1 MANQINYKI
10 NFETNTQ
17 SLDTVKKALQEIQT
31 ITTTQF
37 EKMGSSLQGKDA
49 VKELMSIK
57 STAKEVEN
65 ALRNAFNADLGTY
78 NITKL
83 RDSIDHIGLDKVY
96 NKLGQIKTIGPQ
108 AFQGLSTSLLT
119 TNLQMKQSS
128 KLLDNMARSF
138 KNTVQWGI
146 SSSIWNNMTNS
157 LDKAWDYTK
166 KLDSS
171 LNDIRV
177 VSSQTADQMERFA
190 QYANRAAKDLGT
202 STLDYT
208 KAALI
213 YYQQGLEGNAV
224 TERTNA
230 TLKLANT
237 TGEAASQVS
246 DYMTAI
252 WNNFKDG
259 SHTIEY
265 YADVLAKLGAETASS
280 SDEIAAGLEKFSSVA
295 ETVGLS
301 YEYATS
307 ALTTITATTRQS
319 ADVVGTA
326 LKTLFSRIQDLE
338 LGKTLEDGTT
348 IGTYSEALEKVG
360 INIKNQNGEL
370 KNMDDILDE
379 MGAKWSTLSKDQQVA
394 LAQSVAG
401 VRQYNQLMALMNNW
415 SDMEVNIERATNAA
429 GTLNKQQDIYMESTS
444 AHLEQLGS
452 AAERVMDAF
461 IDNEGMNDLIDD
473 ATSLVTL
480 FANFV
485 ESLGGGA
492 NMLKMFGSIGTQV
505 FSSQIATGISNI
517 ITNFKVAKNNAAALI
532 NDIEYLKAQKFS
544 NSALSDRVYQAGL
557 AAANKFA
564 DNKSSMTKEEMAKAT
579 SLVQEVIEVNKLAD
593 EWERAKTQA
602 IEYARMVST
611 QEGFGVSNNT
621 EDSYSVSEEEILI
634 LKDDLEEAND
644 LEEAIEATFKKIDTI
659 ARKFG
664 TKVGDTAGKAVQ
676 DTDTQLRTLA
686 EDLYKYV
693 EGFTDQVGEVN
704 LKAAGELKNRVEGL
718 TRKEKWIGNIENK
731 KTGQEEAKIT
741 VNTFEQLE
749 KIQKIKMNLFK
760 DYEEVKGKIN
770 TYIKEEW
777 DAETGQEKTKQLADA
792 VESAN
797 KKVDEFNE
805 KLDFKD
811 RVQGIVDLTAAF
823 GQLSMG
829 INTLSNLKDI
839 LDNEDLSTAE
849 KTTQIIMALSTSIPM
864 IVNGLQLIGKSVKI
878 IPSVVAA
885 MLGLTASEVSA
896 AKAAGMLGA
905 KIWSALL
912 PVLPI
917 ILGITAAAAVLVG
930 VIYSIV
936 KAYNEDA
943 DAAKEA
949 KEQAEAAAEAATQ
962 ATEEYEKLANAFE
975 KYDKGIKQ
983 LKDLTAGTE
992 EYNEALKSA
1001 NEAAM
1006 ELIEADNSLAKYAT
1020 KKNGIITF
1028 EKEDGTEFTQDELL
1042 AVSKTK
1048 MNSAKAASSLAQA
1061 NANRAQQKLDYT
1073 NFLRDV
1079 DLDIDE
1085 QALKNALATT
1095 AISLGT
1101 LGLGMPAA
1109 LGSGKQSMQNTLST
1123 DDLSVIIDQLIA
1135 DGGEEVFALG
1145 KVEESLNKLSGLTDE
1160 EKRTLLEHSDKLKDL
1175 TTATID
1181 LNATNK
1187 LLLQQSL
1194 ENSLENNKDYAGLT
1208 DEQKAAV
1215 SARYGEGLT
1224 EDVEERLRKEAEKKW
1239 NKDKWFGS
1247 GNEDEVHQAYADAR
1261 GWTLSQDKVGDK
1273 AAYLDKE
1280 GNAQTVEDDD
1290 ARAYLINQEVQKNLK
1305 DYDKNNLDSIINATK
1320 SIDTKSFDSKYGT
1333 NLEAGILSTISSGGN
1348 LKDATDTLFAGISP
1362 SEIAKLENFSG
1373 EDWKEA
1379 LGLTD
1384 AEMETL
1390 GLGSGQ
1396 TFAEKFKQAA
1406 EENYKWD
1413 PEAAIK
1419 NAINTMDTSPEDLG
1433 LDEKEFSG
1441 YAKHLMDMAN
1451 ETDNLADS
1459 MTEEAEAAVVV
1470 TRGIMRMN
1478 QGIDKLAKGQEEWID
1493 ILKTS
1498 SRTSQEYYDALT
1510 DMQDALADI
1519 LDTEEDFISETF
1531 VQDHLEDIQKAADGD
1546 ADAIDRLHKALAVD
1560 MVAHIAVDNGLDE
1573 AQVQNLIN
1581 QVQGLQIPDIEVGA
1595 KLDSS
1600 QFSNDEKAFLDQML
1614 EIVENAKMTA
1624 DEANEFFG
1632 QMGFDA
1638 NFETHPETITR
1649 QVPVTIT
1656 ESEIT
1661 SVFPL
1666 KMRSSSYQKGT
1677 QPITETIEVPSLSSD
1692 SKNSYKGIKSI
1703 TRRATGSFN
1712 NYSSA
1717 NKGGKSAGGG
1727 SSKETKYNTSNDKA
1741 DIYQEVNTQLQSTND
1756 ELKKIQSQTEKL
1768 TGLELI
1774 QNINAQI
1781 QNLNKNLDLTNKKLR
1796 IAQGEQQGFI
1806 SQLQSYGVGL
1816 NADGSI
1822 NQQSYVEA
1830 FYREQSRYTSATTED
1845 EAAKKRWE
1853 DFKQL
1858 ITDYNN
1864 SVKNID
1870 SLKQDIQ
1877 DSLDKITDLKIQA
1890 FNMEIEVTLDLDD
1903 ARKQWEEFKKDV
1915 IDKIEDDDI
1924 LGNAQHNLN
1933 SLNRFYDEQGLG
1945 KIQEETKYL
1954 TELLNELKT
1963 MDATGSADYYD
1974 DNRKQALEDL
1984 QKYYEQTMS
1993 DLTDIEDIID
2003 EIEKSLGETL
2013 DDISDQMQEQLDAY
2027 EQLSDT
2033 LDHDMKL
2040 IQLVFGEDSYSKLE
2054 DYYAK
2059 KEQNFNSRLDFQKQQ
2074 VEFWEQQMTVLEE
2087 GSEEWEKA
2095 RDNWMSAVNDWQ
2107 SSIESAIEN
2116 LQDKYLNAINAIFD
2130 NLNNQLTN
2138 GKGLAYIN
2146 EEWELINKNADRY
2159 LDTINSQYGIQT
2171 LQQKYLDAIDKTSS
2185 LAGQQKLTKLMNE
2198 QVEALKAQDKL
2209 SQADLDR
2216 ADLKYQI
2223 AVKRLQLE
2231 EAQQNK
2237 STMRLRRDSQGN
2249 YSYQYTADEDETS
2262 KLESELSNLYNQL
2275 YNFDKEQYISNLDEM
2290 YAIWEEY
2297 QQKMTEAMQINDP
2310 EQREARKLLITQ
2322 QYEELINGIVRDN
2335 EKIKQELH
2343 ESTFLELADLYD
2355 EDYAKYATLAEAEQE
2370 ILMDQMIPQWNDG
2383 IQEMIDKFAGE
2394 GGFIPTCEDA
2404 LNQLAE
2410 TTEQYETD
2418 LAELQEAA
2426 AVSFEEVA
2434 KSIDP
2439 VLEKTGQL
2447 VKDNDAL
2454 FSSYQ
2459 KQVDAI
2465 NNVLNALRNL
2475 TAQYDGARKAA
2486 LNAAEASY
2494 KYWEEQQRQAQAAA
2508 AKNTAS
2514 GASTSSS
2521 SSSSSSNSSSSSSS
2535 GQYSNYRLGGQSYT
2549 IRKGDTLW
2557 GIAKSRYGNGGL
2569 WSEIWNNNRGNLRS
2583 GNPNL
2588 IYPGEVI
2595 RLDTGG
2601 YTGEWN
2607 SADGKLAMLH
2617 QKELVLNAQDTEN
2630 ILSAVSMM
2638 RNMLSNI
2645 GSQGLGQIQSS
2656 GNALEQNVHIEASFP
2671 NVSSTYE
2678 IEAALNNLVNAA
2690 TQHIHKNK

>member
-1 MANQINYKI
+1 MATKGEIAKLKVSVDVDVNKA
-10 NFETNTQ
+10 
-17 SLDTVKKALQEIQT
+17 SLAELQKSLKDIQNSAKKADFQE
-31 ITTTQF
+31 
-37 EKMGSSLQGKDA
+37 
-49 VKELMSIK
+49 ELTSGLKQAAIEAQKVSDILTK
-57 STAKEVEN
+57 SWN
-65 ALRNAFNADLGTY
+65 
-78 NITKL
+78 TKL
-83 RDSIDHIGLDKVY
+83 NQMDLTKLNKNIKESYGSVDNLKKAMMQGGEVGAAAY
-96 NKLGQIKTIGPQ
+96 NRIAQ
-108 AFQGLSTSLLT
+108 SVLT
-119 TNLQMKQSS
+119 TNVQLKQSNI
-128 KLLDNMARSF
+128 LLDKMAITMG
-138 KNTVQWGI
+138 NTIRFGI
-146 SSSIWNNMTNS
+146 SSAVFNRITDSIS
-157 LDKAWDYTK
+157 EAYSYVK

-171 LNDIRV
+171 LNHIRI
-177 VSSQTADQMERFA
+177 VSNASADEMERFA
-190 QYANRAAKDLGT
+190 VQANKAAKALGT

-208 KAALI
+208 NASLI
-213 YYQQGLEGNAV
+213 YYQQGITDFEEIK
-224 TERTNA
+224 ERTDA

-237 TGEAASQVS
+237 TGETASSVS

-252 WNNFKDG
+252 WNNFDDG
-259 SHTIEY
+259 SKSLEY

-307 ALTTITATTRQS
+307 ALTTITAATRQS

-338 LGKTLEDGTT
+338 LGDTLDDGTT
-348 IGTYSEALEKVG
+348 LGSYSEALEKVG
-360 INIKNQNGEL
+360 INIKTQSGDL
-370 KNMDDILDE
+370 KDMDDILDE

-415 SDMEVNIERATNAA
+415 SDMELNIERANDAT
-429 GTLNKQQDIYMESTS
+429 GTLNQQQAIYAESME
-444 AHLEQLGS
+444 AHLQRLSTEAEKTYSLLFDEDALKSFANLATKLLATLNSYITGLGGGLNALGTIAFKTMGVFSNQIGGLVQQKLENQRAQKTNESNEQVKQNFANELGAGS
-452 AAERVMDAF
+452 DKGLVANEEALNKQIEYYNQIKTLKGSLNEEDIQDLNNSLSKIGQLKERIAFLENYKDIAENINKGDSSK
-461 IDNEGMNDLIDD
+461 EGLSKSISQQKKYINDLINSTNEAKKAFEDYNKVMAEEGNVWPTD
-473 ATSLVTL
+473 EYRDSVTSFFNE
-480 FANFV
+480 FANYQK
-485 ESLGGGA
+485 E
-492 NMLKMFGSIGTQV
+492 GT
-505 FSSQIATGISNI
+505 IA
-517 ITNFKVAKNNAAALI
+517 AE
-532 NDIEYLKAQKFS
+532 DAQKVMKKI
-544 NSALSDRVYQAGL
+544 AEGQTLSQNDLDILLKGYNQDLETSRDKLYQLQGAYQACVDTENGMNVQLNTQL
-557 AAANKFA
+557 A
-564 DNKSSMTKEEMAKAT
+564 
-579 SLVQEVIEVNKLAD
+579 Q
-593 EWERAKTQA
+593 
-602 IEYARMVST
+602 
-611 QEGFGVSNNT
+611 
-621 EDSYSVSEEEILI
+621 
-634 LKDDLEEAND
+634 
-644 LEEAIEATFKKIDTI
+644 EEAIIKKKIQQKKEQEEIAAATRGLSLILSTITSINGISDTL
-659 ARKFG
+659 KN
-664 TKVGDTAGKAVQ
+664 
-676 DTDTQLRTLA
+676 
-686 EDLYKYV
+686 EDLDRWEKFKSITSV
-693 EGFTDQVGEVN
+693 VLVQGISIAKNWKDIGSLFSVG
-704 LKAAGELKNRVEGL
+704 
-718 TRKEKWIGNIENK
+718 
-731 KTGQEEAKIT
+731 AKIGT
-741 VNTFEQLE
+741 EAISGLAV
-749 KIQKIKMNLFK
+749 KIG
-760 DYEEVKGKIN
+760 V
-770 TYIKEEW
+770 
-777 DAETGQEKTKQLADA
+777 
-792 VESAN
+792 VESAE
-797 KKVDEFNE
+797 V
-805 KLDFKD
+805 
-811 RVQGIVDLTAAF
+811 AA
-823 GQLSMG
+823 GMSAGAMW
-829 INTLSNLKDI
+829 T
-839 LDNEDLSTAE
+839 
-849 KTTQIIMALSTSIPM
+849 
-864 IVNGLQLIGKSVKI
+864 
-878 IPSVVAA
+878 A
-885 MLGLTASEVSA
+885 MLGPIALIV
-896 AKAAGMLGA
+896 AG
-905 KIWSALL
+905 I
-912 PVLPI
+912 
-917 ILGITAAAAVLVG
+917 AAVGVG
-930 VIYSIV
+930 IYALV
-936 KAYNEDA
+936 KAYNADA
-943 DAAKEA
+943 DAAKQA
-949 KEQAEAAAEAATQ
+949 AEQAEVLTNRYQELQTTAEELKQTISDYSNAIEQ
-962 ATEEYEKLANAFE
+962 MKSLDKQTEEYTTTLEQANKKAKELIETYKL
-975 KYDKGIKQ
+975 YDKYHIENGVITFDEGTLENIQEQANSAASKAESEMYAAKIASNQASLKSQTTDTSREIGSVVGTGTYSDYGNEYTRKLTNDELTETAQALNTLKTSLGDEYDIIASNKDKLKETLLTLNGVPNSVKENIDAILKNKESLLDLASSMDEVAKSNMFYSEQIMNNLIENKYGDKINKIATVVGEDGKATVDESRAKQIQAILAQQENATTKALNKELSNIDVSNIKRNSQ
-983 LKDLTAGTE
+983 LKDIDDD
-992 EYNEALKSA
+992 K
-1001 NEAAM
+1001 
-1006 ELIEADNSLAKYAT
+1006 DLAKTYA
-1020 KKNGIITF
+1020 
-1028 EKEDGTEFTQDELL
+1028 KEVLGYEDTSKMTYKGGWNKGTLKDETGQTVIDE
-1042 AVSKTK
+1042 VSDDVMRQEIARVRAEAEIKDNYAGK
-1048 MNSAKAASSLAQA
+1048 IDESSLLSSVE
-1061 NANRAQQKLDYT
+1061 NIMKGGQKLGEQYGTDFT
-1073 NFLRDV
+1073 DALLNSITAQDGKV
-1079 DLDIDE
+1079 DL
-1085 QALKNALATT
+1085 
-1095 AISLGT
+1095 
-1101 LGLGMPAA
+1101 
-1109 LGSGKQSMQNTLST
+1109 SGVFA
-1123 DDLSVIIDQLIA
+1123 DLSPSEYLNLSDLASDPKRLQ
-1135 DGGEEVFALG
+1135 EVM
-1145 KVEESLNKLSGLTDE
+1145 GLTDE
-1160 EKRTLLEHSDKLKDL
+1160 DLVVLGENWAEKIQEGLVGYEWNMDDAITNAIKKDSKDL
-1175 TTATID
+1175 EKNNID
-1181 LNATNK
+1181 T
-1187 LLLQQSL
+1187 
-1194 ENSLENNKDYAGLT
+1194 EEIEDYAKQLMVVAKASDGL
-1208 DEQKAAV
+1208 DDSLSEQADTALDVAKTVMIMNDGIENLAENWEEWDDILKKSSSTSEEYAEAIGGIRKAM
-1215 SARYGEGLT
+1215 SQILG
-1224 EDVEERLRKEAEKKW
+1224 VEESA
-1239 NKDKWFGS
+1239 F
-1247 GNEDEVHQAYADAR
+1247 
-1261 GWTLSQDKVGDK
+1261 
-1273 AAYLDKE
+1273 
-1280 GNAQTVEDDD
+1280 
-1290 ARAYLINQEVQKNLK
+1290 
-1305 DYDKNNLDSIINATK
+1305 
-1320 SIDTKSFDSKYGT
+1320 T
-1333 NLEAGILSTISSGGN
+1333 NDFLE
-1348 LKDATDTLFAGISP
+1348 
-1362 SEIAKLENFSG
+1362 
-1373 EDWKEA
+1373 
-1379 LGLTD
+1379 
-1384 AEMETL
+1384 
-1390 GLGSGQ
+1390 
-1396 TFAEKFKQAA
+1396 
-1406 EENYKWD
+1406 
-1413 PEAAIK
+1413 
-1419 NAINTMDTSPEDLG
+1419 
-1433 LDEKEFSG
+1433 
-1441 YAKHLMDMAN
+1441 KHLDQI
-1451 ETDNLADS
+1451 
-1459 MTEEAEAAVVV
+1459 AEAAKGDEDAIESLRNSLQDEIIGSVLLDS
-1470 TRGIMRMN
+1470 GFAEEKIADIKN
-1478 QGIDKLAKGQEEWID
+1478 QFSD
-1493 ILKTS
+1493 
-1498 SRTSQEYYDALT
+1498 
-1510 DMQDALADI
+1510 LADQFGQ
-1519 LDTEEDFISETF
+1519 LDLGITLHGDDELVQDLQKVMDAAQMTEQESNEYLQSIGMEPTYEQTEMLETKTIPTYEVTPSISMKKRNLGIFGTHKVPTMSFKVTQSSTEELTGKTT
-1531 VQDHLEDIQKAADGD
+1531 LG
-1546 ADAIDRLHKALAVD
+1546 AVTT
-1560 MVAHIAVDNGLDE
+1560 NGKTPKIKTLKK
-1573 AQVQNLIN
+1573 
-1581 QVQGLQIPDIEVGA
+1581 VG
-1595 KLDSS
+1595 
-1600 QFSNDEKAFLDQML
+1600 
-1614 EIVENAKMTA
+1614 
-1624 DEANEFFG
+1624 G
-1632 QMGFDA
+1632 
-1638 NFETHPETITR
+1638 
-1649 QVPVTIT
+1649 
-1656 ESEIT
+1656 
-1661 SVFPL
+1661 
-1666 KMRSSSYQKGT
+1666 
-1677 QPITETIEVPSLSSD
+1677 
-1692 SKNSYKGIKSI
+1692 
-1703 TRRATGSFN
+1703 TGSARLN

-1717 NKGGKSAGGG
+1717 NKGGKSADG

-1741 DIYQEVNTQLQSTND
+1741 DIYQEVNTQLESTND

-1796 IAQGEQQGFI
+1796 IAQEEQQGFI
-1806 SQLQSYGVGL
+1806 SQLQNYGVGL

-1845 EAAKKRWE
+1845 EAAKERWE
-1853 DFKQL
+1853 NFKQL

-1915 IDKIEDDDI
+1915 IDKIEDNDI
-1924 LGNAQHNLN
+1924 LGNAQYNLN

-1974 DNRKQALEDL
+1974 DDRKQALEDL

-2074 VEFWEQQMTVLEE
+2074 VEFWEQQMTVLEK

-2116 LQDKYLNAINAIFD
+2116 LQDKYLNAINAIFN

-2171 LQQKYLDAIDKTSS
+2171 LQQKYLDAIDETSS

-2521 SSSSSSNSSSSSSS
+2521 SSSSSNNSSSSSSS
-2535 GQYSNYRLGGQSYT
+2535 SQYSNYRLGGQSYT

-2557 GIAKSRYGNGGL
+2557 GIAKSKYGNGGL

-2656 GNALEQNVHIEASFP
+2656 GSTLEQNVHIEASFP

>member
-1 MANQINYKI
+1 MAMESQYKI
-10 NFETNTQ
+10 KIKASTDTASFNEVKK
-17 SLDTVKKALQEIQT
+17 SLDEALKNLSVKIDSKETGAEL
-31 ITTTQF
+31 
-37 EKMGSSLQGKDA
+37 K
-49 VKELMSIK
+49 KELTQAQEQVMLFK
-57 STAKEVEN
+57 TAFEG
-65 ALRNAFNADLGTY
+65 AFDSKLGVI
-78 NITKL
+78 NLTKL
-83 RDSIDHIGLDKVY
+83 NSKLKESSVDIGQVARGYQEMGQQGIQQFRQLTSTILSVNRNLDKT
-96 NKLGQIKTIGPQ
+96 KTI
-108 AFQGLSTSLLT
+108 FDK
-119 TNLQMKQSS
+119 MKET
-128 KLLDNMARSF
+128 MR
-138 KNTVQWGI
+138 NTINWGI
-146 SSSIWNNMTNS
+146 SSSIMNS
-157 LDKAWDYTK
+157 FTGAVKKSYGYVRDLDK
-166 KLDSS
+166 S
-171 LNDIRV
+171 LNNIRV
-177 VSSQTADQMERFA
+177 VSNESADSMERFA
-190 QYANRAAKDLGT
+190 IEASKSAKFLGS

-208 KAALI
+208 DAALI
-213 YYQQGLEGNAV
+213 YYQQGLSGEDV

-237 TGEAASQVS
+237 TGESASQVS

-252 WNNFKDG
+252 WNNFDDG
-259 SHTIEY
+259 SKSLEY
-265 YADVLAKLGAETASS
+265 YADVLARLGADTASS
-280 SDEIAAGLEKFSSVA
+280 SDEIAEGLEKFSSVA
-295 ETVGLS
+295 KTVGLS

-338 LGKTLEDGTT
+338 LGDTLEDGTT
-348 IGTYSEALEKVG
+348 LGTYSEALEKVG
-360 INIKNQNGEL
+360 INIKDQNGEL
-370 KNMDDILDE
+370 KKMDDILNE
-379 MGAKWSTLSKDQQVA
+379 MGNKWNTLSKDQQVS

-415 SDMEVNIERATNAA
+415 NTGNDSDASMVNNLERAKNAA
-429 GTLNKQQDIYMESTS
+429 GSLNKQQSLYLESVDAQLNKLQTSWEAVYKELFDVDTIKSFASVLSDIAGLTKNIIGSLGGGKGVFMTILPIITQITSKDLTKNLSGVIANIQRATENANKLKAEMAISEAYKNVGLKDETSKKMIGMKEQVLGYGDLPSDEQNNWLDNILDTTVALQKEKEEWENVLDEIHKVQKTFTENADGIVVFDDTKENLQILQDLLNDTSETYDKDIKGMQEDLKKLNDISDQVDKGSLGLQQTFDEISGGLDVGEQYSSMVLPANALPFVSDEALNNLKNAKEEYISLRDEIVDILEKFPEMDKTEQAVLGGNLTQSFQRLIEASKKAKAEVQKNTKTMASNVKKEMDGASKNIDKKIEENENTFGKLIKSLDLSKAINSTIKLAS
-444 AHLEQLGS
+444 GVGQIAS
-452 AAERVMDAF
+452 AAANITKIPNIWEDQNLDTGDKILQTISA
-461 IDNEGMNDLIDD
+461 ISI
-473 ATSLVTL
+473 SLVTL
-480 FANFV
+480 R
-485 ESLGGGA
+485 
-492 NMLKMFGSIGTQV
+492 
-505 FSSQIATGISNI
+505 SSFKGISETIGGSGSLLKDYSNWI
-517 ITNFKVAKNNAAALI
+517 SGVVAQKKAMSAADKVAQLTSQKDILIAEARNAELAKEAATRGVNVSQLGAETVATATNNATKTVETKITQAQTAATEAQTVAQIKNNIAKMADPTKLLIVAAVALVAAITAVTVALI
-532 NDIEYLKAQKFS
+532 KNSREQQK
-544 NSALSDRVYQAGL
+544 
-557 AAANKFA
+557 
-564 DNKSSMTKEEMAKAT
+564 
-579 SLVQEVIEVNKLAD
+579 
-593 EWERAKTQA
+593 
-602 IEYARMVST
+602 
-611 QEGFGVSNNT
+611 
-621 EDSYSVSEEEILI
+621 
-634 LKDDLEEAND
+634 AND
-644 LEEAIEATFKKIDTI
+644 LEEARSKLAEDSKVAEKAREESEAIRKLAEGYDEIYKQYQKGSASKQDLASKTTDLIDSYGDEDLKVLALAEDYETLNEKIKENQLLKNQQTIEAAQEEQKSIQSTMRADIRKNRKESEID
-659 ARKFG
+659 K
-664 TKVGDTAGKAVQ
+664 DTAGVSGWSI
-676 DTDTQLRTLA
+676 
-686 EDLYKYV
+686 DLK
-693 EGFTDQVGEVN
+693 GSNGVN
-704 LKAAGELKNRVEGL
+704 
-718 TRKEKWIGNIENK
+718 
-731 KTGQEEAKIT
+731 
-741 VNTFEQLE
+741 
-749 KIQKIKMNLFK
+749 
-760 DYEEVKGKIN
+760 
-770 TYIKEEW
+770 
-777 DAETGQEKTKQLADA
+777 
-792 VESAN
+792 
-797 KKVDEFNE
+797 
-805 KLDFKD
+805 
-811 RVQGIVDLTAAF
+811 
-823 GQLSMG
+823 
-829 INTLSNLKDI
+829 
-839 LDNEDLSTAE
+839 
-849 KTTQIIMALSTSIPM
+849 
-864 IVNGLQLIGKSVKI
+864 
-878 IPSVVAA
+878 
-885 MLGLTASEVSA
+885 
-896 AKAAGMLGA
+896 
-905 KIWSALL
+905 
-912 PVLPI
+912 
-917 ILGITAAAAVLVG
+917 
-930 VIYSIV
+930 
-936 KAYNEDA
+936 
-943 DAAKEA
+943 
-949 KEQAEAAAEAATQ
+949 
-962 ATEEYEKLANAFE
+962 
-975 KYDKGIKQ
+975 
-983 LKDLTAGTE
+983 
-992 EYNEALKSA
+992 
-1001 NEAAM
+1001 
-1006 ELIEADNSLAKYAT
+1006 
-1020 KKNGIITF
+1020 
-1028 EKEDGTEFTQDELL
+1028 
-1042 AVSKTK
+1042 SK
-1048 MNSAKAASSLAQA
+1048 
-1061 NANRAQQKLDYT
+1061 
-1073 NFLRDV
+1073 
-1079 DLDIDE
+1079 
-1085 QALKNALATT
+1085 
-1095 AISLGT
+1095 
-1101 LGLGMPAA
+1101 
-1109 LGSGKQSMQNTLST
+1109 
-1123 DDLSVIIDQLIA
+1123 
-1135 DGGEEVFALG
+1135 
-1145 KVEESLNKLSGLTDE
+1145 SLNKLIENLEGLGINVGKGTGHISLDDFIKVATE
-1160 EKRTLLEHSDKLKDL
+1160 NEDKLRQVLEASETD
-1175 TTATID
+1175 A
-1181 LNATNK
+1181 A
-1187 LLLQQSL
+1187 QQLISIL
-1194 ENSLENNKDYAGLT
+1194 
-1208 DEQKAAV
+1208 
-1215 SARYGEGLT
+1215 
-1224 EDVEERLRKEAEKKW
+1224 
-1239 NKDKWFGS
+1239 
-1247 GNEDEVHQAYADAR
+1247 EDESDYLEKNRTSREGMQTAQKENI
-1261 GWTLSQDKVGDK
+1261 GIKKVKDIAK
-1273 AAYLDKE
+1273 NRTDNE
-1280 GNAQTVEDDD
+1280 EFSVE
-1290 ARAYLINQEVQKNLK
+1290 
-1305 DYDKNNLDSIINATK
+1305 DYDKAVADMVSQALKEGLYESSEEGKEDAKKWAETYLNNISEEFK
-1320 SIDTKSFDSKYGT
+1320 SAGNRSTLSK
-1333 NLEAGILSTISSGGN
+1333 NISKTLQEQ
-1348 LKDATDTLFAGISP
+1348 LKDATTITPETKLSEEQLNSDDYQEFSQAFTTNKVEEQVKSLTTALQTLSEEQLSAIAGV
-1362 SEIAKLENFSG
+1362 ENYSDQLLVLWG
-1373 EDWKEA
+1373 N
-1379 LGLTD
+1379 
-1384 AEMETL
+1384 
-1390 GLGSGQ
+1390 LGS
-1396 TFAEKFKQAA
+1396 
-1406 EENYKWD
+1406 
-1413 PEAAIK
+1413 
-1419 NAINTMDTSPEDLG
+1419 
-1433 LDEKEFSG
+1433 
-1441 YAKHLMDMAN
+1441 
-1451 ETDNLADS
+1451 
-1459 MTEEAEAAVVV
+1459 AEAAVQAMAEAVNNMDNN
-1470 TRGIMRMN
+1470 GISLN
-1478 QGIDKLAKGQEEWID
+1478 QTTKKTIEQYDKNEAGVKGYIKYLQKEN
-1493 ILKTS
+1493 K
-1498 SRTSQEYYDALT
+1498 
-1510 DMQDALADI
+1510 ALADN
-1519 LDTEEDFISETF
+1519 EELAETVAVRQIELGEALKDCVGKWDDWQNALEECDEGTADYYSTLGEMAEAFSDVFGVDLETDFIE
-1531 VQDHLEDIQKAADGD
+1531 DNLKDLEALINGDVDAFQRLQEAAAHHYVANMTIYSNDQEE
-1546 ADAIDRLHKALAVD
+1546 IDRIKNELNSF
-1560 MVAHIAVDNGLDE
+1560 IDE
-1573 AQVQNLIN
+1573 YSGMEVGTVITMDDTNLISTLN
-1581 QVQGLQIPDIEVGA
+1581 NAL
-1595 KLDSS
+1595 
-1600 QFSNDEKAFLDQML
+1600 KAG
-1614 EIVENAKMTA
+1614 E
-1624 DEANEFFG
+1624 
-1632 QMGFDA
+1632 
-1638 NFETHPETITR
+1638 
-1649 QVPVTIT
+1649 
-1656 ESEIT
+1656 
-1661 SVFPL
+1661 
-1666 KMRSSSYQKGT
+1666 
-1677 QPITETIEVPSLSSD
+1677 ITETQMNKILSGIGYKGKVTYVDAPGPTTTSEISANILGKDIRLGKVKTTSTVKVPQIESLTATENSASTFTNSTVRSATQGSNSRSGSGKGKETEYNSSD
-1692 SKNSYKGIKSI
+1692 DI
-1703 TRRATGSFN
+1703 
-1712 NYSSA
+1712 
-1717 NKGGKSAGGG
+1717 
-1727 SSKETKYNTSNDKA
+1727 A

-1756 ELKKIQSQTEKL
+1756 ELKKIQSQTDKL

-1806 SQLQSYGVGL
+1806 SQLQNYGVGL

-1822 NQQSYVEA
+1822 NQQSYIEA

-1924 LGNAQHNLN
+1924 LGNTNYNLE
-1933 SLNRFYDEQGLG
+1933 SLGRYYDEQGLG

-2013 DDISDQMQEQLDAY
+2013 DDISDQMQDQLKAY

-2074 VEFWEQQMTVLEE
+2074 VEFWEQQMTVLEK

-2171 LQQKYLDAIDKTSS
+2171 LQQKYLDAIDETSS

-2426 AVSFEEVA
+2426 AVSFKEVA

-2535 GQYSNYRLGGQSYT
+2535 SQYSNYRLGGQSYT

>member
-17 SLDTVKKALQEIQT
+17 SLDTVKKALQEIQK

-37 EKMGSSLQGKDA
+37 EKMGSPLQGKDA

-65 ALRNAFNADLGTY
+65 ALRNTFNADLGTY

-83 RDSIDHIGLDKVY
+83 RESIDHIGLDKIY

-119 TNLQMKQSS
+119 TNLQMKQSN
-128 KLLDNMARSF
+128 KLLDSMARSF

-171 LNDIRV
+171 LNAIRV

-230 TLKLANT
+230 TLKLANV
-237 TGEAASQVS
+237 TGEAANQVS

-252 WNNFKDG
+252 WNNFEDG

-370 KNMDDILDE
+370 KKMDDILDE

-544 NSALSDRVYQAGL
+544 NSALSDQVYQAGL

-664 TKVGDTAGKAVQ
+664 TKVGDTAGKVVQ

-693 EGFTDQVGEVN
+693 ESFTDQVGEVN

-943 DAAKEA
+943 DAAKKA
-949 KEQAEAAAEAATQ
+949 AEQAKNAAEAATQ
-962 ATEEYEKLANAFE
+962 ATEEYEKLASLFE

-1095 AISLGT
+1095 AITLGT
-1101 LGLGMPAA
+1101 LGLGTPAA
-1109 LGSGKQSMQNTLST
+1109 LNSGKQSMQNTLST

-1135 DGGEEVFALG
+1135 DGGEEVFVLG

-1215 SARYGEGLT
+1215 SSRYGEGLT
-1224 EDVEERLRKEAEKKW
+1224 EDVEERLRKEAEKNW
-1239 NKDKWFGS
+1239 NKDKWFGG

-1273 AAYLDKE
+1273 AVYLDKE

-1305 DYDKNNLDSIINATK
+1305 DYDKNSLDSIINATK
-1320 SIDTKSFDSKYGT
+1320 SIDTKSFNSKYGT
-1333 NLEAGILSTISSGGN
+1333 NLEAGILSTISSGGK
-1348 LKDATDTLFAGISP
+1348 LDTDALFAGISP

-1373 EDWKEA
+1373 EKWKEA

-1396 TFAEKFKQAA
+1396 VFAENFKKAA

-1413 PEAAIK
+1413 PEAAVK
-1419 NAINTMDTSPEDLG
+1419 NAINTMETSPEDLG

-1519 LDTEEDFISETF
+1519 LDTEKDYISETF

-1573 AQVQNLIN
+1573 TQVQNLIN

-1717 NKGGKSAGGG
+1717 NKGGQSAGGG

-1806 SQLQSYGVGL
+1806 NQLQSYGVGL

-1845 EAAKKRWE
+1845 EAAKERWE
-1853 DFKQL
+1853 NFKQL

-1903 ARKQWEEFKKDV
+1903 ARKQWEEFKRDV
-1915 IDKIEDDDI
+1915 IDKIEDDNI
-1924 LGNAQHNLN
+1924 LGNAQYNLN

-1963 MDATGSADYYD
+1963 MDATGSANYYD
-1974 DNRKQALEDL
+1974 DNRKKALEDL

-2027 EQLSDT
+2027 EQLSDA

-2040 IQLVFGEDSYSKLE
+2040 IQLVFGEESYSKLE

-2535 GQYSNYRLGGQSYT
+2535 SQYSNYRLGGQSYT

-2557 GIAKSRYGNGGL
+2557 GIAKSKYGNGGL

>member
-1 MANQINYKI
+1 MAMESQYKI
-10 NFETNTQ
+10 KIKASTDTASFNEVKK
-17 SLDTVKKALQEIQT
+17 SLDEALKNLSVKIDSKETGAEL
-31 ITTTQF
+31 
-37 EKMGSSLQGKDA
+37 K
-49 VKELMSIK
+49 KELTQAQEQVMLFK
-57 STAKEVEN
+57 TAFEG
-65 ALRNAFNADLGTY
+65 AFDSKLGVI
-78 NITKL
+78 NLTKL
-83 RDSIDHIGLDKVY
+83 NSKLKESSVDIGQVARGYQEMGQQGIQQFRQLTSTILSVNRNLDKT
-96 NKLGQIKTIGPQ
+96 KTI
-108 AFQGLSTSLLT
+108 FDK
-119 TNLQMKQSS
+119 MKET
-128 KLLDNMARSF
+128 MR
-138 KNTVQWGI
+138 NTINWGI
-146 SSSIWNNMTNS
+146 SSSIMNS
-157 LDKAWDYTK
+157 FTGAVKKSYGYVRDLDK
-166 KLDSS
+166 S
-171 LNDIRV
+171 LNNIRI
-177 VSSQTADQMERFA
+177 VSNESADSMERFA
-190 QYANRAAKDLGT
+190 IEASKSAKFLGS

-208 KAALI
+208 DAALI
-213 YYQQGLEGNAV
+213 YYQQGLSGEDV

-237 TGEAASQVS
+237 TGESASQIS

-252 WNNFKDG
+252 WNNFDDG
-259 SHTIEY
+259 SKSLEY
-265 YADVLAKLGAETASS
+265 YADVLARLGADTASS

-338 LGKTLEDGTT
+338 LGDTLEDGTT
-348 IGTYSEALEKVG
+348 LGTYSEALEKVG
-360 INIKNQNGEL
+360 INIKDQNGEL
-370 KNMDDILDE
+370 KKMDDILNE
-379 MGAKWSTLSKDQQVA
+379 MGNKWNTLSKDQQVS

-415 SDMEVNIERATNAA
+415 NTGNDSDASMVNNLERAKNAA
-429 GTLNKQQDIYMESTS
+429 GSLNKQQSLYLESVDAQLNKLQTSWEAVYKELFDVDTIKSFASALSDIAGLTKNIIGSLGGGKGVFMTILPTITQITSKDLTKNLSGVIANIQRATENANKLKAEMAISEVYKNVGLKDETLNKMIGMKQQVLGYGDLPSDEQNNWLDNILDTTAALQKEKEEWENVLDEIHKVQKIFTENADGIAVFDDTKENLQILQNLLNDTSQTYDKDIKGMQEDLKNLNDISDQVDKGSLSLQETFDKITGEYGLDVGEQYSSMFFSTDALPFVS
-444 AHLEQLGS
+444 DEALNNLKNAKEEYISLRDEIADILEKFPEMSKTEQAALGGNLTQSFQRLIEASKKAKAEVQKNTKTMASNVKKEIDGASKNIDKKIEENENTFGKLIKSLDLSKAINSTIKLASGVGQIAS
-452 AAERVMDAF
+452 AAANITNIPNIWEDQNLDTGDKILQTISA
-461 IDNEGMNDLIDD
+461 ISI
-473 ATSLVTL
+473 SLVTL
-480 FANFV
+480 R
-485 ESLGGGA
+485 
-492 NMLKMFGSIGTQV
+492 
-505 FSSQIATGISNI
+505 SSFKGISETIGGSGSLLKDYFNWI
-517 ITNFKVAKNNAAALI
+517 SGVVAQKKAMSAADKVAQLTSQKDILIAEARNAELAKEAATRGVNVSQLGAETVATATNNATKTVETKITQAQTAATEAQTVAQIKNNIAKMADPTKLLIVAAVALVAAITAVTVALI
-532 NDIEYLKAQKFS
+532 KNSREQQK
-544 NSALSDRVYQAGL
+544 
-557 AAANKFA
+557 
-564 DNKSSMTKEEMAKAT
+564 
-579 SLVQEVIEVNKLAD
+579 
-593 EWERAKTQA
+593 
-602 IEYARMVST
+602 
-611 QEGFGVSNNT
+611 
-621 EDSYSVSEEEILI
+621 
-634 LKDDLEEAND
+634 AND
-644 LEEAIEATFKKIDTI
+644 LEEARSKLAEDSKIAEKAREESEAIRQLAEEYDEIYKQYQKGSASKQDLASKTIDLIDSYGDEDLKVLALAEDYETLNEKIKENQLLKNQQTIETAKEEQKSIQSTMRADIRKNRKESEID
-659 ARKFG
+659 K
-664 TKVGDTAGKAVQ
+664 DTAGVSGWSI
-676 DTDTQLRTLA
+676 
-686 EDLYKYV
+686 DLK
-693 EGFTDQVGEVN
+693 GSNGVN
-704 LKAAGELKNRVEGL
+704 
-718 TRKEKWIGNIENK
+718 
-731 KTGQEEAKIT
+731 
-741 VNTFEQLE
+741 
-749 KIQKIKMNLFK
+749 
-760 DYEEVKGKIN
+760 
-770 TYIKEEW
+770 
-777 DAETGQEKTKQLADA
+777 
-792 VESAN
+792 
-797 KKVDEFNE
+797 
-805 KLDFKD
+805 
-811 RVQGIVDLTAAF
+811 
-823 GQLSMG
+823 
-829 INTLSNLKDI
+829 
-839 LDNEDLSTAE
+839 
-849 KTTQIIMALSTSIPM
+849 
-864 IVNGLQLIGKSVKI
+864 
-878 IPSVVAA
+878 
-885 MLGLTASEVSA
+885 
-896 AKAAGMLGA
+896 
-905 KIWSALL
+905 
-912 PVLPI
+912 
-917 ILGITAAAAVLVG
+917 
-930 VIYSIV
+930 
-936 KAYNEDA
+936 
-943 DAAKEA
+943 
-949 KEQAEAAAEAATQ
+949 
-962 ATEEYEKLANAFE
+962 
-975 KYDKGIKQ
+975 
-983 LKDLTAGTE
+983 
-992 EYNEALKSA
+992 
-1001 NEAAM
+1001 
-1006 ELIEADNSLAKYAT
+1006 
-1020 KKNGIITF
+1020 
-1028 EKEDGTEFTQDELL
+1028 
-1042 AVSKTK
+1042 SK
-1048 MNSAKAASSLAQA
+1048 
-1061 NANRAQQKLDYT
+1061 
-1073 NFLRDV
+1073 
-1079 DLDIDE
+1079 
-1085 QALKNALATT
+1085 
-1095 AISLGT
+1095 
-1101 LGLGMPAA
+1101 
-1109 LGSGKQSMQNTLST
+1109 
-1123 DDLSVIIDQLIA
+1123 
-1135 DGGEEVFALG
+1135 
-1145 KVEESLNKLSGLTDE
+1145 SLNKLIE
-1160 EKRTLLEHSDKLKDL
+1160 NLEDLGINVGKGTGHISLDDFIKVATENEDKLRQVLEASETD
-1175 TTATID
+1175 A
-1181 LNATNK
+1181 A
-1187 LLLQQSL
+1187 QQLISIL
-1194 ENSLENNKDYAGLT
+1194 
-1208 DEQKAAV
+1208 
-1215 SARYGEGLT
+1215 
-1224 EDVEERLRKEAEKKW
+1224 
-1239 NKDKWFGS
+1239 
-1247 GNEDEVHQAYADAR
+1247 EDESDYLEKNRTSREGMQIAQKENI
-1261 GWTLSQDKVGDK
+1261 GIKKVKDITK
-1273 AAYLDKE
+1273 NRTDNE
-1280 GNAQTVEDDD
+1280 EFSVE
-1290 ARAYLINQEVQKNLK
+1290 
-1305 DYDKNNLDSIINATK
+1305 DYDKAVADMVSQALKEGLYESSEEGKEDAKKWAETYLNNISEEFK
-1320 SIDTKSFDSKYGT
+1320 SAGNRSTLSK
-1333 NLEAGILSTISSGGN
+1333 NISKTLQEQ
-1348 LKDATDTLFAGISP
+1348 LKDATVITP
-1362 SEIAKLENFSG
+1362 EAKLSEEQLNSDDYQEFSQAFTTNKVEEQVKSLTTALQTLSEEQLSAIAGVENYSDQLLVLWG
-1373 EDWKEA
+1373 N
-1379 LGLTD
+1379 
-1384 AEMETL
+1384 
-1390 GLGSGQ
+1390 LGS
-1396 TFAEKFKQAA
+1396 
-1406 EENYKWD
+1406 
-1413 PEAAIK
+1413 
-1419 NAINTMDTSPEDLG
+1419 
-1433 LDEKEFSG
+1433 
-1441 YAKHLMDMAN
+1441 
-1451 ETDNLADS
+1451 
-1459 MTEEAEAAVVV
+1459 AEAAVQAMAEAVNNMDNN
-1470 TRGIMRMN
+1470 GISLN
-1478 QGIDKLAKGQEEWID
+1478 QTTKKTIEQYDKNEAGVKGYIKYLQKEN
-1493 ILKTS
+1493 K
-1498 SRTSQEYYDALT
+1498 ALT
-1510 DMQDALADI
+1510 DNEELAEAVAVRQIELGEALKECVGKWDDWQDALEECDKGTADYYSTLGEMAEAFSDVFGVDLETDFI
-1519 LDTEEDFISETF
+1519 EDNMKDLEALINGDVDAFQRLQEAAAHHYVANMTIYSNDQEEIDRIKNELNSFIDEYSGMEVGTVITMDDTNLIDTLNNALKAGKITEEQMNKYLAGIGYKGKVTY
-1531 VQDHLEDIQKAADGD
+1531 ID
-1546 ADAIDRLHKALAVD
+1546 AP
-1560 MVAHIAVDNGLDE
+1560 G
-1573 AQVQNLIN
+1573 
-1581 QVQGLQIPDIEVGA
+1581 P
-1595 KLDSS
+1595 
-1600 QFSNDEKAFLDQML
+1600 
-1614 EIVENAKMTA
+1614 T
-1624 DEANEFFG
+1624 
-1632 QMGFDA
+1632 
-1638 NFETHPETITR
+1638 TT
-1649 QVPVTIT
+1649 
-1656 ESEIT
+1656 SEISANILGKDVRLGKVKTT
-1661 SVFPL
+1661 STVKVPQIESLTATEDSASTFTNSTV
-1666 KMRSSSYQKGT
+1666 RSATQGSNSRSGKGK
-1677 QPITETIEVPSLSSD
+1677 EIEYNSSD
-1692 SKNSYKGIKSI
+1692 DI
-1703 TRRATGSFN
+1703 
-1712 NYSSA
+1712 
-1717 NKGGKSAGGG
+1717 
-1727 SSKETKYNTSNDKA
+1727 A
-1741 DIYQEVNTQLQSTND
+1741 DIYQEVNTQLESTND
-1756 ELKKIQSQTEKL
+1756 ELKKIQSQTDKL

-1806 SQLQSYGVGL
+1806 SQLQGYGVWL

-1853 DFKQL
+1853 NFKQL

-1915 IDKIEDDDI
+1915 IDKIEDNDI
-1924 LGNAQHNLN
+1924 LGNAQYNLN

-1974 DNRKQALEDL
+1974 DNRKKALEDL

-2171 LQQKYLDAIDKTSS
+2171 LQQKYLDAIDETSS

-2223 AVKRLQLE
+2223 AVKRMQLE

-2394 GGFIPTCEDA
+2394 GGFIPTCQDA

-2569 WSEIWNNNRGNLRS
+2569 WSEIWNNNRRNLRS

>member
-119 TNLQMKQSS
+119 TNLQMKQSN
-128 KLLDNMARSF
+128 KLLDSMARSF

-171 LNDIRV
+171 LNAIRV

-230 TLKLANT
+230 TLKLANV
-237 TGEAASQVS
+237 TGEAANQVS

-252 WNNFKDG
+252 WNNFEDG

-370 KNMDDILDE
+370 KKMDDILDE

-461 IDNEGMNDLIDD
+461 IDNKGMNDLIDD

-532 NDIEYLKAQKFS
+532 NDIEYLKTQKFS
-544 NSALSDRVYQAGL
+544 NSALSDQVYQAGL
-557 AAANKFA
+557 AAANKFT

-602 IEYARMVST
+602 IEYAQMIST
-611 QEGFGVSNNT
+611 QEGFGISNNT

-664 TKVGDTAGKAVQ
+664 TKVGDTAGKVVQ

-896 AKAAGMLGA
+896 AKAADMLGA

-943 DAAKEA
+943 DAAKKA
-949 KEQAEAAAEAATQ
+949 AEQAKNAAEAATQ
-962 ATEEYEKLANAFE
+962 ATEEYEKLASLFE

-1042 AVSKTK
+1042 AASKTK
-1048 MNSAKAASSLAQA
+1048 MNSAKAASSLAQS

-1109 LGSGKQSMQNTLST
+1109 LGAGKQSMQNTLST

-1175 TTATID
+1175 TAATID

-1194 ENSLENNKDYAGLT
+1194 EDSLENNKEYAGLT
-1208 DEQKAAV
+1208 DNQKAAV

-1239 NKDKWFGS
+1239 NKDKWFGG

-1261 GWTLSQDKVGDK
+1261 GWTLSQDKTGDK
-1273 AAYLDKE
+1273 AVYLDKE

-1305 DYDKNNLDSIINATK
+1305 DYDKNSLDSIINATK
-1320 SIDTKSFDSKYGT
+1320 NINTKSFDSKYGT

-1451 ETDNLADS
+1451 ETDDLADS
-1459 MTEEAEAAVVV
+1459 MTEEAEAATVV

-1573 AQVQNLIN
+1573 TQVQNLIN
-1581 QVQGLQIPDIEVGA
+1581 QVQGLQIPDIKVGA

-1600 QFSNDEKAFLDQML
+1600 QFSDDEKAFLDQML

-1638 NFETHPETITR
+1638 NFETHEEKITR

-1677 QPITETIEVPSLSSD
+1677 QPITETIQVPSLSSD

-1703 TRRATGSFN
+1703 TKRATGSFN

-1717 NKGGKSAGGG
+1717 NKGGQSAGGG

-1845 EAAKKRWE
+1845 EAAKERWE
-1853 DFKQL
+1853 NFKQL

-1903 ARKQWEEFKKDV
+1903 ARKQWEEFKRDV

-1924 LGNAQHNLN
+1924 LGNAQYNLN

-2013 DDISDQMQEQLDAY
+2013 DDISNQMQEQLDAY

-2216 ADLKYQI
+2216 ANLKYQI

-2275 YNFDKEQYISNLDEM
+2275 YNFDKEQYISNLNEM

-2370 ILMDQMIPQWNDG
+2370 ILMDQMIPQWNNG

-2439 VLEKTGQL
+2439 VLEKTDQL

>member
-17 SLDTVKKALQEIQT
+17 SLDTVKKALQEIQK

-37 EKMGSSLQGKDA
+37 EKMGSPLQGKDA

-65 ALRNAFNADLGTY
+65 ALRNAFNVDLGTY

-83 RDSIDHIGLDKVY
+83 RESLNHIGLDKVY

-119 TNLQMKQSS
+119 TNLQMKQSN
-128 KLLDNMARSF
+128 KLLNDMAISF
-138 KNTVQWGI
+138 KNTVKWGI
-146 SSSIWNNMTNS
+146 SSSIWNNMTTS
-157 LDKAWDYTK
+157 LGKAWDYTK
-166 KLDSS
+166 RLDSS
-171 LNDIRV
+171 LNDIRI
-177 VSSQTADQMERFA
+177 VSYQTADQMERFA

-213 YYQQGLEGNAV
+213 YYQQGLDGNAV

-237 TGEAASQVS
+237 TGEAANQVS

-252 WNNFKDG
+252 WNNFEDG

-280 SDEIAAGLEKFSSVA
+280 SDEIAAGLEKFASVA

-307 ALTTITATTRQS
+307 ALTTITAATRQS

-338 LGKTLEDGTT
+338 LGNTLDDGTT
-348 IGTYSEALEKVG
+348 LGKYSEALEKVG
-360 INIKNQNGEL
+360 INIKTQSGDL
-370 KNMDDILDE
+370 KDMDDILDE
-379 MGAKWSTLSKDQQVA
+379 MGAKWSTLNKDQQVA
-394 LAQSVAG
+394 LAQAVAG

-415 SDMEVNIERATNAA
+415 SDMETNVERATNAA
-429 GTLNKQQDIYMESTS
+429 GTLNKQQDVYMESTK
-444 AHLEQLGS
+444 AHLEQLGT

-532 NDIEYLKAQKFS
+532 NDIEYLKTQKFS
-544 NSALSDRVYQAGL
+544 NSALSDPVYQAGL

-579 SLVQEVIEVNKLAD
+579 NLVQEVIEVNKLAD

-611 QEGFGVSNNT
+611 QEGFGVSSNSEGNF
-621 EDSYSVSEEEILI
+621 VSEEEILF
-634 LKDDLEEAND
+634 LKDDLKEAND

-792 VESAN
+792 VENAD

-896 AKAAGMLGA
+896 AKAAGTLGTA
-905 KIWSALL
+905 IWSALL

-917 ILGITAAAAVLVG
+917 ILGITAAVAVLVG

-943 DAAKEA
+943 DAAKKA
-949 KEQAEAAAEAATQ
+949 AEQAKNAAEAATQ
-962 ATEEYEKLANAFE
+962 ATEEYEKLASIFE

-1042 AVSKTK
+1042 AASKTK
-1048 MNSAKAASSLAQA
+1048 MNSAKAASSLAQS

-1085 QALKNALATT
+1085 QALKNAIATGV
-1095 AISLGT
+1095 ISVGT
-1101 LGLGMPAA
+1101 LGAGTPAA
-1109 LGSGKQSMQNTLST
+1109 LNAGKQSMQNTLST
-1123 DDLSVIIDQLIA
+1123 DDLGVIIDQLIA

-1160 EKRTLLEHSDKLKDL
+1160 EKRILLEHSDKLKDL

-1194 ENSLENNKDYAGLT
+1194 EDSLENNKEYAGLT
-1208 DEQKAAV
+1208 DNQKAAV

-1224 EDVEERLRKEAEKKW
+1224 EDVEKELRKKAEEKW
-1239 NKDKWFGS
+1239 NQDAWFGG
-1247 GNEDEVHQAYADAR
+1247 GNEDEVHQAYAKSR
-1261 GWTLSQDKVGDK
+1261 GWTLSQDKTGDK
-1273 AAYLDKE
+1273 AVYLDKE

-1305 DYDKNNLDSIINATK
+1305 DYDKNSLDSIIKATK
-1320 SIDTKSFDSKYGT
+1320 NINTNQFDSEYGA
-1333 NLEAGILSTISSGGN
+1333 NLEAGILSTISSGGK
-1348 LKDATDTLFAGISP
+1348 LDTDALFAGISP

-1373 EDWKEA
+1373 EKWKEA

-1396 TFAEKFKQAA
+1396 VFAENFKKAA

-1413 PEAAIK
+1413 PEAAVK
-1419 NAINTMDTSPEDLG
+1419 NAINTMETSPEDLG

-1493 ILKTS
+1493 ILKNS

-1519 LDTEEDFISETF
+1519 LDTEEDYISETF
-1531 VQDHLEDIQKAADGD
+1531 VRDHLEDIQKAADGD
-1546 ADAIDRLHKALAVD
+1546 AEAIDRLHKALAVD

-1573 AQVQNLIN
+1573 GQVQNLIN

-1638 NFETHPETITR
+1638 NFETHPEKITR

-1677 QPITETIEVPSLSSD
+1677 QPITETIEVPSLSSNT
-1692 SKNSYKGIKSI
+1692 KNSYKGIKSI

-1712 NYSSA
+1712 NYSPVNS
-1717 NKGGKSAGGG
+1717 GGKSAGGGG

-1756 ELKKIQSQTEKL
+1756 ELKKIQSQTDKL

-1806 SQLQSYGVGL
+1806 SQLQNYGVGL
-1816 NADGSI
+1816 NTDGSI

-1870 SLKQDIQ
+1870 SLKQNIQ

-1924 LGNAQHNLN
+1924 LGNAQYNLD

-1954 TELLNELKT
+1954 TKLLNELKT
-1963 MDATGSADYYD
+1963 MDATGSADSYD
-1974 DNRKQALEDL
+1974 ENRKKALEDL

-2013 DDISDQMQEQLDAY
+2013 DDISDQMQDQLKAY

-2107 SSIESAIEN
+2107 SNIESAIEN

-2171 LQQKYLDAIDKTSS
+2171 LQQKYLDAIDKTSNV
-2185 LAGQQKLTKLMNE
+2185 AGQKKLTKLMNE

-2275 YNFDKEQYISNLDEM
+2275 YNFDKDQYTANLEEM

-2310 EQREARKLLITQ
+2310 EKREARKLLITQ

-2355 EDYAKYATLAEAEQE
+2355 EDFAKYATLAEAEQE
-2370 ILMDQMIPQWNDG
+2370 ILMNQMIPQWNSG

-2394 GGFIPTCEDA
+2394 GGFGPTCEEA
-2404 LNQLAE
+2404 LNKLAE

-2418 LAELQEAA
+2418 LAKLQEAA
-2426 AVSFEEVA
+2426 AVSFEEIA

-2447 VKDNDAL
+2447 VKDNDSL
-2454 FSSYQ
+2454 FNSYQ

-2465 NNVLNALRNL
+2465 NNVLSALRNL
-2475 TAQYDGARKAA
+2475 TAQYEGARRAA
-2486 LNAAEASY
+2486 SDAAEASY

-2508 AKNTAS
+2508 AKND
-2514 GASTSSS
+2514 SSKVD
-2521 SSSSSSNSSSSSSS
+2521 SNSSSGSSS
-2535 GQYSNYRLGGQSYT
+2535 GGSGSGGGGQYAGYRLGGQSYT
-2549 IRKGDTLW
+2549 IRRGDTLW
-2557 GIAKSRYGNGGL
+2557 GIAKARYGNGGL

-2601 YTGEWN
+2601 YTGEWGN
-2607 SADGKLAMLH
+2607 SDGKLALLH

-2630 ILSAVSMM
+2630 ILGAISMM
-2638 RNMLSNI
+2638 RNMLSGI
-2645 GSQGLGQIQSS
+2645 GAQGIGLNQLGNS

-2678 IEAALNNLVNAA
+2678 IESALTNLVNAA
-2690 TQHIHKNK
+2690 TQHVHKNK

>member
-1 MANQINYKI
+1 MAMESQYKI
-10 NFETNTQ
+10 KIKASTDTASFNEVKK
-17 SLDTVKKALQEIQT
+17 SLDEALKNLSVKIDSKETGAEL
-31 ITTTQF
+31 
-37 EKMGSSLQGKDA
+37 K
-49 VKELMSIK
+49 KELTQAQEQVMLFK
-57 STAKEVEN
+57 TAFEG
-65 ALRNAFNADLGTY
+65 AFDSKLGVI
-78 NITKL
+78 NLTKL
-83 RDSIDHIGLDKVY
+83 NSKLKESSVDIGQVARGYQEMGQQGIQQFRQLTSTILSVNRNLDKT
-96 NKLGQIKTIGPQ
+96 KTI
-108 AFQGLSTSLLT
+108 FDK
-119 TNLQMKQSS
+119 MKET
-128 KLLDNMARSF
+128 MR
-138 KNTVQWGI
+138 NTINWGI
-146 SSSIWNNMTNS
+146 SSSIMNS
-157 LDKAWDYTK
+157 FTGAVKKSYGYVRDLDK
-166 KLDSS
+166 S
-171 LNDIRV
+171 LNNIRV
-177 VSSQTADQMERFA
+177 VSNESADSMERFA
-190 QYANRAAKDLGT
+190 IEASKSAKFLGS

-208 KAALI
+208 DAALI
-213 YYQQGLEGNAV
+213 YYQQGLSGEDV

-237 TGEAASQVS
+237 TGESASQVS

-252 WNNFKDG
+252 WNNFDDG
-259 SHTIEY
+259 SKSLEY
-265 YADVLAKLGAETASS
+265 YADVLARLGADTASS

-295 ETVGLS
+295 NTVGLS

-338 LGKTLEDGTT
+338 LGDTLEDGTT
-348 IGTYSEALEKVG
+348 LGTYSEALEKVG
-360 INIKNQNGEL
+360 INIKDQNGEL
-370 KNMDDILDE
+370 KKMDDILNE
-379 MGAKWSTLSKDQQVA
+379 MGNKWNTLSNDQQVS

-415 SDMEVNIERATNAA
+415 NTGNDSDASMVNNLERAKNAV
-429 GTLNKQQDIYMESTS
+429 GSLNKQQSLYLESVDAQLNKLQTSWEAVYKELFDVDTIKSFASALSDIAGLTKNIIGSLGGGKGVFMTILPTITQITSKDLTKNLSGVIANIQRATENANKLKAEMAISEVYKNVGLKDETLNKMIGMKQQVLGYGDLPSDEQNNWLDNILDTTAALQKEKEEWENVLDEIHKVQKIFTENADGIAVFDDTKENLQILQNLLNDTSQTYDKDIKGMQEDLKNLNDISDQEDKGSLSLQETFDKITGEYGLDVGEQYSSMFFSTDALPFVS
-444 AHLEQLGS
+444 DEALNNLKNAKEEYISLRDEIADILEKFPEMSKTEQAALGGNLTQSFQRLIEASKKAKAEVQKNTKTMASNVKKEIDGASKNIDKKIEENENTFGKLIKSLDLSKAINSTIKLASGVGQIAS
-452 AAERVMDAF
+452 AAANITNIPNIWEDQNLDTGDKILQTISA
-461 IDNEGMNDLIDD
+461 ISI
-473 ATSLVTL
+473 SLVTL
-480 FANFV
+480 R
-485 ESLGGGA
+485 
-492 NMLKMFGSIGTQV
+492 
-505 FSSQIATGISNI
+505 SSFKGISETIGGSGSLLKDYSNWI
-517 ITNFKVAKNNAAALI
+517 SGVVAQKKAMSAADKVAQLTSQKDILIAEARNAELAKEAATRGVNVSQLGAETVATATNNATKTVETKITQAQTAATEAQTVAQIKNNIAKMADPTKLLIVAAVALVAAITAVTVALI
-532 NDIEYLKAQKFS
+532 KNSREQQK
-544 NSALSDRVYQAGL
+544 
-557 AAANKFA
+557 
-564 DNKSSMTKEEMAKAT
+564 
-579 SLVQEVIEVNKLAD
+579 
-593 EWERAKTQA
+593 
-602 IEYARMVST
+602 
-611 QEGFGVSNNT
+611 
-621 EDSYSVSEEEILI
+621 
-634 LKDDLEEAND
+634 AND
-644 LEEAIEATFKKIDTI
+644 LEEARSKLAEDSKIAEKAREESEAIRQLAEGYDEIYKQYQKGSASKQDLASKTIDLIDSYGDEDLKVLALAEDYETLNEKIKENQLLKNQQTIETAKEEQKSIQSTMRADIRKNRKESEID
-659 ARKFG
+659 K
-664 TKVGDTAGKAVQ
+664 DTAGVSGWSI
-676 DTDTQLRTLA
+676 
-686 EDLYKYV
+686 DLK
-693 EGFTDQVGEVN
+693 GSNGVN
-704 LKAAGELKNRVEGL
+704 
-718 TRKEKWIGNIENK
+718 
-731 KTGQEEAKIT
+731 
-741 VNTFEQLE
+741 
-749 KIQKIKMNLFK
+749 
-760 DYEEVKGKIN
+760 
-770 TYIKEEW
+770 
-777 DAETGQEKTKQLADA
+777 
-792 VESAN
+792 
-797 KKVDEFNE
+797 
-805 KLDFKD
+805 
-811 RVQGIVDLTAAF
+811 
-823 GQLSMG
+823 
-829 INTLSNLKDI
+829 
-839 LDNEDLSTAE
+839 
-849 KTTQIIMALSTSIPM
+849 
-864 IVNGLQLIGKSVKI
+864 
-878 IPSVVAA
+878 
-885 MLGLTASEVSA
+885 
-896 AKAAGMLGA
+896 
-905 KIWSALL
+905 
-912 PVLPI
+912 
-917 ILGITAAAAVLVG
+917 
-930 VIYSIV
+930 
-936 KAYNEDA
+936 
-943 DAAKEA
+943 
-949 KEQAEAAAEAATQ
+949 
-962 ATEEYEKLANAFE
+962 
-975 KYDKGIKQ
+975 
-983 LKDLTAGTE
+983 
-992 EYNEALKSA
+992 
-1001 NEAAM
+1001 
-1006 ELIEADNSLAKYAT
+1006 
-1020 KKNGIITF
+1020 
-1028 EKEDGTEFTQDELL
+1028 
-1042 AVSKTK
+1042 SK
-1048 MNSAKAASSLAQA
+1048 
-1061 NANRAQQKLDYT
+1061 
-1073 NFLRDV
+1073 
-1079 DLDIDE
+1079 
-1085 QALKNALATT
+1085 
-1095 AISLGT
+1095 
-1101 LGLGMPAA
+1101 
-1109 LGSGKQSMQNTLST
+1109 
-1123 DDLSVIIDQLIA
+1123 
-1135 DGGEEVFALG
+1135 
-1145 KVEESLNKLSGLTDE
+1145 SLNKLIENLEGLGINVGKGTGHISLDDFIKVATE
-1160 EKRTLLEHSDKLKDL
+1160 NEDKLRQILEASETDAAQQLISILEDESDYLEKNRTSREGMQIAQKENIGIKKVKDITKNRTDNEEFSVEDYDKAVADMVSQALKEGLYESSEEGKEDAKKWAETYLNNISEEFKSAGNRSTLSKNISKTLQEQLKNVTTITPETKLSEEQLNSDDYQEFSQAFTTNKVEEQVKSL
-1175 TTATID
+1175 TTALQALSEEQLSAIAGVENYSD
-1181 LNATNK
+1181 Q
-1187 LLLQQSL
+1187 LLVL
-1194 ENSLENNKDYAGLT
+1194 
-1208 DEQKAAV
+1208 
-1215 SARYGEGLT
+1215 
-1224 EDVEERLRKEAEKKW
+1224 W
-1239 NKDKWFGS
+1239 
-1247 GNEDEVHQAYADAR
+1247 
-1261 GWTLSQDKVGDK
+1261 
-1273 AAYLDKE
+1273 
-1280 GNAQTVEDDD
+1280 
-1290 ARAYLINQEVQKNLK
+1290 
-1305 DYDKNNLDSIINATK
+1305 
-1320 SIDTKSFDSKYGT
+1320 
-1333 NLEAGILSTISSGGN
+1333 GN
-1348 LKDATDTLFAGISP
+1348 L
-1362 SEIAKLENFSG
+1362 
-1373 EDWKEA
+1373 
-1379 LGLTD
+1379 
-1384 AEMETL
+1384 
-1390 GLGSGQ
+1390 GS
-1396 TFAEKFKQAA
+1396 
-1406 EENYKWD
+1406 
-1413 PEAAIK
+1413 
-1419 NAINTMDTSPEDLG
+1419 
-1433 LDEKEFSG
+1433 
-1441 YAKHLMDMAN
+1441 
-1451 ETDNLADS
+1451 
-1459 MTEEAEAAVVV
+1459 AEAAVQAMAEAVNNMDNN
-1470 TRGIMRMN
+1470 GISLN
-1478 QGIDKLAKGQEEWID
+1478 QTTKKTIEQYDKNEAGVKGYIKYLQKEN
-1493 ILKTS
+1493 K
-1498 SRTSQEYYDALT
+1498 
-1510 DMQDALADI
+1510 ALADNEELAEAVAVRQI
-1519 LDTEEDFISETF
+1519 ELGEALKDCVGKWDDWQNALEECDEGTADYYSTLGEMAEAFSDVFGVDLETDFIEDNLKDLEALINGDVDAFQRLQEAAAHHYVANMTIYSNDQEEIDRIKNELNSFIDEYSGMEVGTVITMDDTNLIDTLNNALKAGKITEEQMNKYLAGIGYKGKVTY
-1531 VQDHLEDIQKAADGD
+1531 ID
-1546 ADAIDRLHKALAVD
+1546 AP
-1560 MVAHIAVDNGLDE
+1560 G
-1573 AQVQNLIN
+1573 
-1581 QVQGLQIPDIEVGA
+1581 P
-1595 KLDSS
+1595 
-1600 QFSNDEKAFLDQML
+1600 
-1614 EIVENAKMTA
+1614 T
-1624 DEANEFFG
+1624 
-1632 QMGFDA
+1632 
-1638 NFETHPETITR
+1638 TT
-1649 QVPVTIT
+1649 
-1656 ESEIT
+1656 SEISANILGKDIRLGKVKTT
-1661 SVFPL
+1661 STVKVPQIESLTATENSASTFTNSTV
-1666 KMRSSSYQKGT
+1666 RSATQGSNSRSGSGKGKE
-1677 QPITETIEVPSLSSD
+1677 TEYNSSD
-1692 SKNSYKGIKSI
+1692 DI
-1703 TRRATGSFN
+1703 
-1712 NYSSA
+1712 
-1717 NKGGKSAGGG
+1717 
-1727 SSKETKYNTSNDKA
+1727 A

-1756 ELKKIQSQTEKL
+1756 ELKKIQSQTDKL

-1806 SQLQSYGVGL
+1806 SQLQNYGVGL

-1822 NQQSYVEA
+1822 NQQSYIEA

-1924 LGNAQHNLN
+1924 LGNANYNLE
-1933 SLNRFYDEQGLG
+1933 SLGRYYDEQGLG

-2074 VEFWEQQMTVLEE
+2074 VEFWEQQMAVLEE
-2087 GSEEWEKA
+2087 SSEEWEKA

-2159 LDTINSQYGIQT
+2159 LDTINSQYGIQA

-2355 EDYAKYATLAEAEQE
+2355 EDYAKYATLTEAEQE
-2370 ILMDQMIPQWNDG
+2370 ILMDQMIPQWNNG

-2394 GGFIPTCEDA
+2394 GGFIPTCQDA

-2521 SSSSSSNSSSSSSS
+2521 SSSSSSSS

>member
-17 SLDTVKKALQEIQT
+17 SLDTVKKALQEIQK

-37 EKMGSSLQGKDA
+37 EKMGSPLQGKDA

-65 ALRNAFNADLGTY
+65 ALRNAFNVDLGTY

-83 RDSIDHIGLDKVY
+83 RESLNHIGLDKVY

-119 TNLQMKQSS
+119 TNLQMKQSN
-128 KLLDNMARSF
+128 KLLNDMAISF
-138 KNTVQWGI
+138 KNTVKWGI
-146 SSSIWNNMTNS
+146 SSSIWNNMTTS
-157 LDKAWDYTK
+157 LGKAWDYTK
-166 KLDSS
+166 RLDSS

-177 VSSQTADQMERFA
+177 VSYQTADQMERFA

-213 YYQQGLEGNAV
+213 YYQQGLDGNAV

-252 WNNFKDG
+252 WNNFEDG
-259 SHTIEY
+259 SHTVEY

-280 SDEIAAGLEKFSSVA
+280 SDEIAAGLEKFASVA

-307 ALTTITATTRQS
+307 ALTTITAATRQS

-338 LGKTLEDGTT
+338 LGNTLEDGTT
-348 IGTYSEALEKVG
+348 LGKYSEALEKVG
-360 INIKNQNGEL
+360 INIKTQSGDL
-370 KNMDDILDE
+370 KDMDDILDE
-379 MGAKWSTLSKDQQVA
+379 MGAKWSTLNKDQQVA
-394 LAQSVAG
+394 LAQAVAG

-415 SDMEVNIERATNAA
+415 SDMETNVERATNAA
-429 GTLNKQQDIYMESTS
+429 GTLNKQQDVYMESTK
-444 AHLEQLGS
+444 AHLEQLGT

-461 IDNEGMNDLIDD
+461 IDNKGMNDLIDD
-473 ATSLVTL
+473 ATSLTTL

-532 NDIEYLKAQKFS
+532 NDIEYLKTQKFS
-544 NSALSDRVYQAGL
+544 NSALSDPVYQAGL

-579 SLVQEVIEVNKLAD
+579 DLVQEVIEVNKLAD

-611 QEGFGVSNNT
+611 QEGFGVSNNS
-621 EDSYSVSEEEILI
+621 EGNFVSEEEILF
-634 LKDDLEEAND
+634 LKDDLKEAND

-676 DTDTQLRTLA
+676 DTDAQLRTLA

-777 DAETGQEKTKQLADA
+777 DTETGQEKTKQLADA
-792 VESAN
+792 VENAG

-811 RVQGIVDLTAAF
+811 RIQGIVNLTAAF

-839 LDNEDLSTAE
+839 LDDEDLSTAE

-864 IVNGLQLIGKSVKI
+864 IVNGLQLIGKSVKV
-878 IPSVVAA
+878 IPGVIAG

-896 AKAAGMLGA
+896 AKAAGTLGTA
-905 KIWSALL
+905 IWSALL

-917 ILGITAAAAVLVG
+917 ILGITAAVAVLVG

-943 DAAKEA
+943 DAAKKA
-949 KEQAEAAAEAATQ
+949 AEQAKNAAEAATQ
-962 ATEEYEKLANAFE
+962 ATEEYEKLASIFE

-1042 AVSKTK
+1042 AASKTK
-1048 MNSAKAASSLAQA
+1048 MNSAKAASSLAQS

-1085 QALKNALATT
+1085 QALKNAIATGI
-1095 AISLGT
+1095 ISVGT
-1101 LGLGMPAA
+1101 LGAGAPAA
-1109 LGSGKQSMQNTLST
+1109 LNAGKQSMQNTLST

-1194 ENSLENNKDYAGLT
+1194 EDSLENNREYAGLT
-1208 DEQKAAV
+1208 DNQKAAV

-1224 EDVEERLRKEAEKKW
+1224 EDVEKELRKKAEEKW
-1239 NKDKWFGS
+1239 NQDAWFGG
-1247 GNEDEVHQAYADAR
+1247 GNEDEVHQAYAKSR
-1261 GWTLSQDKVGDK
+1261 GWTLSQDKTGDK
-1273 AAYLDKE
+1273 AVYLDKE

-1305 DYDKNNLDSIINATK
+1305 DYDKNSLDSIIKATK
-1320 SIDTKSFDSKYGT
+1320 NINTNQFDSEYGA
-1333 NLEAGILSTISSGGN
+1333 NLEAGILSTISSGGK
-1348 LKDATDTLFAGISP
+1348 LDTDALFAGISP

-1373 EDWKEA
+1373 EKWKEA

-1396 TFAEKFKQAA
+1396 VFAENFKKAA

-1413 PEAAIK
+1413 PEAAVK
-1419 NAINTMDTSPEDLG
+1419 NAINTMETSPEDLG

-1493 ILKTS
+1493 ILKNS

-1519 LDTEEDFISETF
+1519 LDTEEDYISETF
-1531 VQDHLEDIQKAADGD
+1531 VRDHLEDIQKAADGD
-1546 ADAIDRLHKALAVD
+1546 AEAIDRLHKALAVD

-1573 AQVQNLIN
+1573 GQVQNLIN

-1638 NFETHPETITR
+1638 NFETHPEKITR

-1692 SKNSYKGIKSI
+1692 TKNSYKGIKSI

-1712 NYSSA
+1712 NYSPVNS
-1717 NKGGKSAGGG
+1717 GGKSAGGGG

-1756 ELKKIQSQTEKL
+1756 ELKKIQSQTDKL

-1774 QNINAQI
+1774 QNINEQI

-1806 SQLQSYGVGL
+1806 SQLQGYGVGL

-1870 SLKQDIQ
+1870 SLKQNIQ

-1924 LGNAQHNLN
+1924 LGNAQYNLD
-1933 SLNRFYDEQGLG
+1933 SLNRFYNEQGLG

-1954 TELLNELKT
+1954 TKLLNELKT
-1963 MDATGSADYYD
+1963 MDATGSADSYD
-1974 DNRKQALEDL
+1974 ENRKKALEDL

-2013 DDISDQMQEQLDAY
+2013 DDISDQMQDQLKAY
-2027 EQLSDT
+2027 EQLSNT

-2074 VEFWEQQMTVLEE
+2074 VEFWEQQMAVLEE
-2087 GSEEWEKA
+2087 GSKEWEKA

-2107 SSIESAIEN
+2107 SNIESAIEN

-2185 LAGQQKLTKLMNE
+2185 LAGQKKLTKLMNE

-2275 YNFDKEQYISNLDEM
+2275 YNFDKDQYTANLEEM

-2355 EDYAKYATLAEAEQE
+2355 EDYGKYASLAEAEQE
-2370 ILMDQMIPQWNDG
+2370 ILMDQMIPQWNTG

-2394 GGFIPTCEDA
+2394 GGFGPTCEEA
-2404 LNQLAE
+2404 LNKLAE

-2418 LAELQEAA
+2418 LGKLQEAA
-2426 AVSFEEVA
+2426 AVSFEEIA

-2447 VKDNDAL
+2447 VKDNDTL

-2475 TAQYDGARKAA
+2475 TAQYEGARKAA
-2486 LNAAEASY
+2486 SDAAEASY

-2508 AKNTAS
+2508 AKNDSAKVDQQAKNGGGS
-2514 GASTSSS
+2514 G
-2521 SSSSSSNSSSSSSS
+2521 SSS
-2535 GQYSNYRLGGQSYT
+2535 GGSSGGQYSGYRLGGRSYT
-2549 IRKGDTLW
+2549 IRRGDTLW
-2557 GIAKSRYGNGGL
+2557 GIARSQYGNAGL

-2638 RNMLSNI
+2638 RSMLSNI
-2645 GSQGLGQIQSS
+2645 GSQSLGQIQNSES
-2656 GNALEQNVHIEASFP
+2656 AFEQNVHIEASFP
-2671 NVSSTYE
+2671 NVSSTHE

-2690 TQHIHKNK
+2690 TQHIHNNKR

>member
-1 MANQINYKI
+1 MATKSEIARLKVSVDVDVNKA
-10 NFETNTQ
+10 
-17 SLDTVKKALQEIQT
+17 SLAELQKSLKDIQNSAKKADFQE
-31 ITTTQF
+31 
-37 EKMGSSLQGKDA
+37 
-49 VKELMSIK
+49 ELTSGLKQAAIEAQKVSDILTK
-57 STAKEVEN
+57 SWN
-65 ALRNAFNADLGTY
+65 
-78 NITKL
+78 TKL
-83 RDSIDHIGLDKVY
+83 NQMDLTKLNKNIKESYGSVDNLKKAMMQGGEVGAAAY
-96 NKLGQIKTIGPQ
+96 NKIAQ
-108 AFQGLSTSLLT
+108 SVLT
-119 TNLQMKQSS
+119 TNVQLKQSNI
-128 KLLDNMARSF
+128 LLDKMAITMS
-138 KNTVQWGI
+138 NTIRFGI
-146 SSSIWNNMTNS
+146 SSAVFNKITDSIS
-157 LDKAWDYTK
+157 EAYSYVKR
-166 KLDSS
+166 LDSS
-171 LNDIRV
+171 LNNIRI
-177 VSSQTADQMERFA
+177 VSNASADEMERFA
-190 QYANRAAKDLGT
+190 VQANKAAKALGT

-208 KAALI
+208 NASLI
-213 YYQQGLEGNAV
+213 YYQQGITEFEEIQ
-224 TERTNA
+224 ERTNA

-237 TGEAASQVS
+237 TGETASSVS

-252 WNNFKDG
+252 WNNFDDG
-259 SHTIEY
+259 SKSLEY

-280 SDEIAAGLEKFSSVA
+280 SDEIAAGLEKFASVS

-307 ALTTITATTRQS
+307 ALTTITAATRQS

-338 LGKTLEDGTT
+338 LGDTLDDGTT
-348 IGTYSEALEKVG
+348 LGSYSEALEKVG
-360 INIKNQNGEL
+360 INIKTQTGDL
-370 KNMDDILDE
+370 KDMDDILDE
-379 MGAKWSTLSKDQQVA
+379 MGAKWNTLGKDQQVA
-394 LAQSVAG
+394 LAQAVAG

-415 SDMEVNIERATNAA
+415 SDMESNIERANSAT
-429 GTLNKQQDIYMESTS
+429 GTLNQQQAIYAESME
-444 AHLEQLGS
+444 AHLQRLSTEAEKTYSLLFDEDALKSFANLATKLLATLNSYITGLGGGLNALGTIAFKTMGIFSNQIGGLVQQKLENQRAQKTNESNEQVKQDFANELGAGS
-452 AAERVMDAF
+452 KEGLVANEAALNKQIEYYNQIKTLKGSLNEEDAQELNNSLSKIGQLKERVAF
-461 IDNEGMNDLIDD
+461 LENYKNIAKDINKGDTSKEGLSKSISQQKKYINDLINSTDKAKKAFED
-473 ATSLVTL
+473 YNKVMTEEGNVWPTNEYRDSVTSFFDE
-480 FANFV
+480 FANYQK
-485 ESLGGGA
+485 E
-492 NMLKMFGSIGTQV
+492 GT
-505 FSSQIATGISNI
+505 
-517 ITNFKVAKNNAAALI
+517 VAAE
-532 NDIEYLKAQKFS
+532 DAQKVM
-544 NSALSDRVYQAGL
+544 NKITEGQTLSQDDLNILLKGYNQDLEASRDKLYQLQGVYQACVDTENGMNVQLNTQL
-557 AAANKFA
+557 A
-564 DNKSSMTKEEMAKAT
+564 
-579 SLVQEVIEVNKLAD
+579 Q
-593 EWERAKTQA
+593 
-602 IEYARMVST
+602 
-611 QEGFGVSNNT
+611 
-621 EDSYSVSEEEILI
+621 
-634 LKDDLEEAND
+634 
-644 LEEAIEATFKKIDTI
+644 EEAIIKKKIQQKKEQEEIAAATRGLSLVLSTMTSIGGISDTI
-659 ARKFG
+659 NNEDLDSWEKFKSIASVIVVQG
-664 TKVGDTAGKAVQ
+664 FSIAKNWKDIGALFSVGGKAATSAISGLAVQ
-676 DTDTQLRTLA
+676 LG
-686 EDLYKYV
+686 V
-693 EGFTDQVGEVN
+693 
-704 LKAAGELKNRVEGL
+704 
-718 TRKEKWIGNIENK
+718 
-731 KTGQEEAKIT
+731 
-741 VNTFEQLE
+741 
-749 KIQKIKMNLFK
+749 
-760 DYEEVKGKIN
+760 
-770 TYIKEEW
+770 
-777 DAETGQEKTKQLADA
+777 
-792 VESAN
+792 VESAE
-797 KKVDEFNE
+797 V
-805 KLDFKD
+805 
-811 RVQGIVDLTAAF
+811 AA
-823 GQLSMG
+823 GMSAGAMW
-829 INTLSNLKDI
+829 T
-839 LDNEDLSTAE
+839 
-849 KTTQIIMALSTSIPM
+849 
-864 IVNGLQLIGKSVKI
+864 
-878 IPSVVAA
+878 A
-885 MLGLTASEVSA
+885 MLGPIALIV
-896 AKAAGMLGA
+896 AG
-905 KIWSALL
+905 I
-912 PVLPI
+912 
-917 ILGITAAAAVLVG
+917 AAVG
-930 VIYSIV
+930 GGIYALV
-936 KAYNEDA
+936 KAYNADA

-949 KEQAEAAAEAATQ
+949 AEQATKTAEIASQATQ
-962 ATEEYEKLANAFE
+962 EYENLANAFE
-975 KYDKGIKQ
+975 KYDQGIKQ
-983 LKDLTAGTE
+983 LKELTIGTE
-992 EYNEALKSA
+992 EYRDALKSA
-1001 NEAAM
+1001 NDAAM

-1028 EKEDGTEFTQDELL
+1028 EKEDGTTFTQDELL
-1042 AVSKTK
+1042 ASSKTR

-1061 NANRAQQKLDYT
+1061 NANRAQQKSDYT
-1073 NFLRDV
+1073 NFLRDI

-1085 QALKNALATT
+1085 QALKNAVIVT
-1095 AISLGT
+1095 AASVGS
-1101 LGLGMPAA
+1101 LGLGVPAA
-1109 LGSGKQSMQNTLST
+1109 WNAGMKSMQNTLST

-1160 EKRTLLEHSDKLKDL
+1160 QKKTLLEHSDELKKL

-1194 ENSLENNKDYAGLT
+1194 ENSLENNKEYAGLT
-1208 DEQKAAV
+1208 DDQKAAV

-1224 EDVEERLRKEAEKKW
+1224 EDVEKELRKKAEEKW
-1239 NKDKWFGS
+1239 NQDAWFGG
-1247 GNEDEVHQAYADAR
+1247 GNEDEVHQAYAKSR
-1261 GWTLSQDKVGDK
+1261 GWTLSQDKTGDK
-1273 AAYLDKE
+1273 AVYLDKE

-1305 DYDKNNLDSIINATK
+1305 DYDKNSLDSIIKATK
-1320 SIDTKSFDSKYGT
+1320 NINTNQFDSKYGT
-1333 NLEAGILSTISSGGN
+1333 NLEAGILSTISSGGK
-1348 LKDATDTLFAGISP
+1348 LDTDALFAGISP
-1362 SEIAKLENFSG
+1362 SEIAKLEDFSG
-1373 EDWKEA
+1373 EKWKEA

-1384 AEMETL
+1384 TEMETL

-1396 TFAEKFKQAA
+1396 VFAENFKKAA

-1413 PEAAIK
+1413 PEAAVK
-1419 NAINTMDTSPEDLG
+1419 NAINTMETSPEDLG

-1493 ILKTS
+1493 ILKNS

-1519 LDTEEDFISETF
+1519 LDTEEDYISETF
-1531 VQDHLEDIQKAADGD
+1531 VRDHLEDIQKAADGD
-1546 ADAIDRLHKALAVD
+1546 AEAIDRLHKALAVD

-1573 AQVQNLIN
+1573 GQVQNLIN

-1600 QFSNDEKAFLDQML
+1600 QFKRDEEAFLDQML

-1638 NFETHPETITR
+1638 NFETHPEKITR

-1666 KMRSSSYQKGT
+1666 KMRSSSYQQGT

-1692 SKNSYKGIKSI
+1692 TKNSYKGIKSI
-1703 TRRATGSFN
+1703 TKRATGSFN

-1717 NKGGKSAGGG
+1717 NKGGKSSGGG
-1727 SSKETKYNTSNDKA
+1727 SSKETKYNTSNDKT

-1756 ELKKIQSQTEKL
+1756 ELKKIQSQTDKL

-1781 QNLNKNLDLTNKKLR
+1781 QTLNKNLDLTNKKLR

-1806 SQLQSYGVGL
+1806 SQLQGYGVGL
-1816 NADGSI
+1816 NTDGSI
-1822 NQQSYVEA
+1822 NQQSYIEA
-1830 FYREQSRYTSATTED
+1830 FYREQSRYTRATTED

-1858 ITDYNN
+1858 ITDYNS

-1870 SLKQDIQ
+1870 SLKQEIQ
-1877 DSLDKITDLKIQA
+1877 DNLDKITDLKIQA
-1890 FNMEIEVTLDLDD
+1890 FNMEIEVTLNLDD

-1915 IDKIEDDDI
+1915 IDKIKDDDI
-1924 LGNAQHNLN
+1924 LGNAQYNLN

-1954 TELLNELKT
+1954 TKLLNELKT
-1963 MDATGSADYYD
+1963 MDATGSAGSYD
-1974 DNRKQALEDL
+1974 DDRKRALEDL

-1993 DLTDIEDIID
+1993 DLTDVKNIID
-2003 EIEKSLGETL
+2003 DIEKSLGETL
-2013 DDISDQMQEQLDAY
+2013 DDISDQMQDQLKAY
-2027 EQLSDT
+2027 EQLSDI
-2033 LDHDMKL
+2033 LDHDMKV

-2074 VEFWEQQMTVLEE
+2074 VEFWEQQMTVLEK

-2107 SSIESAIEN
+2107 SNIESAIDN

-2130 NLNNQLTN
+2130 GLNNQLTN

-2171 LQQKYLDAIDKTSS
+2171 LQQKYLDAIDETSS

-2262 KLESELSNLYNQL
+2262 KLENELSNLYNQL
-2275 YNFDKEQYISNLDEM
+2275 YNFDKDQYTSNLNEM

-2310 EQREARKLLITQ
+2310 EKREARKLLITQ
-2322 QYEELINGIVRDN
+2322 QYEELINGIVKDN

-2343 ESTFLELADLYD
+2343 ESTFLELADLYN
-2355 EDYAKYATLAEAEQE
+2355 EDYSKYASLAEAEQE
-2370 ILMDQMIPQWNDG
+2370 ILMDQMIPQWNTG
-2383 IQEMIDKFAGE
+2383 IQKMIDKFAGE
-2394 GGFIPTCEDA
+2394 GGFGPTCEGA
-2404 LNQLAE
+2404 LNKLAE

-2418 LAELQEAA
+2418 LEKLQEAA
-2426 AVSFEEVA
+2426 AVSFKEIA

-2447 VKDNDAL
+2447 VKDNDTL
-2454 FSSYQ
+2454 FDSYQ
-2459 KQVDAI
+2459 KQVGAI

-2475 TAQYDGARKAA
+2475 TAQYDGARQAA
-2486 LNAAEASY
+2486 SNAAEASY

-2508 AKNTAS
+2508 AKNDSAKVDQQTQNNS
-2514 GASTSSS
+2514 G
-2521 SSSSSSNSSSSSSS
+2521 SSSSS
-2535 GQYSNYRLGGQSYT
+2535 GGSFEDQNAGYRLGGQSYT
-2549 IRKGDTLW
+2549 IRRGDTLW
-2557 GIAKSRYGNGGL
+2557 GIAKSQYGNAGL
-2569 WSEIWNNNRGNLRS
+2569 WREIWNNNKGNLRS
-2583 GNPNL
+2583 GNPNR

-2595 RLDTGG
+2595 KLDTGG

-2630 ILSAVSMM
+2630 ILKAVSMM

-2645 GSQGLGQIQSS
+2645 GPQGLGQLQSS

-2671 NVSSTYE
+2671 NVSSTHE
-2678 IEAALNNLVNAA
+2678 IETALNNLVNAA

>member
-17 SLDTVKKALQEIQT
+17 SLDTVKKALQEIQK

-37 EKMGSSLQGKDA
+37 EKMGSPLQGKDA

-65 ALRNAFNADLGTY
+65 ALRNTFNADLGTY

-83 RDSIDHIGLDKVY
+83 RESIDHIGLDKVY

-119 TNLQMKQSS
+119 TNLQMKQSN
-128 KLLDNMARSF
+128 KLLDSMARSF

-171 LNDIRV
+171 LNAIRV

-224 TERTNA
+224 TERTNT
-230 TLKLANT
+230 TLKLANV
-237 TGEAASQVS
+237 TGEAANQVS

-252 WNNFKDG
+252 WNNFEDG

-370 KNMDDILDE
+370 KKMDDILDE
-379 MGAKWSTLSKDQQVA
+379 MGNKWSTLSKDQQVA

-473 ATSLVTL
+473 TTSLVTL

-544 NSALSDRVYQAGL
+544 NSALSDQVYQAGL

-896 AKAAGMLGA
+896 AKAAGMLGK

-1042 AVSKTK
+1042 AASKTK

-1109 LGSGKQSMQNTLST
+1109 LGAGKQSMQNTLST

-1224 EDVEERLRKEAEKKW
+1224 KDVEERLRKEAEKNW
-1239 NKDKWFGS
+1239 NKDKWFGG
-1247 GNEDEVHQAYADAR
+1247 GNEDEVHQAYAKSR
-1261 GWTLSQDKVGDK
+1261 GWTLSQDKSGDK
-1273 AAYLDKE
+1273 AVYLDKE

-1305 DYDKNNLDSIINATK
+1305 DYDKNSLDSIIKATK
-1320 SIDTKSFDSKYGT
+1320 NINTNQFNSEYGT
-1333 NLEAGILSTISSGGN
+1333 NLEAGILSTISSGGK
-1348 LKDATDTLFAGISP
+1348 LDTDALFAGISP
-1362 SEIAKLENFSG
+1362 SEIAKLEDFSG
-1373 EDWKEA
+1373 EKWKEA

-1396 TFAEKFKQAA
+1396 VFAENFKKAA

-1413 PEAAIK
+1413 PEAAVK

-1573 AQVQNLIN
+1573 TQVQNLIN
-1581 QVQGLQIPDIEVGA
+1581 QVQGLQIPNIEVGA

-1600 QFSNDEKAFLDQML
+1600 QFKNDEKEFLDQML

-1717 NKGGKSAGGG
+1717 NKGGQSAGGG

-1845 EAAKKRWE
+1845 EAAKERWE
-1853 DFKQL
+1853 NFKQL

-1924 LGNAQHNLN
+1924 LGNAQYNLN

-2040 IQLVFGEDSYSKLE
+2040 IQLVFGENSYSKLE

-2171 LQQKYLDAIDKTSS
+2171 LQQKYLDAIDETSS

-2394 GGFIPTCEDA
+2394 GGFIPTCQDA

-2535 GQYSNYRLGGQSYT
+2535 SQYSNYRLGGQSYT

>member
-157 LDKAWDYTK
+157 LGKAWDYTK

-338 LGKTLEDGTT
+338 LGETLEDGTT

-360 INIKNQNGEL
+360 INIKDQNGEL
-370 KNMDDILDE
+370 KKMDDILDE

-401 VRQYNQLMALMNNW
+401 IRQYNQLMALMNNW
-415 SDMEVNIERATNAA
+415 SDMEVNLERATNAA
-429 GTLNKQQDIYMESTS
+429 GTLNKQQNIYMESTS

-564 DNKSSMTKEEMAKAT
+564 DNKSSMTKEEMAKVT
-579 SLVQEVIEVNKLAD
+579 NLVQEVIEVNKLAD

-664 TKVGDTAGKAVQ
+664 TKVGDTAGKVVQ

-896 AKAAGMLGA
+896 AKAAGMLGK
-905 KIWSALL
+905 KIWGALL
-912 PVLPI
+912 PVLPM

-983 LKDLTAGTE
+983 LKDLTVGTE

-1006 ELIEADNSLAKYAT
+1006 ELIETDNSLAKYAT
-1020 KKNGIITF
+1020 KKNGLITF
-1028 EKEDGTEFTQDELL
+1028 VKDDGTEFTQDELL
-1042 AVSKTK
+1042 ASSKAK

-1085 QALKNALATT
+1085 QALKNAIATT
-1095 AISLGT
+1095 AVSLGT
-1101 LGLGMPAA
+1101 LGLGIPAA
-1109 LGSGKQSMQNTLST
+1109 LDAGKQSMQNTLST

-1194 ENSLENNKDYAGLT
+1194 EDSLENNKEYAGLT
-1208 DEQKAAV
+1208 DNQKAAV

-1224 EDVEERLRKEAEKKW
+1224 EDVEKELRKKAEEKW
-1239 NKDKWFGS
+1239 NQDAWFGG
-1247 GNEDEVHQAYADAR
+1247 GNEDEVHQAYAKSR
-1261 GWTLSQDKVGDK
+1261 GWTLSQDKTGDK
-1273 AAYLDKE
+1273 AVYLDKE

-1305 DYDKNNLDSIINATK
+1305 DYDKNSLDSIIKATK
-1320 SIDTKSFDSKYGT
+1320 NINTNQFDSEYGA
-1333 NLEAGILSTISSGGN
+1333 NLEAGILSTISSGGK
-1348 LKDATDTLFAGISP
+1348 LDTDALFAGISP

-1373 EDWKEA
+1373 EKWKEA

-1396 TFAEKFKQAA
+1396 VFAENFKKAA

-1413 PEAAIK
+1413 PEAAVK
-1419 NAINTMDTSPEDLG
+1419 NAINTMETSPEDLG

-1717 NKGGKSAGGG
+1717 NKGGQSAGGG

-1806 SQLQSYGVGL
+1806 SQLQNYGVGL

-1845 EAAKKRWE
+1845 EAAKERWE
-1853 DFKQL
+1853 NFKQL

-1915 IDKIEDDDI
+1915 IDKIEDNDI
-1924 LGNAQHNLN
+1924 LGNAQYNLN

-2074 VEFWEQQMTVLEE
+2074 VKFWEQQMAVLED

-2171 LQQKYLDAIDKTSS
+2171 LQQKYLDAIDETSS

-2198 QVEALKAQDKL
+2198 QIEALKAQDKL

>member
-1 MANQINYKI
+1 MATKGEIAKLKVSVDVDVNKA
-10 NFETNTQ
+10 
-17 SLDTVKKALQEIQT
+17 SLAELQKSLKDIQNSAKKADFQE
-31 ITTTQF
+31 
-37 EKMGSSLQGKDA
+37 
-49 VKELMSIK
+49 ELTSGLKQAAIEAQKVSDILTK
-57 STAKEVEN
+57 SWN
-65 ALRNAFNADLGTY
+65 
-78 NITKL
+78 TKL
-83 RDSIDHIGLDKVY
+83 NQMDLTKLNKNIKESYGSVDNLKKAMMQGGEVGAAAY
-96 NKLGQIKTIGPQ
+96 NRIAQ
-108 AFQGLSTSLLT
+108 SVLT
-119 TNLQMKQSS
+119 TNVQLKQSNI
-128 KLLDNMARSF
+128 LLDKMAITMG
-138 KNTVQWGI
+138 NTIRFGI
-146 SSSIWNNMTNS
+146 SSAVFNRITDSISEAYN
-157 LDKAWDYTK
+157 YVK

-171 LNDIRV
+171 LNHIRI
-177 VSSQTADQMERFA
+177 VSNASADEMERFA
-190 QYANRAAKDLGT
+190 VQANKAAKALGT

-208 KAALI
+208 NASLI
-213 YYQQGLEGNAV
+213 YYQQGITDFEEIK
-224 TERTNA
+224 ERTDA

-237 TGEAASQVS
+237 TGETASSVS

-252 WNNFKDG
+252 WNNFDDG
-259 SHTIEY
+259 SKSLEY

-307 ALTTITATTRQS
+307 ALTTITAATRQS

-338 LGKTLEDGTT
+338 LGDTLDDGTT
-348 IGTYSEALEKVG
+348 LGSYSEALEKVG
-360 INIKNQNGEL
+360 INIKTQSGNL
-370 KNMDDILDE
+370 KDMDDILDE

-415 SDMEVNIERATNAA
+415 SDMELNIERANDAT
-429 GTLNKQQDIYMESTS
+429 GTLNKQQATYAESME
-444 AHLEQLGS
+444 AHLQRLSTEAEKTYSLLFDEDALKSFANLATKLLATLNSYITGLGGGLNALGTIAFKTMGVFSNQIGGLVQQKLENQRAQKTNESNEQVKQNFANELGAGS
-452 AAERVMDAF
+452 DKGLVANEEALNKQIEYYNQIKTLKGSLNEEDIQDLNNSLSKIGQLKERIAFLENYKDIAENINKGDSSK
-461 IDNEGMNDLIDD
+461 EGLSKSISQQKKYVNDLINSTNEAKKAFEDYNKVMAEEGNVWPTNEYRD
-473 ATSLVTL
+473 SVTSFFNE
-480 FANFV
+480 FANYQK
-485 ESLGGGA
+485 E
-492 NMLKMFGSIGTQV
+492 GT
-505 FSSQIATGISNI
+505 IA
-517 ITNFKVAKNNAAALI
+517 AE
-532 NDIEYLKAQKFS
+532 DAQKVMKKI
-544 NSALSDRVYQAGL
+544 AEGQTLSQSDLDILLKGYNQDLETSRDKLYQLQGAYQACVDTENGMNVQLNTQL
-557 AAANKFA
+557 A
-564 DNKSSMTKEEMAKAT
+564 
-579 SLVQEVIEVNKLAD
+579 Q
-593 EWERAKTQA
+593 
-602 IEYARMVST
+602 
-611 QEGFGVSNNT
+611 
-621 EDSYSVSEEEILI
+621 
-634 LKDDLEEAND
+634 
-644 LEEAIEATFKKIDTI
+644 EEAIIKKKIQQKKEQEEIAAATRGLSLILSTITSINGISDTL
-659 ARKFG
+659 KN
-664 TKVGDTAGKAVQ
+664 
-676 DTDTQLRTLA
+676 
-686 EDLYKYV
+686 EDLDRWEKFKSIASV
-693 EGFTDQVGEVN
+693 VLVQGFSIAKNWKDIGSLFSVG
-704 LKAAGELKNRVEGL
+704 
-718 TRKEKWIGNIENK
+718 
-731 KTGQEEAKIT
+731 AKIGT
-741 VNTFEQLE
+741 EAISGLAV
-749 KIQKIKMNLFK
+749 KIG
-760 DYEEVKGKIN
+760 V
-770 TYIKEEW
+770 
-777 DAETGQEKTKQLADA
+777 
-792 VESAN
+792 VESAE
-797 KKVDEFNE
+797 V
-805 KLDFKD
+805 
-811 RVQGIVDLTAAF
+811 AA
-823 GQLSMG
+823 GMSASAMW
-829 INTLSNLKDI
+829 T
-839 LDNEDLSTAE
+839 
-849 KTTQIIMALSTSIPM
+849 
-864 IVNGLQLIGKSVKI
+864 
-878 IPSVVAA
+878 A
-885 MLGLTASEVSA
+885 MLGPIALVV
-896 AKAAGMLGA
+896 GA
-905 KIWSALL
+905 I
-912 PVLPI
+912 
-917 ILGITAAAAVLVG
+917 AAVGVG
-930 VIYSIV
+930 IYALV
-936 KAYNEDA
+936 KAYNADA
-943 DAAKEA
+943 DAAKQA
-949 KEQAEAAAEAATQ
+949 AEQAEVLTNRYQELQTTAEELKQTISDYSNAIEQ
-962 ATEEYEKLANAFE
+962 MKSLDKQTEEYTTTLEQANKKAKELIETYKL
-975 KYDKGIKQ
+975 YDKYHIENGVITFDEGTLENIQEQANSAASKAESEMYAAKIASNQASLKSQTTDTSREIGSVVGTGTYSDYGNEYTRKLTNDELTETAQALNTLKTSLGDEYGIIASNKDKLKETLLTLNEVPNSVKENIDAILKNKESLLDLASSMDEVAKSNMFYSEQIMNNLIENKYGDKINKMATVVGEDGKATVDESRAKQIQAILAQQENATTKALNKELSNIDVSNIKRNSQ
-983 LKDLTAGTE
+983 LKDIDDD
-992 EYNEALKSA
+992 K
-1001 NEAAM
+1001 
-1006 ELIEADNSLAKYAT
+1006 DLAKTYA
-1020 KKNGIITF
+1020 
-1028 EKEDGTEFTQDELL
+1028 KEVLGYEDTSKMTYKGGWNKGTLKDETGQTVIDE
-1042 AVSKTK
+1042 VSDDVMRQEIARVRAEAEIKDNYAGK
-1048 MNSAKAASSLAQA
+1048 IDESSLLSSVE
-1061 NANRAQQKLDYT
+1061 NIMKGGQKLGEQYGTDFT
-1073 NFLRDV
+1073 DALLNSITAQDGKV
-1079 DLDIDE
+1079 DL
-1085 QALKNALATT
+1085 
-1095 AISLGT
+1095 
-1101 LGLGMPAA
+1101 
-1109 LGSGKQSMQNTLST
+1109 SGVFA
-1123 DDLSVIIDQLIA
+1123 DLSPSEYLNLSDLASDPKRLQ
-1135 DGGEEVFALG
+1135 EVM
-1145 KVEESLNKLSGLTDE
+1145 GLTDE
-1160 EKRTLLEHSDKLKDL
+1160 DLVVLGENWAEKIQEGLVGYEWNMDDAITNAIKKDSKDL
-1175 TTATID
+1175 EENNIDTEEIEDYAKQLMIVAKASDGLDDSLSEQADTALDVAKTVMIMND
-1181 LNATNK
+1181 GIENLAENWEEWDDILKKNSSTSEKYAKAIGGIRKAMSQILGVEESAFTNDFLEK
-1187 LLLQQSL
+1187 HLDQIAEAAKGDEDAIESL
-1194 ENSLENNKDYAGLT
+1194 RNSLQ
-1208 DEQKAAV
+1208 DEII
-1215 SARYGEGLT
+1215 
-1224 EDVEERLRKEAEKKW
+1224 
-1239 NKDKWFGS
+1239 GS
-1247 GNEDEVHQAYADAR
+1247 V
-1261 GWTLSQDKVGDK
+1261 L
-1273 AAYLDKE
+1273 
-1280 GNAQTVEDDD
+1280 
-1290 ARAYLINQEVQKNLK
+1290 
-1305 DYDKNNLDSIINATK
+1305 LDS
-1320 SIDTKSFDSKYGT
+1320 G
-1333 NLEAGILSTISSGGN
+1333 
-1348 LKDATDTLFAGISP
+1348 
-1362 SEIAKLENFSG
+1362 
-1373 EDWKEA
+1373 
-1379 LGLTD
+1379 
-1384 AEMETL
+1384 
-1390 GLGSGQ
+1390 
-1396 TFAEKFKQAA
+1396 FAEEKIA
-1406 EENYKWD
+1406 N
-1413 PEAAIK
+1413 IK
-1419 NAINTMDTSPEDLG
+1419 NQFSDLADRFGQLDLG
-1433 LDEKEFSG
+1433 VTLQGDDELVQNLQKV
-1441 YAKHLMDMAN
+1441 MDA
-1451 ETDNLADS
+1451 AQ
-1459 MTEEAEAAVVV
+1459 MTEEESNEYLQSIGMEPTYEQTEMPETKTIPTYEV
-1470 TRGIMRMN
+1470 TPSISMKEKDLGIFGTHKVPTMSFKVT
-1478 QGIDKLAKGQEEWID
+1478 Q
-1493 ILKTS
+1493 S
-1498 SRTSQEYYDALT
+1498 S
-1510 DMQDALADI
+1510 
-1519 LDTEEDFISETF
+1519 TEELTGKTTLGSVTT
-1531 VQDHLEDIQKAADGD
+1531 
-1546 ADAIDRLHKALAVD
+1546 
-1560 MVAHIAVDNGLDE
+1560 NGTTPKIKTLKK
-1573 AQVQNLIN
+1573 
-1581 QVQGLQIPDIEVGA
+1581 VGGTGSA
-1595 KLDSS
+1595 KL
-1600 QFSNDEKAFLDQML
+1600 
-1614 EIVENAKMTA
+1614 
-1624 DEANEFFG
+1624 
-1632 QMGFDA
+1632 
-1638 NFETHPETITR
+1638 
-1649 QVPVTIT
+1649 
-1656 ESEIT
+1656 
-1661 SVFPL
+1661 
-1666 KMRSSSYQKGT
+1666 
-1677 QPITETIEVPSLSSD
+1677 
-1692 SKNSYKGIKSI
+1692 
-1703 TRRATGSFN
+1703 N
-1712 NYSSA
+1712 NYSSV

-1727 SSKETKYNTSNDKA
+1727 SSKETKYNTSNDKV

-1845 EAAKKRWE
+1845 EAAKERWE
-1853 DFKQL
+1853 NFKQL

-1890 FNMEIEVTLDLDD
+1890 FNMEIEITLDLDD

-1915 IDKIEDDDI
+1915 IDKIEDNDI
-1924 LGNAQHNLN
+1924 LGNAQYNLN

-1974 DNRKQALEDL
+1974 NDRKKALEDL

-2013 DDISDQMQEQLDAY
+2013 DDISDQMQDQLKAY
-2027 EQLSDT
+2027 EQLSNT

-2074 VEFWEQQMTVLEE
+2074 VEFWEQQMAVLEE
-2087 GSEEWEKA
+2087 DSEEWEKA

-2310 EQREARKLLITQ
+2310 EQRETRKLLITQ

-2535 GQYSNYRLGGQSYT
+2535 SQYSNYRLGGQSYT

>member
-1 MANQINYKI
+1 MAMESQYKI
-10 NFETNTQ
+10 KIKASTDTASFNEVKK
-17 SLDTVKKALQEIQT
+17 SLDEALKNLSVKIDSKETGAEL
-31 ITTTQF
+31 
-37 EKMGSSLQGKDA
+37 K
-49 VKELMSIK
+49 KELTQAQEQVMLFK
-57 STAKEVEN
+57 TAFEG
-65 ALRNAFNADLGTY
+65 AFDSKLGII
-78 NITKL
+78 NLTKL
-83 RDSIDHIGLDKVY
+83 NSKLKESSVDIGQVARGY
-96 NKLGQIKTIGPQ
+96 QEMGQQGIQQFRQLTSTILSVNRNLEKTKTI
-108 AFQGLSTSLLT
+108 FDK
-119 TNLQMKQSS
+119 MKET
-128 KLLDNMARSF
+128 MR
-138 KNTVQWGI
+138 NTINWGI
-146 SSSIWNNMTNS
+146 SSSIMNS
-157 LDKAWDYTK
+157 FTGAVKKSYGYVRDLDK
-166 KLDSS
+166 S
-171 LNDIRV
+171 LNNIRV
-177 VSSQTADQMERFA
+177 VSNESADSMERFA
-190 QYANRAAKDLGT
+190 IEASKSAKFLGS

-208 KAALI
+208 DAALI
-213 YYQQGLEGNAV
+213 YYQQGLSGEDV

-237 TGEAASQVS
+237 TGESANQVS

-252 WNNFKDG
+252 WNNFDDG
-259 SHTIEY
+259 SKSLEY
-265 YADVLAKLGAETASS
+265 YADVLARLGADTASS

-295 ETVGLS
+295 KTVGLS

-338 LGKTLEDGTT
+338 LGDTLEDGTT
-348 IGTYSEALEKVG
+348 LGTYSEALEKVG
-360 INIKNQNGEL
+360 INIKDQNGEL
-370 KNMDDILDE
+370 KKMDDILNE
-379 MGAKWSTLSKDQQVA
+379 MGNKWNTLSKDQQVS

-415 SDMEVNIERATNAA
+415 NTGNDSDASMVNNLERVKNAA
-429 GTLNKQQDIYMESTS
+429 GSLNKQQSLYLESVDAQLNKLQTSWEAVYKELFDVDTIKSFASALSDIAGLTKNIIGSLGGGKGVFMTILPTITQITSKDLTKNLSGVIANIQRATENANKLKAEMAISEVYKNVGLKDETLNKMIGMKQQVLGYGDLPSDEQNNWLDNILDTTAALQKEKEEWENVLDEIHKVQKIFTENADGIAVFDDTKENLQILQNLLNDTSQTYDKDIKGMQEDLKNLNDISDQVDKGSLSLQETFDKITGEYGLDVGEQYSSMFFSTDALPFVS
-444 AHLEQLGS
+444 DEALNNLKNAKEEYISLRDEIADILEKFPEMSKTEQAALGGNLTQSFQRLIEASKKAKAEVQKNTKTMASNVKKEIDGASKNIDKKIEENENTFGKLIKSLDLSKAINSTIKLASGVGQIAS
-452 AAERVMDAF
+452 AAANITNIPNIWEDQNLDTGDKILQTISA
-461 IDNEGMNDLIDD
+461 ISI
-473 ATSLVTL
+473 SLVTL
-480 FANFV
+480 R
-485 ESLGGGA
+485 
-492 NMLKMFGSIGTQV
+492 
-505 FSSQIATGISNI
+505 SSFKGISETIGGSGSLLKDYFNWI
-517 ITNFKVAKNNAAALI
+517 SGVVAQKKAMSAADKVAQLTSQKDILIAEARNAELAKEAATRGVNVSQLGAETVATATNNATKTVETKITQAQTAATEAQTVAQIKNNIAKMADPTKLLIVAAVALVAAITAVTVALI
-532 NDIEYLKAQKFS
+532 KNSREQQK
-544 NSALSDRVYQAGL
+544 
-557 AAANKFA
+557 
-564 DNKSSMTKEEMAKAT
+564 
-579 SLVQEVIEVNKLAD
+579 
-593 EWERAKTQA
+593 
-602 IEYARMVST
+602 
-611 QEGFGVSNNT
+611 
-621 EDSYSVSEEEILI
+621 
-634 LKDDLEEAND
+634 AND
-644 LEEAIEATFKKIDTI
+644 LEEARNKLAEDSKIAEKAREESEAIRQLAEGYDEIYKQYQKGSASKQDLASKTTDLIDSYGDEDLKVLALTEDYETLNEKIKENQLLKNQQTIETAKEEQKSIQSTMRADIRKNRKESEID
-659 ARKFG
+659 K
-664 TKVGDTAGKAVQ
+664 DTAGVSGWSI
-676 DTDTQLRTLA
+676 
-686 EDLYKYV
+686 DL
-693 EGFTDQVGEVN
+693 
-704 LKAAGELKNRVEGL
+704 
-718 TRKEKWIGNIENK
+718 
-731 KTGQEEAKIT
+731 
-741 VNTFEQLE
+741 
-749 KIQKIKMNLFK
+749 
-760 DYEEVKGKIN
+760 KGSN
-770 TYIKEEW
+770 
-777 DAETGQEKTKQLADA
+777 G
-792 VESAN
+792 AN
-797 KKVDEFNE
+797 
-805 KLDFKD
+805 
-811 RVQGIVDLTAAF
+811 
-823 GQLSMG
+823 
-829 INTLSNLKDI
+829 
-839 LDNEDLSTAE
+839 
-849 KTTQIIMALSTSIPM
+849 
-864 IVNGLQLIGKSVKI
+864 
-878 IPSVVAA
+878 
-885 MLGLTASEVSA
+885 
-896 AKAAGMLGA
+896 
-905 KIWSALL
+905 
-912 PVLPI
+912 
-917 ILGITAAAAVLVG
+917 
-930 VIYSIV
+930 
-936 KAYNEDA
+936 
-943 DAAKEA
+943 
-949 KEQAEAAAEAATQ
+949 
-962 ATEEYEKLANAFE
+962 
-975 KYDKGIKQ
+975 
-983 LKDLTAGTE
+983 
-992 EYNEALKSA
+992 
-1001 NEAAM
+1001 
-1006 ELIEADNSLAKYAT
+1006 
-1020 KKNGIITF
+1020 
-1028 EKEDGTEFTQDELL
+1028 
-1042 AVSKTK
+1042 SK
-1048 MNSAKAASSLAQA
+1048 
-1061 NANRAQQKLDYT
+1061 
-1073 NFLRDV
+1073 
-1079 DLDIDE
+1079 
-1085 QALKNALATT
+1085 
-1095 AISLGT
+1095 
-1101 LGLGMPAA
+1101 
-1109 LGSGKQSMQNTLST
+1109 
-1123 DDLSVIIDQLIA
+1123 
-1135 DGGEEVFALG
+1135 
-1145 KVEESLNKLSGLTDE
+1145 SLNKLIENLEGLGINVGKGTGHISLDDFIKVATE
-1160 EKRTLLEHSDKLKDL
+1160 NEDKLRQILEASETDAAQQLISILEDESDYLEKNRTSREGMQTAQKENIGIKKVKDITKNRTDNEEFSVEDYDKTVADMVSQALKEGLYESSEEGKEDAKKWAETYLNNISEEFKSAGNRSTLSKNISKTLQEQLKNATTITPETKLSEEQLNSDDYQEFSQAFTTNKVEEQVKSL
-1175 TTATID
+1175 TTALQALSEEQLSAIAGVENYSD
-1181 LNATNK
+1181 Q
-1187 LLLQQSL
+1187 LLVL
-1194 ENSLENNKDYAGLT
+1194 
-1208 DEQKAAV
+1208 
-1215 SARYGEGLT
+1215 
-1224 EDVEERLRKEAEKKW
+1224 W
-1239 NKDKWFGS
+1239 
-1247 GNEDEVHQAYADAR
+1247 
-1261 GWTLSQDKVGDK
+1261 
-1273 AAYLDKE
+1273 
-1280 GNAQTVEDDD
+1280 
-1290 ARAYLINQEVQKNLK
+1290 
-1305 DYDKNNLDSIINATK
+1305 
-1320 SIDTKSFDSKYGT
+1320 
-1333 NLEAGILSTISSGGN
+1333 GN
-1348 LKDATDTLFAGISP
+1348 L
-1362 SEIAKLENFSG
+1362 
-1373 EDWKEA
+1373 
-1379 LGLTD
+1379 
-1384 AEMETL
+1384 
-1390 GLGSGQ
+1390 GS
-1396 TFAEKFKQAA
+1396 
-1406 EENYKWD
+1406 
-1413 PEAAIK
+1413 
-1419 NAINTMDTSPEDLG
+1419 
-1433 LDEKEFSG
+1433 
-1441 YAKHLMDMAN
+1441 
-1451 ETDNLADS
+1451 
-1459 MTEEAEAAVVV
+1459 AEAAVQAMAEAVNNMDNN
-1470 TRGIMRMN
+1470 GISLN
-1478 QGIDKLAKGQEEWID
+1478 QTTKKTIEQYDKNEAGVKGYIKYLQKEN
-1493 ILKTS
+1493 K
-1498 SRTSQEYYDALT
+1498 
-1510 DMQDALADI
+1510 ALADN
-1519 LDTEEDFISETF
+1519 EELAEAVAVRQIELGEALKDCVGKWDDWQNALEECDEGTADYYSTLGEMAEAFSDVFGVDLETDFIE
-1531 VQDHLEDIQKAADGD
+1531 DNLKDLEALINGDVDAFQRLQEAAAHHYVANMTIYSNDQEE
-1546 ADAIDRLHKALAVD
+1546 IDRIKNELNSF
-1560 MVAHIAVDNGLDE
+1560 IDE
-1573 AQVQNLIN
+1573 YSGMEVGTVITMDDTNLISTLN
-1581 QVQGLQIPDIEVGA
+1581 NAL
-1595 KLDSS
+1595 
-1600 QFSNDEKAFLDQML
+1600 KAG
-1614 EIVENAKMTA
+1614 E
-1624 DEANEFFG
+1624 
-1632 QMGFDA
+1632 
-1638 NFETHPETITR
+1638 
-1649 QVPVTIT
+1649 
-1656 ESEIT
+1656 
-1661 SVFPL
+1661 
-1666 KMRSSSYQKGT
+1666 
-1677 QPITETIEVPSLSSD
+1677 ITETQMNKILSGIGYKGKVTYVDAPGPTTTSEISANILGKDIRLGKVKTTSTVKVPQIESLTATENSASTFTNSTVRSATQGSNSRSGSGKGKETEYNSSD
-1692 SKNSYKGIKSI
+1692 DI
-1703 TRRATGSFN
+1703 
-1712 NYSSA
+1712 
-1717 NKGGKSAGGG
+1717 
-1727 SSKETKYNTSNDKA
+1727 A

-1756 ELKKIQSQTEKL
+1756 ELKKIQSQTDKL

-1806 SQLQSYGVGL
+1806 SQLQNYGVGL

-1822 NQQSYVEA
+1822 NQQSYIEA

-1924 LGNAQHNLN
+1924 LGNANYNLE
-1933 SLNRFYDEQGLG
+1933 SLGRYYDEQGLG

-2013 DDISDQMQEQLDAY
+2013 DDISDQMQDQLKAY

-2074 VEFWEQQMTVLEE
+2074 VEFWEQQMAVLEK

-2171 LQQKYLDAIDKTSS
+2171 LQQKYLDAIDETSS

>member
-1 MANQINYKI
+1 MAMESQYKI
-10 NFETNTQ
+10 KIKASTDTASFNEVKK
-17 SLDTVKKALQEIQT
+17 SLDEALKNLSVKIDSKETGAEL
-31 ITTTQF
+31 
-37 EKMGSSLQGKDA
+37 K
-49 VKELMSIK
+49 KELTQAQEQVMLFK
-57 STAKEVEN
+57 TAFEG
-65 ALRNAFNADLGTY
+65 AFDSKLGVI
-78 NITKL
+78 NLTKL
-83 RDSIDHIGLDKVY
+83 NSKLKESSVDIGQVARGYQEMGQQGIQQFRQLTSTILSVNRNLDKT
-96 NKLGQIKTIGPQ
+96 KTI
-108 AFQGLSTSLLT
+108 FDK
-119 TNLQMKQSS
+119 MKET
-128 KLLDNMARSF
+128 MR
-138 KNTVQWGI
+138 NTINWGI
-146 SSSIWNNMTNS
+146 SSSIMNS
-157 LDKAWDYTK
+157 FTGAVKKSYGYVRDLDK
-166 KLDSS
+166 S
-171 LNDIRV
+171 LNNIRV
-177 VSSQTADQMERFA
+177 VSNESADSMERFA
-190 QYANRAAKDLGT
+190 IEASKSAKFLGS

-208 KAALI
+208 DAALI
-213 YYQQGLEGNAV
+213 YYQQGLSGEDV

-237 TGEAASQVS
+237 TGESASQVS

-252 WNNFKDG
+252 WNNFDDG
-259 SHTIEY
+259 SKSLEY
-265 YADVLAKLGAETASS
+265 YADVLARLGADTASS
-280 SDEIAAGLEKFSSVA
+280 SDEIAAGLEKFSSIA

-338 LGKTLEDGTT
+338 LGDTLEDGTT
-348 IGTYSEALEKVG
+348 LGSYSEALEKVG
-360 INIKNQNGEL
+360 INIKEQNGEL
-370 KNMDDILDE
+370 KKMDDILNE
-379 MGAKWSTLSKDQQVA
+379 MGAKWNTLSEDQRIS

-415 SDMEVNIERATNAA
+415 DTGNDSDASMVNNLERAKNAA
-429 GTLNKQQDIYMESTS
+429 GSLNKQQSLYLESVDAQLNKLQTSWEAVYKELFDVDTIKSFASALSDIAGLTKNIIGSLGGGKGVFMTILPTITQITSKDLTKNLSGVIANIQRATENANKLKAEMAISEVYKNVGLKDETLNKMIGMKQQVLGYGDLPSDEQNNWLDNILDTTAALQKEKEEWENVLDEIHKVQKIFTENADGIVVFDDTKENLQILQNLLNDTSQTYDKDIKGMQEDLKNLNDISDQVDKGSLSLQQTFDKIAGEYGLDVGEQYSSMFFSADALPFVSDEALNNLKNAKEEYISLRDEIVDILEKFPEMDKTEQAALGGNLTQSFQRLIEASKKAKAEVQKNTKTMASNVKKEIDGASKNIDKKIEENENTFGKLIKSLDLSKAINSTIKLAS
-444 AHLEQLGS
+444 GVGQIAS
-452 AAERVMDAF
+452 AAANITNIPNIWEDQNLDTGDKILQTISA
-461 IDNEGMNDLIDD
+461 ISI
-473 ATSLVTL
+473 SLVTL
-480 FANFV
+480 R
-485 ESLGGGA
+485 
-492 NMLKMFGSIGTQV
+492 
-505 FSSQIATGISNI
+505 SSFKGISETIGGSGSLLKDYFNWI
-517 ITNFKVAKNNAAALI
+517 SGVVAQKKAMSAVDKVAQLTSQKDILIAEARNAELAKEAATRGVNVSQLGAETVATATNNATKAVETKITQAQTAATEAQTVAQIKNNIAKMADPTKLLIVAAAALVAAI
-532 NDIEYLKAQKFS
+532 TAVTVALIKNSREQQK
-544 NSALSDRVYQAGL
+544 
-557 AAANKFA
+557 
-564 DNKSSMTKEEMAKAT
+564 
-579 SLVQEVIEVNKLAD
+579 
-593 EWERAKTQA
+593 
-602 IEYARMVST
+602 
-611 QEGFGVSNNT
+611 
-621 EDSYSVSEEEILI
+621 
-634 LKDDLEEAND
+634 AND
-644 LEEAIEATFKKIDTI
+644 LEEARSKLAEDSKVAEKAREESEAIRKLAEGYDEIYKQYQKGSASKQDLASKTTDLIDSYGDEDLKVLALAEDYKTLNEKIKENQLLKNQQTIEAAQEEQKSIQSTMRADIRKNRKESEID
-659 ARKFG
+659 K
-664 TKVGDTAGKAVQ
+664 DTAGVSGWSI
-676 DTDTQLRTLA
+676 
-686 EDLYKYV
+686 DLK
-693 EGFTDQVGEVN
+693 GSNGVN
-704 LKAAGELKNRVEGL
+704 
-718 TRKEKWIGNIENK
+718 
-731 KTGQEEAKIT
+731 
-741 VNTFEQLE
+741 
-749 KIQKIKMNLFK
+749 
-760 DYEEVKGKIN
+760 
-770 TYIKEEW
+770 
-777 DAETGQEKTKQLADA
+777 
-792 VESAN
+792 
-797 KKVDEFNE
+797 
-805 KLDFKD
+805 
-811 RVQGIVDLTAAF
+811 
-823 GQLSMG
+823 
-829 INTLSNLKDI
+829 
-839 LDNEDLSTAE
+839 
-849 KTTQIIMALSTSIPM
+849 
-864 IVNGLQLIGKSVKI
+864 
-878 IPSVVAA
+878 
-885 MLGLTASEVSA
+885 
-896 AKAAGMLGA
+896 
-905 KIWSALL
+905 
-912 PVLPI
+912 
-917 ILGITAAAAVLVG
+917 
-930 VIYSIV
+930 
-936 KAYNEDA
+936 
-943 DAAKEA
+943 
-949 KEQAEAAAEAATQ
+949 
-962 ATEEYEKLANAFE
+962 
-975 KYDKGIKQ
+975 
-983 LKDLTAGTE
+983 
-992 EYNEALKSA
+992 
-1001 NEAAM
+1001 
-1006 ELIEADNSLAKYAT
+1006 
-1020 KKNGIITF
+1020 
-1028 EKEDGTEFTQDELL
+1028 
-1042 AVSKTK
+1042 SK
-1048 MNSAKAASSLAQA
+1048 
-1061 NANRAQQKLDYT
+1061 
-1073 NFLRDV
+1073 
-1079 DLDIDE
+1079 
-1085 QALKNALATT
+1085 
-1095 AISLGT
+1095 
-1101 LGLGMPAA
+1101 
-1109 LGSGKQSMQNTLST
+1109 
-1123 DDLSVIIDQLIA
+1123 
-1135 DGGEEVFALG
+1135 
-1145 KVEESLNKLSGLTDE
+1145 SLNKLIENLEGLGINVGKGTGHISLDDFIKVATE
-1160 EKRTLLEHSDKLKDL
+1160 NEDKLRQVLEASETD
-1175 TTATID
+1175 A
-1181 LNATNK
+1181 A
-1187 LLLQQSL
+1187 QQLISIL
-1194 ENSLENNKDYAGLT
+1194 
-1208 DEQKAAV
+1208 
-1215 SARYGEGLT
+1215 
-1224 EDVEERLRKEAEKKW
+1224 
-1239 NKDKWFGS
+1239 
-1247 GNEDEVHQAYADAR
+1247 EDESDYLEKNRTSREGMQTAQKENI
-1261 GWTLSQDKVGDK
+1261 GIKKVKDIAK
-1273 AAYLDKE
+1273 NRTDNE
-1280 GNAQTVEDDD
+1280 EFSVE
-1290 ARAYLINQEVQKNLK
+1290 
-1305 DYDKNNLDSIINATK
+1305 DYDKTVADMVSQALKEGLYESSEEGKEDAKKWAETYLNNISEEFK
-1320 SIDTKSFDSKYGT
+1320 SAGNRSTLSK
-1333 NLEAGILSTISSGGN
+1333 NISKTLQEQ
-1348 LKDATDTLFAGISP
+1348 LKDATTITPETKLSEEQLNSDDYQEFSQAFTTNKVEEQVKSLTTALQTLSEEQLSAIAGV
-1362 SEIAKLENFSG
+1362 ENYSDQLLVLWG
-1373 EDWKEA
+1373 N
-1379 LGLTD
+1379 
-1384 AEMETL
+1384 
-1390 GLGSGQ
+1390 LGS
-1396 TFAEKFKQAA
+1396 
-1406 EENYKWD
+1406 
-1413 PEAAIK
+1413 
-1419 NAINTMDTSPEDLG
+1419 
-1433 LDEKEFSG
+1433 
-1441 YAKHLMDMAN
+1441 
-1451 ETDNLADS
+1451 
-1459 MTEEAEAAVVV
+1459 AEAAVQAMAEAVNNMDNN
-1470 TRGIMRMN
+1470 GISLN
-1478 QGIDKLAKGQEEWID
+1478 QTTKKTIEQYDKNEAGVKGYIKYLQKEN
-1493 ILKTS
+1493 K
-1498 SRTSQEYYDALT
+1498 
-1510 DMQDALADI
+1510 ALADNEELAEAVAVRQI
-1519 LDTEEDFISETF
+1519 ELGEALKDCVGKWDDWQNALEECDEGTADYYSTLGEMAEAFSDVFGVDLETDFIEDNLKDLEALINGDVDAFQRLQEAAAHHYVANMTIYSNDQEEIDRIKNELNSFIDEYSGMEVGTVITMDDTNLIDTLNNALKAGKITEEQMNKYLAGIGYKGKVTY
-1531 VQDHLEDIQKAADGD
+1531 ID
-1546 ADAIDRLHKALAVD
+1546 AP
-1560 MVAHIAVDNGLDE
+1560 G
-1573 AQVQNLIN
+1573 
-1581 QVQGLQIPDIEVGA
+1581 P
-1595 KLDSS
+1595 
-1600 QFSNDEKAFLDQML
+1600 
-1614 EIVENAKMTA
+1614 T
-1624 DEANEFFG
+1624 
-1632 QMGFDA
+1632 
-1638 NFETHPETITR
+1638 TT
-1649 QVPVTIT
+1649 
-1656 ESEIT
+1656 SEISANILGKDIRLGKVKTT
-1661 SVFPL
+1661 STVKVPQIESLTATENSASTFTNSTV
-1666 KMRSSSYQKGT
+1666 RSATQGSNSRSGSGKGKE
-1677 QPITETIEVPSLSSD
+1677 TEYNSSD
-1692 SKNSYKGIKSI
+1692 DI
-1703 TRRATGSFN
+1703 
-1712 NYSSA
+1712 
-1717 NKGGKSAGGG
+1717 
-1727 SSKETKYNTSNDKA
+1727 A

-1756 ELKKIQSQTEKL
+1756 ELKKIQSQTDKL

-1806 SQLQSYGVGL
+1806 SQLQNYGVGL

-1822 NQQSYVEA
+1822 NQQSYIEA

-1915 IDKIEDDDI
+1915 IDKIKDDDI
-1924 LGNAQHNLN
+1924 LGNANYNLE
-1933 SLNRFYDEQGLG
+1933 SLGRYYNEQDLG

-1954 TELLNELKT
+1954 TKLLNELKT

-1993 DLTDIEDIID
+1993 DLTDIENIID

-2013 DDISDQMQEQLDAY
+2013 DDISDQMQDQLKAY

-2074 VEFWEQQMTVLEE
+2074 VEFWEQQMAVLEE

-2171 LQQKYLDAIDKTSS
+2171 LQQKYLDAIDETSS

-2355 EDYAKYATLAEAEQE
+2355 EDYAKYVTLAEAEQE

-2383 IQEMIDKFAGE
+2383 IQEMIDKFADE

-2535 GQYSNYRLGGQSYT
+2535 SQYSNYRLGGQSYT

>member
-1 MANQINYKI
+1 MATKGEIAKLKVSVDVDVNKA
-10 NFETNTQ
+10 
-17 SLDTVKKALQEIQT
+17 SLAELQKSLKDIQNSAKKADFQE
-31 ITTTQF
+31 
-37 EKMGSSLQGKDA
+37 
-49 VKELMSIK
+49 ELTSGLKQAAIEAQKVSDILTK
-57 STAKEVEN
+57 SWN
-65 ALRNAFNADLGTY
+65 
-78 NITKL
+78 TKL
-83 RDSIDHIGLDKVY
+83 NQMDLTKLNKNIKESYGSVDNLKKAMMQGGEVGASAY
-96 NKLGQIKTIGPQ
+96 NRIAQ
-108 AFQGLSTSLLT
+108 SVLT
-119 TNLQMKQSS
+119 TNVQLKQSNI
-128 KLLDNMARSF
+128 LLDKMAITMG
-138 KNTVQWGI
+138 NTIRFGI
-146 SSSIWNNMTNS
+146 SSAVFNRITDSIS
-157 LDKAWDYTK
+157 EAYSYVK

-171 LNDIRV
+171 LNHIRI
-177 VSSQTADQMERFA
+177 VSNASADEMERFA
-190 QYANRAAKDLGT
+190 VQANKAAKTLGT

-208 KAALI
+208 NASLI
-213 YYQQGLEGNAV
+213 YYQQGITDFEEIK
-224 TERTNA
+224 ERTDA

-237 TGEAASQVS
+237 TGETASSVS

-252 WNNFKDG
+252 WNNFDDG
-259 SHTIEY
+259 SKSLEY

-307 ALTTITATTRQS
+307 ALTTITAATRQS

-338 LGKTLEDGTT
+338 LGDTLDDGTT
-348 IGTYSEALEKVG
+348 LGSYSEALEKVG
-360 INIKNQNGEL
+360 INIKTQSGNL
-370 KNMDDILDE
+370 KDMDDILDE

-415 SDMEVNIERATNAA
+415 SDMELNIERANNAT
-429 GTLNKQQDIYMESTS
+429 GTLNKQQATYAESME
-444 AHLEQLGS
+444 AHLQRLSTEAEKTYSLLFDEDALKSFANLATKLLATLNSYITGLGGGLNALGTIAFKTMGVFSNQIGGLVQQRLENQRAQKTNESNEQVKQNFANELGAGS
-452 AAERVMDAF
+452 DKGLVANEEALNKQIEYYNQIKTLKGSLNEEDVQDLNNSLSKIGQLKERIAFLENYKDIAED
-461 IDNEGMNDLIDD
+461 INKGDSSKEGLSKSISQQKKYINDLINSTNEAKKAFEDYNKVMTEEGNVWPTD
-473 ATSLVTL
+473 EYRDSVTSFFNE
-480 FANFV
+480 FANYQK
-485 ESLGGGA
+485 E
-492 NMLKMFGSIGTQV
+492 GT
-505 FSSQIATGISNI
+505 IA
-517 ITNFKVAKNNAAALI
+517 AE
-532 NDIEYLKAQKFS
+532 DAQKVMKKLDEGQT
-544 NSALSDRVYQAGL
+544 LSQSDLDILLKGYNQDLETSRDKLYQLQGAYQACVDTENGMNVQLNTQL
-557 AAANKFA
+557 A
-564 DNKSSMTKEEMAKAT
+564 
-579 SLVQEVIEVNKLAD
+579 Q
-593 EWERAKTQA
+593 
-602 IEYARMVST
+602 
-611 QEGFGVSNNT
+611 
-621 EDSYSVSEEEILI
+621 
-634 LKDDLEEAND
+634 
-644 LEEAIEATFKKIDTI
+644 EEAIFKKKIQQKKEQEEIAAATRGLSLILSTITSINGISDTL
-659 ARKFG
+659 KN
-664 TKVGDTAGKAVQ
+664 
-676 DTDTQLRTLA
+676 
-686 EDLYKYV
+686 EDLDRWEKFKSIASV
-693 EGFTDQVGEVN
+693 VLVQGFSIAKNWKDIGSLFSVG
-704 LKAAGELKNRVEGL
+704 
-718 TRKEKWIGNIENK
+718 
-731 KTGQEEAKIT
+731 AKIGT
-741 VNTFEQLE
+741 EAISGLAV
-749 KIQKIKMNLFK
+749 KIG
-760 DYEEVKGKIN
+760 V
-770 TYIKEEW
+770 
-777 DAETGQEKTKQLADA
+777 
-792 VESAN
+792 VESAE
-797 KKVDEFNE
+797 V
-805 KLDFKD
+805 
-811 RVQGIVDLTAAF
+811 AA
-823 GQLSMG
+823 GMSASAMW
-829 INTLSNLKDI
+829 T
-839 LDNEDLSTAE
+839 
-849 KTTQIIMALSTSIPM
+849 
-864 IVNGLQLIGKSVKI
+864 
-878 IPSVVAA
+878 A
-885 MLGLTASEVSA
+885 MLGPIALIV
-896 AKAAGMLGA
+896 AG
-905 KIWSALL
+905 I
-912 PVLPI
+912 
-917 ILGITAAAAVLVG
+917 AAVGVG
-930 VIYSIV
+930 IYALV
-936 KAYNEDA
+936 KAYNADA
-943 DAAKEA
+943 DAAK
-949 KEQAEAAAEAATQ
+949 QAAEQVEVLTNRYQELQTTAEELKQTISDYSNAIEQ
-962 ATEEYEKLANAFE
+962 MKSLDKQTEEYTTTLEQANKKA
-975 KYDKGIKQ
+975 K
-983 LKDLTAGTE
+983 
-992 EYNEALKSA
+992 
-1001 NEAAM
+1001 
-1006 ELIEADNSLAKYAT
+1006 ELIETYKLYDKYHIE
-1020 KKNGIITF
+1020 NGIITF
-1028 EKEDGTEFTQDELL
+1028 DEGALENIQEQANSAASKAESEMYAAKIASNQASLKSQTTDTSREIGSIVGTGTYSDYGNEYTRKLTNDELTETAQALNTLKTSLGDEYDIIASNKDKLKETLLTLTGVPNSVKENIDAILKNKESLLDLASSMDEVAKSNMFYSEQIMNNLIENKYGDKINKMATVVGEDGKATVDESRAKQIQAIL
-1042 AVSKTK
+1042 AQQENATTKALNKELSNIDVSNIKRNSQLKDIDDDKDLAKTYAKEVLGYEDTSK
-1048 MNSAKAASSLAQA
+1048 MTYKGGWNKGTLKDETGQTIIDEVSDDVMRQEIARVRAEAEIKDNYAGKIDESSLLSSVE
-1061 NANRAQQKLDYT
+1061 NIMKGGQKLGEQYGTDFT
-1073 NFLRDV
+1073 DALLNSITAQDGKV
-1079 DLDIDE
+1079 DL
-1085 QALKNALATT
+1085 
-1095 AISLGT
+1095 
-1101 LGLGMPAA
+1101 
-1109 LGSGKQSMQNTLST
+1109 SGVFA
-1123 DDLSVIIDQLIA
+1123 DLSPS
-1135 DGGEEVFALG
+1135 EY
-1145 KVEESLNKLSGLTDE
+1145 LNLSDLASDPKRLQETMGLTDE
-1160 EKRTLLEHSDKLKDL
+1160 DLVVLGENWAEKIQEGLVGYEWNMDDAITNAIKKDSKDL
-1175 TTATID
+1175 
-1181 LNATNK
+1181 
-1187 LLLQQSL
+1187 
-1194 ENSLENNKDYAGLT
+1194 EENNIDTEEIEDYAKQLMVVAKASDGL
-1208 DEQKAAV
+1208 DDSLSEQADTALDVAKTVMIMNDGIENLAENWEEWDDILKKNSSTSEKYAKAIGGVRKAM
-1215 SARYGEGLT
+1215 SQILG
-1224 EDVEERLRKEAEKKW
+1224 VEESA
-1239 NKDKWFGS
+1239 F
-1247 GNEDEVHQAYADAR
+1247 
-1261 GWTLSQDKVGDK
+1261 
-1273 AAYLDKE
+1273 
-1280 GNAQTVEDDD
+1280 
-1290 ARAYLINQEVQKNLK
+1290 
-1305 DYDKNNLDSIINATK
+1305 
-1320 SIDTKSFDSKYGT
+1320 T
-1333 NLEAGILSTISSGGN
+1333 NDFLE
-1348 LKDATDTLFAGISP
+1348 
-1362 SEIAKLENFSG
+1362 
-1373 EDWKEA
+1373 
-1379 LGLTD
+1379 
-1384 AEMETL
+1384 
-1390 GLGSGQ
+1390 
-1396 TFAEKFKQAA
+1396 
-1406 EENYKWD
+1406 
-1413 PEAAIK
+1413 
-1419 NAINTMDTSPEDLG
+1419 
-1433 LDEKEFSG
+1433 
-1441 YAKHLMDMAN
+1441 KHLN
-1451 ETDNLADS
+1451 QI
-1459 MTEEAEAAVVV
+1459 AEAAKGDEDAIESLRNSLQDEIIGSVLLDS
-1470 TRGIMRMN
+1470 GFAEEKIANIKN
-1478 QGIDKLAKGQEEWID
+1478 QFND
-1493 ILKTS
+1493 
-1498 SRTSQEYYDALT
+1498 
-1510 DMQDALADI
+1510 
-1519 LDTEEDFISETF
+1519 
-1531 VQDHLEDIQKAADGD
+1531 LEDQFGRLDLGVTLQGD
-1546 ADAIDRLHKALAVD
+1546 
-1560 MVAHIAVDNGLDE
+1560 DE
-1573 AQVQNLIN
+1573 LVQNLQKVMDAAQMTEKESN
-1581 QVQGLQIPDIEVGA
+1581 EYLQSIGMEPTYEQTEMPETKTIPTYEVTPSISMKERDLGIFGTHKVPTMSFKVTQSSTEELTGKTTLGSVTTNGTTPKIKTLKKVGGTGSA
-1595 KLDSS
+1595 KL
-1600 QFSNDEKAFLDQML
+1600 
-1614 EIVENAKMTA
+1614 
-1624 DEANEFFG
+1624 
-1632 QMGFDA
+1632 
-1638 NFETHPETITR
+1638 
-1649 QVPVTIT
+1649 
-1656 ESEIT
+1656 
-1661 SVFPL
+1661 
-1666 KMRSSSYQKGT
+1666 
-1677 QPITETIEVPSLSSD
+1677 
-1692 SKNSYKGIKSI
+1692 NS
-1703 TRRATGSFN
+1703 
-1712 NYSSA
+1712 YSSA
-1717 NKGGKSAGGG
+1717 NKGGKSAGG

-1845 EAAKKRWE
+1845 EAAKERWE
-1853 DFKQL
+1853 NFKQL

-1915 IDKIEDDDI
+1915 IDKIEDDNI
-1924 LGNAQHNLN
+1924 LGNAQYNLN

-2013 DDISDQMQEQLDAY
+2013 DDISDQMQDQLKAY

-2171 LQQKYLDAIDKTSS
+2171 LQQKYLDAIDETSS

-2394 GGFIPTCEDA
+2394 GGFIPTCQDA

-2535 GQYSNYRLGGQSYT
+2535 SQYSNYRLGGQSYT

-2607 SADGKLAMLH
+2607 SADGKFAMLH

>member
-17 SLDTVKKALQEIQT
+17 SLDTVKKALQEIQK

-37 EKMGSSLQGKDA
+37 EKMGSPLQGKDA

-65 ALRNAFNADLGTY
+65 ALRNAFNVDLGTY

-83 RDSIDHIGLDKVY
+83 RESLNHIGLDKVY

-119 TNLQMKQSS
+119 TNLQMKQSN
-128 KLLDNMARSF
+128 KLLNDMAISF
-138 KNTVQWGI
+138 KNTVKWGI
-146 SSSIWNNMTNS
+146 SSSIWNNMTTS
-157 LDKAWDYTK
+157 LGKAWDYTK
-166 KLDSS
+166 RLDSS

-177 VSSQTADQMERFA
+177 VSYQTADQMERFA

-213 YYQQGLEGNAV
+213 YYQQGLDGDAV

-237 TGEAASQVS
+237 TGEVASQVS

-252 WNNFKDG
+252 WNNFEDG
-259 SHTIEY
+259 SHTVEY

-280 SDEIAAGLEKFSSVA
+280 SDEIAAGLEKFASVA

-307 ALTTITATTRQS
+307 ALTTITAATRQS

-338 LGKTLEDGTT
+338 LGNTLEDGTT
-348 IGTYSEALEKVG
+348 LGKYSEALEKVG
-360 INIKNQNGEL
+360 INIKTQSGDL
-370 KNMDDILDE
+370 KAMDDILDE
-379 MGAKWSTLSKDQQVA
+379 MGAKWSTLNKDQQVA
-394 LAQSVAG
+394 LAQAVAG

-415 SDMEVNIERATNAA
+415 SDMETNVERATNAA
-429 GTLNKQQDIYMESTS
+429 GTLNKQQDVYMESTK
-444 AHLEQLGS
+444 AHLEQLGT

-461 IDNEGMNDLIDD
+461 IDNKGMNDLIDD

-532 NDIEYLKAQKFS
+532 NDIEYLKTQKFS
-544 NSALSDRVYQAGL
+544 NSALSDPVYQAGL

-579 SLVQEVIEVNKLAD
+579 NLVQEVIEVNKLAD

-611 QEGFGVSNNT
+611 QEGFGVSSNSEGNF
-621 EDSYSVSEEEILI
+621 VSEEEILF
-634 LKDDLEEAND
+634 LKDDLKEAND
-644 LEEAIEATFKKIDTI
+644 LEEAIEVTFKKIDTI

-676 DTDTQLRTLA
+676 DTDAQLRTLA

-792 VESAN
+792 VENAD

-864 IVNGLQLIGKSVKI
+864 IVNGLQLIGKSVKV
-878 IPSVVAA
+878 IPGVIAA

-896 AKAAGMLGA
+896 AKAAGTLGTA
-905 KIWSALL
+905 IWSALL

-917 ILGITAAAAVLVG
+917 ILGITAAVAVLVG

-943 DAAKEA
+943 DAAKKA
-949 KEQAEAAAEAATQ
+949 AEQAKNAAEAATQ
-962 ATEEYEKLANAFE
+962 ATEEYEKLASIFE

-1028 EKEDGTEFTQDELL
+1028 EKEDGIEFTQDELL
-1042 AVSKTK
+1042 AASKTK
-1048 MNSAKAASSLAQA
+1048 MNSAKAASSLAQS

-1085 QALKNALATT
+1085 QALKNAIATS
-1095 AISLGT
+1095 IVSVGT
-1101 LGLGMPAA
+1101 LGAEAPAA
-1109 LGSGKQSMQNTLST
+1109 LNAGKQSMQNTLST

-1194 ENSLENNKDYAGLT
+1194 EDSLENNKEYAGLT
-1208 DEQKAAV
+1208 DDQKAAV

-1224 EDVEERLRKEAEKKW
+1224 EDVEKELRKKAEEKW
-1239 NKDKWFGS
+1239 NQDAWFGG
-1247 GNEDEVHQAYADAR
+1247 GNEDEVHQAYAKSR
-1261 GWTLSQDKVGDK
+1261 GWTLSQDKTGDK
-1273 AAYLDKE
+1273 AVYLDKE

-1305 DYDKNNLDSIINATK
+1305 DYDKNSLDSIIKATK
-1320 SIDTKSFDSKYGT
+1320 NINTNQFDSKYGT
-1333 NLEAGILSTISSGGN
+1333 NLEAGILSTISSGGK
-1348 LKDATDTLFAGISP
+1348 LDTDALFAGISP
-1362 SEIAKLENFSG
+1362 SEIAKLEDFSG
-1373 EDWKEA
+1373 EKWKEA

-1384 AEMETL
+1384 TEMETL

-1396 TFAEKFKQAA
+1396 VFAENFKKAA

-1413 PEAAIK
+1413 PEAAVK
-1419 NAINTMDTSPEDLG
+1419 NAINTMETSPEDLG

-1493 ILKTS
+1493 ILKNS

-1519 LDTEEDFISETF
+1519 LDTEEDYISETF
-1531 VQDHLEDIQKAADGD
+1531 VRDHLEDIQKAADGD
-1546 ADAIDRLHKALAVD
+1546 AEAIDRLHKALAVD

-1573 AQVQNLIN
+1573 GQVQNLIN

-1638 NFETHPETITR
+1638 NFETHPEKITR

-1677 QPITETIEVPSLSSD
+1677 QPITETIEVPSLSSNT
-1692 SKNSYKGIKSI
+1692 KNSYKGIKSI

-1712 NYSSA
+1712 NYSPVNS
-1717 NKGGKSAGGG
+1717 GGKSAGGGG

-1756 ELKKIQSQTEKL
+1756 ELKKIQSQTDKL

-1774 QNINAQI
+1774 QNINEQI

-1806 SQLQSYGVGL
+1806 SQLQGYGVGL

-1870 SLKQDIQ
+1870 SLKQNIQ

-1924 LGNAQHNLN
+1924 LGNAQYNLD

-1954 TELLNELKT
+1954 TKLLNELKT
-1963 MDATGSADYYD
+1963 MDATGSADSYD
-1974 DNRKQALEDL
+1974 ENRKKALEDL

-1993 DLTDIEDIID
+1993 DLTDIEDVID

-2013 DDISDQMQEQLDAY
+2013 DDISDQMQDQLKAY

-2087 GSEEWEKA
+2087 GSKEWEKA

-2107 SSIESAIEN
+2107 SNIESAIEN

-2185 LAGQQKLTKLMNE
+2185 LAGQKKLTKLMNE

-2275 YNFDKEQYISNLDEM
+2275 YNFDKDQYTANLEEM

-2355 EDYAKYATLAEAEQE
+2355 EDYGKYASLAEAEQE
-2370 ILMDQMIPQWNDG
+2370 ILMDQMIPQWNTG

-2394 GGFIPTCEDA
+2394 GGFGPTCEEA
-2404 LNQLAE
+2404 LNKLAE

-2418 LAELQEAA
+2418 LGKLQEAA
-2426 AVSFEEVA
+2426 AVSFEEIA

-2475 TAQYDGARKAA
+2475 TAQYEGARKAA
-2486 LNAAEASY
+2486 SDAAEASY

-2508 AKNTAS
+2508 AKNDSAKVDQQAKNGGGS
-2514 GASTSSS
+2514 G
-2521 SSSSSSNSSSSSSS
+2521 SSS
-2535 GQYSNYRLGGQSYT
+2535 GGSSGGQYSGYRLGGRSYT
-2549 IRKGDTLW
+2549 IRRGDTLW
-2557 GIAKSRYGNGGL
+2557 GIARSQYGNAGL

-2638 RNMLSNI
+2638 RSMLSNI
-2645 GSQGLGQIQSS
+2645 GSQSLGQIQNSES
-2656 GNALEQNVHIEASFP
+2656 AFEQNVHIEASFP
-2671 NVSSTYE
+2671 NVSSTHE

-2690 TQHIHKNK
+2690 TQHIHNNKR

>member
-17 SLDTVKKALQEIQT
+17 SLDTVKKALQEIQK

-37 EKMGSSLQGKDA
+37 EKMGSPLQGKDA

-65 ALRNAFNADLGTY
+65 ALRNTFNADLGTY

-83 RDSIDHIGLDKVY
+83 RESIDHIGLDKVY

-119 TNLQMKQSS
+119 TNLQMKQSN
-128 KLLDNMARSF
+128 KLLDSMARSF

-157 LDKAWDYTK
+157 LGKAWDYTK

-171 LNDIRV
+171 LNAIRV

-224 TERTNA
+224 TERTNT
-230 TLKLANT
+230 TLKLANV
-237 TGEAASQVS
+237 TGEAANQVS

-252 WNNFKDG
+252 WNNFEDG

-896 AKAAGMLGA
+896 AKAAGMLGK

-1042 AVSKTK
+1042 AASKTK

-1109 LGSGKQSMQNTLST
+1109 LGAGKQSMQNTLST

-1224 EDVEERLRKEAEKKW
+1224 EDVEERLRKEAEKNW
-1239 NKDKWFGS
+1239 NKDKWFGG

-1273 AAYLDKE
+1273 AVYLDKE

-1290 ARAYLINQEVQKNLK
+1290 ARAYLINQEVQNNLK
-1305 DYDKNNLDSIINATK
+1305 DYDKNSLDSIINATK

-1333 NLEAGILSTISSGGN
+1333 NLEAGILSTISSGGK
-1348 LKDATDTLFAGISP
+1348 LDTDALFAGISP

-1373 EDWKEA
+1373 EKWKEA

-1396 TFAEKFKQAA
+1396 VFAENFKKAA

-1413 PEAAIK
+1413 PEAAVK
-1419 NAINTMDTSPEDLG
+1419 NAINTMETSPEDLG

-1573 AQVQNLIN
+1573 TQVQNLIN
-1581 QVQGLQIPDIEVGA
+1581 QVQGLQIPNIEVGA

-1600 QFSNDEKAFLDQML
+1600 QFKNDEKEFLDQML

-1822 NQQSYVEA
+1822 NQQSYIEA

-1903 ARKQWEEFKKDV
+1903 AKKQWEEFKKDV

-1924 LGNAQHNLN
+1924 LGNAQYNLN

-1974 DNRKQALEDL
+1974 NNRKKALEDL

-2095 RDNWMSAVNDWQ
+2095 RDNWMSAINDWQ

-2383 IQEMIDKFAGE
+2383 IQEMIDKFASE

>member
-1 MANQINYKI
+1 MATKGEIARLKVSVDVDVNKA
-10 NFETNTQ
+10 
-17 SLDTVKKALQEIQT
+17 SLAELQKSLKDIQNSAKKADFQE
-31 ITTTQF
+31 
-37 EKMGSSLQGKDA
+37 
-49 VKELMSIK
+49 ELTDGLKQAAIEAQKVSDILTK
-57 STAKEVEN
+57 SWN
-65 ALRNAFNADLGTY
+65 
-78 NITKL
+78 TKL
-83 RDSIDHIGLDKVY
+83 NQMDLTKLNKNIKESYGSVDNLKKAMMQGGEIGAAAY
-96 NKLGQIKTIGPQ
+96 NRIAQ
-108 AFQGLSTSLLT
+108 SVLT
-119 TNLQMKQSS
+119 TNVQLKQSNI
-128 KLLDNMARSF
+128 LLDKMAITMS
-138 KNTVQWGI
+138 NTIRFGI
-146 SSSIWNNMTNS
+146 SSAVFNKITDSIS
-157 LDKAWDYTK
+157 EAYSYVK

-171 LNDIRV
+171 LNNIRI
-177 VSSQTADQMERFA
+177 VSNASADDMERFA
-190 QYANRAAKDLGT
+190 VQANKAAKALGT

-208 KAALI
+208 NASLI
-213 YYQQGLEGNAV
+213 YYQQGITEFEEIQ
-224 TERTNA
+224 ERTDA

-237 TGEAASQVS
+237 TGETASSVS

-252 WNNFKDG
+252 WNNFDDG
-259 SHTIEY
+259 SKSLEY

-280 SDEIAAGLEKFSSVA
+280 SDEIAAGLEKFASVS

-307 ALTTITATTRQS
+307 ALTTITAATRQS

-338 LGKTLEDGTT
+338 LGNTLDDGTT
-348 IGTYSEALEKVG
+348 LGKYSEALEKVG
-360 INIKNQNGEL
+360 INIKTQSGDL

-379 MGAKWSTLSKDQQVA
+379 MGSKWSTLSKDQQVA
-394 LAQSVAG
+394 LAQAVAG

-415 SDMEVNIERATNAA
+415 SDMELNIERAKDAT
-429 GTLNKQQDIYMESTS
+429 GTLNQQQAIYAESME
-444 AHLEQLGS
+444 AHLQRLSTEAEKTYSLLFDEDALKSFASLATKLLATLNSYITGLGGGLNALGTIAFKTMGVFSNQIGGLVQQRLENQRAQKTNESNEQVKQDFASELGAGS
-452 AAERVMDAF
+452 ENGLVANEEALNKQIEYYNQIKTLKGSLNEEDVQELNNSLSKIGQLKERVAF
-461 IDNEGMNDLIDD
+461 LENYKDIAEDINKGDSSKEGLSKSISQQKKYINDLINSTNEAKKAFEDYNKVMAEEGNVWPTD
-473 ATSLVTL
+473 EYRDSVTSFFDE
-480 FANFV
+480 FANYQK
-485 ESLGGGA
+485 E
-492 NMLKMFGSIGTQV
+492 GT
-505 FSSQIATGISNI
+505 IA
-517 ITNFKVAKNNAAALI
+517 AE
-532 NDIEYLKAQKFS
+532 DAQKVMKKL
-544 NSALSDRVYQAGL
+544 AEGQTLSQDDLDILLKGYNQDLETSRDKLYQLQGVYQACVDTENGMNVQLNTQL
-557 AAANKFA
+557 A
-564 DNKSSMTKEEMAKAT
+564 
-579 SLVQEVIEVNKLAD
+579 Q
-593 EWERAKTQA
+593 
-602 IEYARMVST
+602 
-611 QEGFGVSNNT
+611 
-621 EDSYSVSEEEILI
+621 
-634 LKDDLEEAND
+634 
-644 LEEAIEATFKKIDTI
+644 EEAIIEKKIQQKKEQQEIAAATRGLSLVLSTITSVSGISDT
-659 ARKFG
+659 
-664 TKVGDTAGKAVQ
+664 
-676 DTDTQLRTLA
+676 
-686 EDLYKYV
+686 
-693 EGFTDQVGEVN
+693 
-704 LKAAGELKNRVEGL
+704 LK
-718 TRKEKWIGNIENK
+718 
-731 KTGQEEAKIT
+731 
-741 VNTFEQLE
+741 
-749 KIQKIKMNLFK
+749 
-760 DYEEVKGKIN
+760 
-770 TYIKEEW
+770 
-777 DAETGQEKTKQLADA
+777 
-792 VESAN
+792 
-797 KKVDEFNE
+797 
-805 KLDFKD
+805 
-811 RVQGIVDLTAAF
+811 
-823 GQLSMG
+823 
-829 INTLSNLKDI
+829 
-839 LDNEDLSTAE
+839 NEDLDRWE
-849 KTTQIIMALSTSIPM
+849 KFKSIA
-864 IVNGLQLIGKSVKI
+864 
-878 IPSVVAA
+878 SVVLVQGFSIAKNWKDIGALFSVGGKAATSAISSLAVQLGVVESSAVAAEMSAGAMWTA
-885 MLGLTASEVSA
+885 MLGPIALII
-896 AKAAGMLGA
+896 AG
-905 KIWSALL
+905 
-912 PVLPI
+912 V
-917 ILGITAAAAVLVG
+917 AAVGVG
-930 VIYSIV
+930 IYALV
-936 KAYNEDA
+936 KAYNADA
-943 DAAKEA
+943 DAAKQA
-949 KEQAEAAAEAATQ
+949 AEQAESAAEAATQ

-1006 ELIEADNSLAKYAT
+1006 ELIETDNSLAKYAT
-1020 KKNGIITF
+1020 KKNGLITF
-1028 EKEDGTEFTQDELL
+1028 EKDDGTEFTQDEFL
-1042 AVSKTK
+1042 ASSKAK

-1085 QALKNALATT
+1085 QALKNAIATT
-1095 AISLGT
+1095 AITIGT
-1101 LGLGMPAA
+1101 LGVGAPAA
-1109 LGSGKQSMQNTLST
+1109 LNAGKQSMQNTLST

-1145 KVEESLNKLSGLTDE
+1145 KVEESLNRLSGLTDE

-1194 ENSLENNKDYAGLT
+1194 ENSLENDKDYAGLT
-1208 DEQKAAV
+1208 DEQKSAV

-1224 EDVEERLRKEAEKKW
+1224 EDVEKKLRKEAEEKW
-1239 NKDKWFGS
+1239 NQDAWFGG
-1247 GNEDEVHQAYADAR
+1247 GNEDEVHQAYAKAR

-1273 AAYLDKE
+1273 AVYLDKE

-1305 DYDKNNLDSIINATK
+1305 DYDKNSLDSIIKATK
-1320 SIDTKSFDSKYGT
+1320 NINTSQFDSQYGT
-1333 NLEAGILSTISSGGN
+1333 NLEAGILSTISSGGK
-1348 LKDATDTLFAGISP
+1348 LDTDALFAGISP
-1362 SEIAKLENFSG
+1362 SEITKLENFSG

-1396 TFAEKFKQAA
+1396 TFAENFKKAA

-1419 NAINTMDTSPEDLG
+1419 NAMNTMDTSPEDLG

-1459 MTEEAEAAVVV
+1459 MTEEAEAAVTV

-1493 ILKTS
+1493 ILKNS

-1519 LDTEEDFISETF
+1519 LDTEEDYISETF
-1531 VQDHLEDIQKAADGD
+1531 VKDHLEDIQKAADGD
-1546 ADAIDRLHKALAVD
+1546 AEAIDRLHKALAVD

-1573 AQVQNLIN
+1573 GQVQNLIN

-1638 NFETHPETITR
+1638 NFETHPEKITR

-1666 KMRSSSYQKGT
+1666 KMRSSSYQQGT

-1692 SKNSYKGIKSI
+1692 TKNSYKGVKSI

-1727 SSKETKYNTSNDKA
+1727 SSKETKYNTSKDKA

-1756 ELKKIQSQTEKL
+1756 ELKKIQSQTDKL

-1806 SQLQSYGVGL
+1806 NQLQGYGVGL

-1845 EAAKKRWE
+1845 EAAKNRWE

-1924 LGNAQHNLN
+1924 LGNAQYNLD

-1963 MDATGSADYYD
+1963 MDVTGSADSYD

-2013 DDISDQMQEQLDAY
+2013 DDISDQMQDQLKAY
-2027 EQLSDT
+2027 EQLSNT

-2074 VEFWEQQMTVLEE
+2074 VEFWEQQMAVLEE

-2171 LQQKYLDAIDKTSS
+2171 LQQKYLDAIDETSS

-2275 YNFDKEQYISNLDEM
+2275 YNFDKDQYISNLDEM

-2322 QYEELINGIVRDN
+2322 QYEELINGIVKDN

-2355 EDYAKYATLAEAEQE
+2355 EDYGKYASLAEAEQE
-2370 ILMDQMIPQWNDG
+2370 ILMDQMIPQWNTG

-2394 GGFIPTCEDA
+2394 GGFGPTCEEA
-2404 LNQLAE
+2404 LNKLAE

-2418 LAELQEAA
+2418 LGKLQDAA
-2426 AVSFEEVA
+2426 AVSFEEIA

-2475 TAQYDGARKAA
+2475 TAQYEGARKAA
-2486 LNAAEASY
+2486 SDAAEASY

-2508 AKNTAS
+2508 AKNDSAKVDQQAKGNGGS
-2514 GASTSSS
+2514 GSGSGGSSG
-2521 SSSSSSNSSSSSSS
+2521 
-2535 GQYSNYRLGGQSYT
+2535 GQYSGYRLGGQSYT
-2549 IRKGDTLW
+2549 IRRGDTLW
-2557 GIAKSRYGNGGL
+2557 GIARSHYGNAGL
-2569 WSEIWNNNRGNLRS
+2569 WSEIWNNNKGNLRS

-2638 RNMLSNI
+2638 RNILSNI

-2671 NVSSTYE
+2671 NVSSTRE
-2678 IEAALNNLVNAA
+2678 IETALNNLVNAA

>member
-119 TNLQMKQSS
+119 TNLQMKQSN
-128 KLLDNMARSF
+128 KLLDSMARSF

-171 LNDIRV
+171 WNAIRV

-224 TERTNA
+224 TERTNT
-230 TLKLANT
+230 TLKLANV
-237 TGEAASQVS
+237 TGEAANQVS

-252 WNNFKDG
+252 WNNFEDG

-370 KNMDDILDE
+370 KKMDDILDE
-379 MGAKWSTLSKDQQVA
+379 MGNKWSTLSKDQQVA

-415 SDMEVNIERATNAA
+415 SDMEANIERATNAA

-544 NSALSDRVYQAGL
+544 NSALSDQVYQAGL

-579 SLVQEVIEVNKLAD
+579 NLIQEVIEVNKLAD

-693 EGFTDQVGEVN
+693 EAFTDQVGEVN

-792 VESAN
+792 VEKTN

-849 KTTQIIMALSTSIPM
+849 KITQIIMALSTSIPM

-1020 KKNGIITF
+1020 KKNGLITF
-1028 EKEDGTEFTQDELL
+1028 VKDDGTEFTQDELL
-1042 AVSKTK
+1042 ASSKTK

-1109 LGSGKQSMQNTLST
+1109 LGAGKQSMQNTLST

-1224 EDVEERLRKEAEKKW
+1224 EDIEEKLRKEAEKNW
-1239 NKDKWFGS
+1239 NKDKWFGG

-1261 GWTLSQDKVGDK
+1261 GWTLSQDKTGDK
-1273 AAYLDKE
+1273 AVYLDKE

-1320 SIDTKSFDSKYGT
+1320 NINTDQFDSKYGT
-1333 NLEAGILSTISSGGN
+1333 NLEAGILSTISSGGK
-1348 LKDATDTLFAGISP
+1348 LDTDALFAGISP

-1373 EDWKEA
+1373 EKWKEA

-1396 TFAEKFKQAA
+1396 VFAENFKKAA

-1413 PEAAIK
+1413 PEAAVK
-1419 NAINTMDTSPEDLG
+1419 NAINTMETSPEDLG

-1519 LDTEEDFISETF
+1519 LDTEKDYISETF
-1531 VQDHLEDIQKAADGD
+1531 VQDHLEDRD

-1573 AQVQNLIN
+1573 TQVQNLIN

-1845 EAAKKRWE
+1845 EAAKERWE
-1853 DFKQL
+1853 NFKQL

-1924 LGNAQHNLN
+1924 LGNAQYNLN

-2146 EEWELINKNADRY
+2146 EEWELINKNVDRY

-2322 QYEELINGIVRDN
+2322 QYEELIHGIVRDN
-2335 EKIKQELH
+2335 EKITQELH

-2355 EDYAKYATLAEAEQE
+2355 EDYAKSATLAEAEQE

-2514 GASTSSS
+2514 GASTSSG

-2549 IRKGDTLW
+2549 VRKGDTLW

>member
-1 MANQINYKI
+1 MAMESQYKI
-10 NFETNTQ
+10 KIKASTDTASFNEVKK
-17 SLDTVKKALQEIQT
+17 SLDETLKNLSVKIDSKETGAEL
-31 ITTTQF
+31 
-37 EKMGSSLQGKDA
+37 K
-49 VKELMSIK
+49 KELTQAQEQVMLFK
-57 STAKEVEN
+57 TAFEG
-65 ALRNAFNADLGTY
+65 AFDSKLGII
-78 NITKL
+78 NLTKL
-83 RDSIDHIGLDKVY
+83 NSKLKESSVDIGQVARGY
-96 NKLGQIKTIGPQ
+96 QEMGQQGIQQFRQLTSTILSVNRNLEKTKTI
-108 AFQGLSTSLLT
+108 FDK
-119 TNLQMKQSS
+119 MKET
-128 KLLDNMARSF
+128 MR
-138 KNTVQWGI
+138 NTINWGI
-146 SSSIWNNMTNS
+146 SSSIMNS
-157 LDKAWDYTK
+157 FTGAVKKSYGYVRDLDK
-166 KLDSS
+166 S
-171 LNDIRV
+171 LNNIRV
-177 VSSQTADQMERFA
+177 VSNESADSMERFA
-190 QYANRAAKDLGT
+190 IEANKSAKFLGS

-208 KAALI
+208 DAALI
-213 YYQQGLEGNAV
+213 YYQQGLSGEDV
-224 TERTNA
+224 IERTNA

-237 TGEAASQVS
+237 TGESANQVS

-252 WNNFKDG
+252 WNNFDDG
-259 SHTIEY
+259 SKSLEY
-265 YADVLAKLGAETASS
+265 YADVLARLGADTASS

-295 ETVGLS
+295 KTVGLS

-338 LGKTLEDGTT
+338 LGDTLEDGTT
-348 IGTYSEALEKVG
+348 LGTYSEALEKVG
-360 INIKNQNGEL
+360 INIKDQNGEL
-370 KNMDDILDE
+370 KKMDDILNE
-379 MGAKWSTLSKDQQVA
+379 MGNKWNTLSNDQQVS

-415 SDMEVNIERATNAA
+415 NTGNDSDASMVNNLERAKNAA
-429 GTLNKQQDIYMESTS
+429 GSLNKQQSLYLESVDAQLNKLQTSWEAVYKELFDVDTIKSFASALSDIAGLTKNIIGSLGGGKGVFMTILPTITQITSKDLTKNLSGVIANIQRATENANKLKAEMAISEAYKNVGLKDETSKKMIGMKEQVLGYGDLPSDEQNNLLDNILDTTVALQKEKEEWENVLDEIHKVQKTFTENADGIVVFDDTKENLQILQDLLNDTSETYDKDIKGMQEDLKKLNDISDQVDKGSLGLQQTFDEISGGLDVGEQYSSMVLPTNALPFVSDEALNNLKNAKEEYISLRDEIVDILEKFPEMDKTEQAALGGNLTQSFQRLIEASKKAKAEVQKNTKTMASNVKKEIDGASKNIDKKIEENENTFGKLIKSLDLSKAINSTIKLAS
-444 AHLEQLGS
+444 GVGQIAS
-452 AAERVMDAF
+452 AAANITNIPNIWEDQNLDTGDKILQTISA
-461 IDNEGMNDLIDD
+461 ISI
-473 ATSLVTL
+473 SLVTL
-480 FANFV
+480 R
-485 ESLGGGA
+485 
-492 NMLKMFGSIGTQV
+492 
-505 FSSQIATGISNI
+505 SSFKGISETIGGSGSLLKDYFNWI
-517 ITNFKVAKNNAAALI
+517 SGVVAQKKAMSAVDKVAQLTSQKDILIAEARNAELAKEAATRGVNVSQLGAETVATATNNATKAVETKITQAQTAATEAQTVAQIKNNIAKMADPTKLLIVAAVALVAAITAVTVALI
-532 NDIEYLKAQKFS
+532 KNSREQQK
-544 NSALSDRVYQAGL
+544 
-557 AAANKFA
+557 
-564 DNKSSMTKEEMAKAT
+564 
-579 SLVQEVIEVNKLAD
+579 
-593 EWERAKTQA
+593 
-602 IEYARMVST
+602 
-611 QEGFGVSNNT
+611 
-621 EDSYSVSEEEILI
+621 
-634 LKDDLEEAND
+634 AND
-644 LEEAIEATFKKIDTI
+644 LEEARSKLAEDSKVAEKAREESEAIRQLAEGYDEIYKQYQKGSASKQDLVSKTTDLIDSYGDEDLKVLALTEDYETLNEKIKENQLLKNQQTIETAKEEQKSIQSTMRADIRKNRKESEID
-659 ARKFG
+659 K
-664 TKVGDTAGKAVQ
+664 DTAGVSGWSI
-676 DTDTQLRTLA
+676 
-686 EDLYKYV
+686 DLK
-693 EGFTDQVGEVN
+693 GSNGVN
-704 LKAAGELKNRVEGL
+704 
-718 TRKEKWIGNIENK
+718 
-731 KTGQEEAKIT
+731 
-741 VNTFEQLE
+741 
-749 KIQKIKMNLFK
+749 
-760 DYEEVKGKIN
+760 
-770 TYIKEEW
+770 
-777 DAETGQEKTKQLADA
+777 
-792 VESAN
+792 
-797 KKVDEFNE
+797 
-805 KLDFKD
+805 
-811 RVQGIVDLTAAF
+811 
-823 GQLSMG
+823 
-829 INTLSNLKDI
+829 
-839 LDNEDLSTAE
+839 
-849 KTTQIIMALSTSIPM
+849 
-864 IVNGLQLIGKSVKI
+864 
-878 IPSVVAA
+878 
-885 MLGLTASEVSA
+885 
-896 AKAAGMLGA
+896 
-905 KIWSALL
+905 
-912 PVLPI
+912 
-917 ILGITAAAAVLVG
+917 
-930 VIYSIV
+930 
-936 KAYNEDA
+936 
-943 DAAKEA
+943 
-949 KEQAEAAAEAATQ
+949 
-962 ATEEYEKLANAFE
+962 
-975 KYDKGIKQ
+975 
-983 LKDLTAGTE
+983 
-992 EYNEALKSA
+992 
-1001 NEAAM
+1001 
-1006 ELIEADNSLAKYAT
+1006 
-1020 KKNGIITF
+1020 
-1028 EKEDGTEFTQDELL
+1028 
-1042 AVSKTK
+1042 SK
-1048 MNSAKAASSLAQA
+1048 
-1061 NANRAQQKLDYT
+1061 
-1073 NFLRDV
+1073 
-1079 DLDIDE
+1079 
-1085 QALKNALATT
+1085 
-1095 AISLGT
+1095 
-1101 LGLGMPAA
+1101 
-1109 LGSGKQSMQNTLST
+1109 
-1123 DDLSVIIDQLIA
+1123 
-1135 DGGEEVFALG
+1135 
-1145 KVEESLNKLSGLTDE
+1145 SLNKLIENLEGLGINVGKGTGHISLDDFIKVATE
-1160 EKRTLLEHSDKLKDL
+1160 NEDKLRQILEASETD
-1175 TTATID
+1175 A
-1181 LNATNK
+1181 A
-1187 LLLQQSL
+1187 QQLISIL
-1194 ENSLENNKDYAGLT
+1194 
-1208 DEQKAAV
+1208 
-1215 SARYGEGLT
+1215 
-1224 EDVEERLRKEAEKKW
+1224 
-1239 NKDKWFGS
+1239 
-1247 GNEDEVHQAYADAR
+1247 EDESDYLEKNRTSREGMQTAQKENI
-1261 GWTLSQDKVGDK
+1261 GIKKVKDI
-1273 AAYLDKE
+1273 
-1280 GNAQTVEDDD
+1280 T
-1290 ARAYLINQEVQKNLK
+1290 KNRIDNEEFSVD
-1305 DYDKNNLDSIINATK
+1305 DYDKAVADMVSQALKEGLYESSEEGKEDAKKWAETYLNNISEEFK
-1320 SIDTKSFDSKYGT
+1320 SAGNRSTLSK
-1333 NLEAGILSTISSGGN
+1333 NISKTLQEQ
-1348 LKDATDTLFAGISP
+1348 LKDATVITP
-1362 SEIAKLENFSG
+1362 EAKLSEEQLNSDDYQEFSQAFTTNKVEEQVKSLTTALQTLSEEQLSAIAGVENYSDQLLVLWG
-1373 EDWKEA
+1373 N
-1379 LGLTD
+1379 
-1384 AEMETL
+1384 
-1390 GLGSGQ
+1390 LGS
-1396 TFAEKFKQAA
+1396 
-1406 EENYKWD
+1406 
-1413 PEAAIK
+1413 
-1419 NAINTMDTSPEDLG
+1419 
-1433 LDEKEFSG
+1433 
-1441 YAKHLMDMAN
+1441 
-1451 ETDNLADS
+1451 
-1459 MTEEAEAAVVV
+1459 AEAAVQAMAEAVNNMDNN
-1470 TRGIMRMN
+1470 GISLN
-1478 QGIDKLAKGQEEWID
+1478 QTTKKTIEQYDKNEAGVKGYIKYLQKENKALADNEELAEAVAVRQIELGEA
-1493 ILKTS
+1493 LK
-1498 SRTSQEYYDALT
+1498 ECVGKWD
-1510 DMQDALADI
+1510 DWQDALEECDKGTADYYST
-1519 LDTEEDFISETF
+1519 LGEMAEAFSDVFGVDLETDFIE
-1531 VQDHLEDIQKAADGD
+1531 DNMKDLEALINGDVDAFQRLQEAAAHHYVANMTIYSNDQEE
-1546 ADAIDRLHKALAVD
+1546 IDRIKNELNSF
-1560 MVAHIAVDNGLDE
+1560 IDE
-1573 AQVQNLIN
+1573 YSGMEVGTVITMDDTNLIN
-1581 QVQGLQIPDIEVGA
+1581 TLNNA
-1595 KLDSS
+1595 L
-1600 QFSNDEKAFLDQML
+1600 KAG
-1614 EIVENAKMTA
+1614 K
-1624 DEANEFFG
+1624 
-1632 QMGFDA
+1632 
-1638 NFETHPETITR
+1638 
-1649 QVPVTIT
+1649 IT
-1656 ESEIT
+1656 EEQMNKYLAGIGYKGKVTYIDAPGPTTTSEISANILGKDIRLGKVKTT
-1661 SVFPL
+1661 STVKVPQIESLTATEGSASTFTNSTV
-1666 KMRSSSYQKGT
+1666 RSATQGSNSRSGKGKE
-1677 QPITETIEVPSLSSD
+1677 TEYNSSD
-1692 SKNSYKGIKSI
+1692 DI
-1703 TRRATGSFN
+1703 
-1712 NYSSA
+1712 
-1717 NKGGKSAGGG
+1717 
-1727 SSKETKYNTSNDKA
+1727 A
-1741 DIYQEVNTQLQSTND
+1741 DIYQEVNTQLESTND
-1756 ELKKIQSQTEKL
+1756 ELKKIQSQTDKL

-1806 SQLQSYGVGL
+1806 SQLQDYGVWL

-1853 DFKQL
+1853 NFKQL

-1924 LGNAQHNLN
+1924 LGNAQYNLN

-1984 QKYYEQTMS
+1984 QEYYEQTMS

-2087 GSEEWEKA
+2087 SSEEWEKA

-2171 LQQKYLDAIDKTSS
+2171 LQQKYLDAIDETSS

-2535 GQYSNYRLGGQSYT
+2535 SQYSNYRLGGQSYT

>member
-17 SLDTVKKALQEIQT
+17 SLDTVKKALQEIQK

-37 EKMGSSLQGKDA
+37 EKMGSPLQGKDA

-119 TNLQMKQSS
+119 TNLQMKQSN
-128 KLLDNMARSF
+128 KLLDSMARSF

-171 LNDIRV
+171 LNAIRV

-230 TLKLANT
+230 TLKLANV
-237 TGEAASQVS
+237 TGEAANQVS

-252 WNNFKDG
+252 WNNFEDG

-370 KNMDDILDE
+370 KKMDDILDE
-379 MGAKWSTLSKDQQVA
+379 MGAKWSTLSKDQRVA

-401 VRQYNQLMALMNNW
+401 IRQYNQLMALMNNW

-461 IDNEGMNDLIDD
+461 IDNKGMNNLIDD
-473 ATSLVTL
+473 ATSLTTL

-492 NMLKMFGSIGTQV
+492 NMLKMFGSVGTQV
-505 FSSQIATGISNI
+505 FSSQISTGISNI
-517 ITNFKVAKNNAAALI
+517 INNFKVAKNNAAALI
-532 NDIEYLKAQKFS
+532 NDIEYLKTQQFS
-544 NSALSDRVYQAGL
+544 NSASSDPVYQAGL
-557 AAANKFA
+557 AAANMFA

-579 SLVQEVIEVNKLAD
+579 SLVQEVIEVNKLAN

-602 IEYARMVST
+602 IEYARMIST
-611 QEGFGVSNNT
+611 QDGFGISNNT

-634 LKDDLEEAND
+634 LKDDLNEANN
-644 LEEAIEATFKKIDTI
+644 LEKAIEDTFKKIDSIT
-659 ARKFG
+659 RKFG
-664 TKVGDTAGKAVQ
+664 TKAGETAEKAVQ
-676 DTDTQLRTLA
+676 DTDAQLRALA
-686 EDLYKYV
+686 DDLYKYV
-693 EGFTDQVGEVN
+693 ESFTDQVGEVN
-704 LKAAGELKNRVEGL
+704 LKAAGELKNKVEGL
-718 TRKEKWIGNIENK
+718 TRKEKWIGSVENK
-731 KTGQEEAKIT
+731 RTGQEESKIT

-749 KIQKIKMNLFK
+749 KIQKTKVNLFK
-760 DYEEVKGKIN
+760 DYEEVKDKIN

-777 DAETGQEKTKQLADA
+777 DVETGQEKTKQLADG
-792 VESAN
+792 VDNVN
-797 KKVDEFNE
+797 KKVHDFNE
-805 KLDFKD
+805 ELDFKD

-896 AKAAGMLGA
+896 AKAADMLGK
-905 KIWSALL
+905 KIWGALSSAL
-912 PVLPI
+912 PM
-917 ILGITAAAAVLVG
+917 ILGIAAAAAVLVG

-1020 KKNGIITF
+1020 KKNGLITF
-1028 EKEDGTEFTQDELL
+1028 VKDDGTEFTQDELL
-1042 AVSKTK
+1042 ASSKTK

-1085 QALKNALATT
+1085 QALKNAIATT
-1095 AISLGT
+1095 AVSLGT
-1101 LGLGMPAA
+1101 LGLGTPAA
-1109 LGSGKQSMQNTLST
+1109 LNAGKQSMQNTLST

-1224 EDVEERLRKEAEKKW
+1224 EDVEERLRKEAEKNW
-1239 NKDKWFGS
+1239 NKDKWFGG

-1273 AAYLDKE
+1273 AVYLDKE
-1280 GNAQTVEDDD
+1280 GNPQTIDDDD

-1305 DYDKNNLDSIINATK
+1305 DYDKNSLDSIINATK
-1320 SIDTKSFDSKYGT
+1320 SINTDQFDSKYGT
-1333 NLEAGILSTISSGGN
+1333 NLEAGILSTISSGGK
-1348 LKDATDTLFAGISP
+1348 LDTDALFAGISP

-1384 AEMETL
+1384 AEMEEL

-1396 TFAEKFKQAA
+1396 KFAEKFKQAA

-1451 ETDNLADS
+1451 ETDDLADS
-1459 MTEEAEAAVVV
+1459 MTEEAEAATVV

-1493 ILKTS
+1493 TLKTS

-1519 LDTEEDFISETF
+1519 LDTEKDYISETF

-1573 AQVQNLIN
+1573 TQVQNLIN

-1717 NKGGKSAGGG
+1717 NKGGKPAGGG
-1727 SSKETKYNTSNDKA
+1727 SSKETKYNTSNDKE

-1774 QNINAQI
+1774 QNINEQI

-1830 FYREQSRYTSATTED
+1830 FYREQSRYTSATTEN
-1845 EAAKKRWE
+1845 EAAKERWE
-1853 DFKQL
+1853 NFKQL

-1915 IDKIEDDDI
+1915 IDKIEDNDI
-1924 LGNAQHNLN
+1924 LGNAQYNLN

-1974 DNRKQALEDL
+1974 NDRKQALEDL

-2087 GSEEWEKA
+2087 SSEEWEKA
-2095 RDNWMSAVNDWQ
+2095 RDNWMSAINDWQ

-2231 EAQQNK
+2231 ETQQNK

-2645 GSQGLGQIQSS
+2645 GSQGLGQIQNS

>member
-17 SLDTVKKALQEIQT
+17 SLDTVKKALQEIQK

-37 EKMGSSLQGKDA
+37 EKMGSPLQGKDA

-65 ALRNAFNADLGTY
+65 ALRNAFNVDLGTY

-83 RDSIDHIGLDKVY
+83 RESLNHIGLDKVY

-119 TNLQMKQSS
+119 TNLQMKQSN
-128 KLLDNMARSF
+128 KLLNDMAISF
-138 KNTVQWGI
+138 KNTVKWGI
-146 SSSIWNNMTNS
+146 SSSIWNNMTTS
-157 LDKAWDYTK
+157 LGKAWDYTK
-166 KLDSS
+166 RLDSS

-177 VSSQTADQMERFA
+177 VSYQTADQMERFA

-213 YYQQGLEGNAV
+213 YYQQGLDGDAV

-237 TGEAASQVS
+237 TGEVASQVS

-252 WNNFKDG
+252 WNNFEDG
-259 SHTIEY
+259 SHTVEY

-280 SDEIAAGLEKFSSVA
+280 SDEIAAGLEKFASVA

-307 ALTTITATTRQS
+307 ALTTITAATRQS

-338 LGKTLEDGTT
+338 LGNTLEDGTT
-348 IGTYSEALEKVG
+348 LGKYSEALEKVG
-360 INIKNQNGEL
+360 INIKTQSGDL
-370 KNMDDILDE
+370 KAMDDILDE
-379 MGAKWSTLSKDQQVA
+379 MGAKWSTLNKDQQVA
-394 LAQSVAG
+394 LAQAVAG

-415 SDMEVNIERATNAA
+415 SDMETNVERATNAA
-429 GTLNKQQDIYMESTS
+429 GTLNKQQDVYMESTK
-444 AHLEQLGS
+444 AHLEQLGT

-461 IDNEGMNDLIDD
+461 IDNKGMNDLIDD

-532 NDIEYLKAQKFS
+532 NDIEYLKTQKFS
-544 NSALSDRVYQAGL
+544 NSALSDPVYQAGL

-579 SLVQEVIEVNKLAD
+579 NLVQEVIEVNKLAD

-611 QEGFGVSNNT
+611 QEGFGVSSNSEGNF
-621 EDSYSVSEEEILI
+621 VSEEEILF
-634 LKDDLEEAND
+634 LKDDLKEAND
-644 LEEAIEATFKKIDTI
+644 LEEAIEVTFKKIDTI

-676 DTDTQLRTLA
+676 DTDAQLRTLA

-792 VESAN
+792 VENAD

-864 IVNGLQLIGKSVKI
+864 IVNGLQLIGKSVKV
-878 IPSVVAA
+878 IPGVIAA

-896 AKAAGMLGA
+896 AKAAGTLGTA
-905 KIWSALL
+905 IWSALL

-917 ILGITAAAAVLVG
+917 ILGITAAVAVLVG

-943 DAAKEA
+943 DAAKKA
-949 KEQAEAAAEAATQ
+949 AEQAKNAAEAATQ
-962 ATEEYEKLANAFE
+962 ATEEYEKLASIFE

-1042 AVSKTK
+1042 AASKTK
-1048 MNSAKAASSLAQA
+1048 MNSAKAASSLAQS

-1085 QALKNALATT
+1085 QALKNAIATS
-1095 AISLGT
+1095 IVSVGT
-1101 LGLGMPAA
+1101 LGAGAPAA
-1109 LGSGKQSMQNTLST
+1109 LNAGKQSMQNTLST

-1194 ENSLENNKDYAGLT
+1194 EDSLENNKEYAGLT
-1208 DEQKAAV
+1208 DDQKAAV

-1224 EDVEERLRKEAEKKW
+1224 EDVEKELRKKAEEKW
-1239 NKDKWFGS
+1239 NQDAWFGG
-1247 GNEDEVHQAYADAR
+1247 GNEDEVHQAYAKSR
-1261 GWTLSQDKVGDK
+1261 GWTLSQDKTGDK
-1273 AAYLDKE
+1273 AVYLDKE

-1305 DYDKNNLDSIINATK
+1305 DYDKNSLDSIIKATK
-1320 SIDTKSFDSKYGT
+1320 NINTNQFDSKYGT
-1333 NLEAGILSTISSGGN
+1333 NLEAGILSTISSGGK
-1348 LKDATDTLFAGISP
+1348 LDTDALFAGISP
-1362 SEIAKLENFSG
+1362 SEIAKLEDFSG
-1373 EDWKEA
+1373 EKWKEA

-1384 AEMETL
+1384 TEMETL

-1396 TFAEKFKQAA
+1396 VFAENFKKAA

-1413 PEAAIK
+1413 PEAAVK
-1419 NAINTMDTSPEDLG
+1419 NAINTMETSPEDLG

-1493 ILKTS
+1493 ILKNS

-1519 LDTEEDFISETF
+1519 LDTEEDYISETF
-1531 VQDHLEDIQKAADGD
+1531 VRDHLEDIQKAADGD
-1546 ADAIDRLHKALAVD
+1546 AEAIDRLHKALAVD

-1573 AQVQNLIN
+1573 GQVQNLIN

-1638 NFETHPETITR
+1638 NFETHPEKITR

-1677 QPITETIEVPSLSSD
+1677 QPITETIEVPSLSSNT
-1692 SKNSYKGIKSI
+1692 KNSYKGIKSI

-1712 NYSSA
+1712 NYSPVNS
-1717 NKGGKSAGGG
+1717 GGKSAGGGG

-1756 ELKKIQSQTEKL
+1756 ELKKIQSQTDKL

-1774 QNINAQI
+1774 QNINEQI

-1806 SQLQSYGVGL
+1806 SQLQGYGVGL

-1870 SLKQDIQ
+1870 SLKQNIQ

-1924 LGNAQHNLN
+1924 LGNAQYNLD

-1954 TELLNELKT
+1954 TKLLNELKT
-1963 MDATGSADYYD
+1963 MDATGSADSYD
-1974 DNRKQALEDL
+1974 ENRKKALEDL

-1993 DLTDIEDIID
+1993 DLTDIEDVID

-2013 DDISDQMQEQLDAY
+2013 DDISDQMQDQLKAY

-2087 GSEEWEKA
+2087 GSKEWEKA

-2107 SSIESAIEN
+2107 SNIESAIEN

-2185 LAGQQKLTKLMNE
+2185 LAGQKKLTKLMNE

-2275 YNFDKEQYISNLDEM
+2275 YNFDKDQYTANLEEM

-2355 EDYAKYATLAEAEQE
+2355 EDYGKYASLAEAEQE
-2370 ILMDQMIPQWNDG
+2370 ILMDQMIPQWNTG

-2394 GGFIPTCEDA
+2394 GGFGPTCEEA
-2404 LNQLAE
+2404 LNKLAE

-2418 LAELQEAA
+2418 LGKLQEAA
-2426 AVSFEEVA
+2426 AVSFEEIA

-2475 TAQYDGARKAA
+2475 TAQYEGARKAA
-2486 LNAAEASY
+2486 SDAAEASY

-2508 AKNTAS
+2508 AKNDSAKVDQQAKNGGGS
-2514 GASTSSS
+2514 G
-2521 SSSSSSNSSSSSSS
+2521 SSS
-2535 GQYSNYRLGGQSYT
+2535 GGSSGGQYSGYRLGGRSYT
-2549 IRKGDTLW
+2549 IRRGDTLW
-2557 GIAKSRYGNGGL
+2557 GIARSQYGNAGL

-2638 RNMLSNI
+2638 RSMLSNI
-2645 GSQGLGQIQSS
+2645 GSQSLGQIQNSES
-2656 GNALEQNVHIEASFP
+2656 AFEQNVHIEASFP
-2671 NVSSTYE
+2671 NVSSTHE

-2690 TQHIHKNK
+2690 TQHIHNNKR

>member
-119 TNLQMKQSS
+119 TNLQMKQSN
-128 KLLDNMARSF
+128 KLLDSMARSF

-171 LNDIRV
+171 LNAIRV

-230 TLKLANT
+230 TLKLANV
-237 TGEAASQVS
+237 TGEAANQVS

-252 WNNFKDG
+252 WNNFEDG

-370 KNMDDILDE
+370 KKMDDILDE
-379 MGAKWSTLSKDQQVA
+379 MGNKWSTLSKDQQVA

-579 SLVQEVIEVNKLAD
+579 NLVQEVIEVNKLAD

-664 TKVGDTAGKAVQ
+664 TKVGDTAGKVVQ

-693 EGFTDQVGEVN
+693 ESFTDQVGEVN

-943 DAAKEA
+943 DAAKKA
-949 KEQAEAAAEAATQ
+949 AEQAKNAAEAATQ
-962 ATEEYEKLANAFE
+962 ATEEYEKLASLFE

-1042 AVSKTK
+1042 AASKTK

-1085 QALKNALATT
+1085 QALKNAIATT
-1095 AISLGT
+1095 AVSLGT
-1101 LGLGMPAA
+1101 LGLGTPAA
-1109 LGSGKQSMQNTLST
+1109 LNAGKQSMQNTLST

-1194 ENSLENNKDYAGLT
+1194 ENSLENNKNYAGLT

-1224 EDVEERLRKEAEKKW
+1224 EDVEERLRKEAEKNW
-1239 NKDKWFGS
+1239 NKDKWFGG
-1247 GNEDEVHQAYADAR
+1247 GNEDEVHQAYANAR

-1273 AAYLDKE
+1273 AVYLDKE

-1305 DYDKNNLDSIINATK
+1305 DYDKNSLDSIINATK
-1320 SIDTKSFDSKYGT
+1320 SINTDQFDSKYGT
-1333 NLEAGILSTISSGGN
+1333 NLEAGILSTISSGGK
-1348 LKDATDTLFAGISP
+1348 LDTNALFAGISP

-1433 LDEKEFSG
+1433 LDEEEFSG

-1451 ETDNLADS
+1451 ETDDLADS
-1459 MTEEAEAAVVV
+1459 MTEEAEAATVV

-1717 NKGGKSAGGG
+1717 NKGGQFAGGG

-1845 EAAKKRWE
+1845 EAAKERWE
-1853 DFKQL
+1853 NFKQL

-1915 IDKIEDDDI
+1915 IDEIEDDDI
-1924 LGNAQHNLN
+1924 LGNAQYNLN

-1974 DNRKQALEDL
+1974 DNRKKALEDL

-2107 SSIESAIEN
+2107 SSIESAIKN

-2216 ADLKYQI
+2216 ANLKYQI

-2322 QYEELINGIVRDN
+2322 QYEELINGIIRDN

-2535 GQYSNYRLGGQSYT
+2535 SQYSNYRLGGQSYT

>member
-119 TNLQMKQSS
+119 TNLQMKQSN
-128 KLLDNMARSF
+128 KLLDSMARSF

-171 LNDIRV
+171 LNAIRV

-230 TLKLANT
+230 TLKLANV
-237 TGEAASQVS
+237 TGEAANQVS

-252 WNNFKDG
+252 WNNFEDG

-370 KNMDDILDE
+370 KKMDDILDE

-664 TKVGDTAGKAVQ
+664 TKIGDTAGKAVQ

-885 MLGLTASEVSA
+885 ILGLTASEVSA

-1042 AVSKTK
+1042 AASKTK

-1095 AISLGT
+1095 AITLGT
-1101 LGLGMPAA
+1101 LGLGTPAA
-1109 LGSGKQSMQNTLST
+1109 LDAGKQSMQNTLST

-1224 EDVEERLRKEAEKKW
+1224 EDVEERLRKEAEKNW
-1239 NKDKWFGS
+1239 NKDKWFGG

-1273 AAYLDKE
+1273 AVYLDKE
-1280 GNAQTVEDDD
+1280 GNAQTIEDDD
-1290 ARAYLINQEVQKNLK
+1290 ARAYLINQEVQNNLK
-1305 DYDKNNLDSIINATK
+1305 DYDKNSLDSIINATK

-1333 NLEAGILSTISSGGN
+1333 NLEAGILSTISSGGK
-1348 LKDATDTLFAGISP
+1348 LDTDALFAGISP

-1373 EDWKEA
+1373 EKWKEA

-1384 AEMETL
+1384 TEMETL

-1396 TFAEKFKQAA
+1396 VFAENFKKAA

-1413 PEAAIK
+1413 PEAAVK
-1419 NAINTMDTSPEDLG
+1419 NAINTMETSPEDLG

-1573 AQVQNLIN
+1573 TQVQNLIN
-1581 QVQGLQIPDIEVGA
+1581 QVQGLQIPNIEVGA

-1600 QFSNDEKAFLDQML
+1600 QFKNDEKEFLDQML

-1774 QNINAQI
+1774 QNINEQI

-1853 DFKQL
+1853 NFKQL

-1915 IDKIEDDDI
+1915 IDKIEDNDI
-1924 LGNAQHNLN
+1924 LGNAQYNLN

-2138 GKGLAYIN
+2138 GKGLTYIN

-2171 LQQKYLDAIDKTSS
+2171 LQQKYLDAIDETSS

-2290 YAIWEEY
+2290 YTIWEEY

-2410 TTEQYETD
+2410 TTEQYEID

-2535 GQYSNYRLGGQSYT
+2535 SQYSNYRLGGQSYT

>member
-17 SLDTVKKALQEIQT
+17 SLDTVKKALQEIQK

-37 EKMGSSLQGKDA
+37 EKMGSPLQGKDA

-57 STAKEVEN
+57 NTAKEVEN
-65 ALRNAFNADLGTY
+65 ALRNAFNVDLGTY

-83 RDSIDHIGLDKVY
+83 RESLNHIGLDKVY

-119 TNLQMKQSS
+119 TNLQMKQSN
-128 KLLDNMARSF
+128 KLLNDMAISF
-138 KNTVQWGI
+138 KNTVKWGV
-146 SSSIWNNMTNS
+146 SSSIWNNMTTS
-157 LDKAWDYTK
+157 LGKAWDYTK
-166 KLDSS
+166 RLDSS

-177 VSSQTADQMERFA
+177 VSYQTADQMERFA

-213 YYQQGLEGNAV
+213 YYQQGLDGDAV

-252 WNNFKDG
+252 WNNFEDG

-280 SDEIAAGLEKFSSVA
+280 SDEIAAGLEKFASVA

-307 ALTTITATTRQS
+307 ALTTITAATRQS

-338 LGKTLEDGTT
+338 LGNTLEDGTT
-348 IGTYSEALEKVG
+348 LGKYSEALEKVG
-360 INIKNQNGEL
+360 INIKTQSGDL
-370 KNMDDILDE
+370 KDMDDILDE
-379 MGAKWSTLSKDQQVA
+379 MGAKWSTLNKDQQVA
-394 LAQSVAG
+394 LAQAVAG

-415 SDMEVNIERATNAA
+415 SDMEINVERATNAA
-429 GTLNKQQDIYMESTS
+429 GTLNKQQDVYMESTK
-444 AHLEQLGS
+444 AHLEQLGT

-461 IDNEGMNDLIDD
+461 IDNKGMNDLIDD
-473 ATSLVTL
+473 ATSLTTL

-532 NDIEYLKAQKFS
+532 NDIEYLKTQQFS
-544 NSALSDRVYQAGL
+544 NSALSDPVYQAGL

-579 SLVQEVIEVNKLAD
+579 DLVQEVIEVNKLAD

-611 QEGFGVSNNT
+611 QEGFGISNNS
-621 EDSYSVSEEEILI
+621 EGNFVSEEEILF
-634 LKDDLEEAND
+634 LKDDLKEAND

-676 DTDTQLRTLA
+676 DTDAQLRTLA

-731 KTGQEEAKIT
+731 KTGQEESKIT

-777 DAETGQEKTKQLADA
+777 DTETGQEKTKQLADA
-792 VESAN
+792 VENAG

-811 RVQGIVDLTAAF
+811 RIQGIVNLTAAF

-839 LDNEDLSTAE
+839 LDDEDLSTAE

-864 IVNGLQLIGKSVKI
+864 IVNGLQLIGKSVKV
-878 IPSVVAA
+878 IPGVIAA

-896 AKAAGMLGA
+896 AKAAGTLGTA
-905 KIWSALL
+905 IWSALL

-917 ILGITAAAAVLVG
+917 ILGITAAVAVLVG
-930 VIYSIV
+930 AIYSIV

-943 DAAKEA
+943 DAAKKA
-949 KEQAEAAAEAATQ
+949 TEQAESAAEAATQ

-1006 ELIEADNSLAKYAT
+1006 ELIETDNSLAKYAT
-1020 KKNGIITF
+1020 KKNGLITF
-1028 EKEDGTEFTQDELL
+1028 EKDDGTEFTQDELL
-1042 AVSKTK
+1042 ASSKAK

-1085 QALKNALATT
+1085 QALKNAIATT
-1095 AISLGT
+1095 AITIGT
-1101 LGLGMPAA
+1101 LGVGAPAA
-1109 LGSGKQSMQNTLST
+1109 LNAGKQSMQNTLST

-1145 KVEESLNKLSGLTDE
+1145 KVEESLNRLSGLTDE

-1194 ENSLENNKDYAGLT
+1194 ENSLENDKDYAGLT
-1208 DEQKAAV
+1208 DEQKSAV

-1224 EDVEERLRKEAEKKW
+1224 EDVEKKLRKEAEEKW
-1239 NKDKWFGS
+1239 NQDAWFGG
-1247 GNEDEVHQAYADAR
+1247 GNEDEVHQAYAKAR

-1273 AAYLDKE
+1273 AVYLDKE

-1305 DYDKNNLDSIINATK
+1305 DYDKNSLDSIIKATK
-1320 SIDTKSFDSKYGT
+1320 NINTSQFDSQYGT
-1333 NLEAGILSTISSGGN
+1333 NLEAGILSTISSGGK
-1348 LKDATDTLFAGISP
+1348 LDTDALFAGISP
-1362 SEIAKLENFSG
+1362 SEITKLENFSG

-1396 TFAEKFKQAA
+1396 TFAENFKKAA

-1419 NAINTMDTSPEDLG
+1419 NAMNTMDTSPEDLG

-1459 MTEEAEAAVVV
+1459 MTEEAEAAVTV

-1493 ILKTS
+1493 ILKNS

-1519 LDTEEDFISETF
+1519 LDTEEDYISETF
-1531 VQDHLEDIQKAADGD
+1531 VKDHLEDIQKAADGD
-1546 ADAIDRLHKALAVD
+1546 AEAIDRLHKALAVD

-1573 AQVQNLIN
+1573 GQVQNLIN

-1638 NFETHPETITR
+1638 NFETHPEKITR

-1666 KMRSSSYQKGT
+1666 KMRSSSYQQGT

-1692 SKNSYKGIKSI
+1692 TKNSYKGVKSI

-1727 SSKETKYNTSNDKA
+1727 SSKETKYNTSKDKA

-1756 ELKKIQSQTEKL
+1756 ELKKIQSQTDKL

-1806 SQLQSYGVGL
+1806 NQLQGYGVGL

-1845 EAAKKRWE
+1845 EAAKNRWE

-1890 FNMEIEVTLDLDD
+1890 FNMEIEVTLDLDN

-1924 LGNAQHNLN
+1924 LGNAQYNLD

-1963 MDATGSADYYD
+1963 MDATGSADSYD

-2013 DDISDQMQEQLDAY
+2013 DDISDQMQDQLKAY
-2027 EQLSDT
+2027 EQLSNT

-2074 VEFWEQQMTVLEE
+2074 VEFWEQQMAVLEE

-2275 YNFDKEQYISNLDEM
+2275 YNFDKDQYISNLDEM

-2322 QYEELINGIVRDN
+2322 QYEELINGIVKDN

-2355 EDYAKYATLAEAEQE
+2355 EDYGKYASLAEAEQE
-2370 ILMDQMIPQWNDG
+2370 ILMDQMIPQWNAG

-2394 GGFIPTCEDA
+2394 GGFGPTCEEA
-2404 LNQLAE
+2404 LNKLAE

-2418 LAELQEAA
+2418 LGKLQDAA
-2426 AVSFEEVA
+2426 AVSFEEIA

-2475 TAQYDGARKAA
+2475 TAQYEGARKAA
-2486 LNAAEASY
+2486 SDAAEASY

-2508 AKNTAS
+2508 AKNDSAKVDQQAKGNS
-2514 GASTSSS
+2514 GSGSGSGGSSG
-2521 SSSSSSNSSSSSSS
+2521 
-2535 GQYSNYRLGGQSYT
+2535 GQYSGYRLGGQSYT
-2549 IRKGDTLW
+2549 IRRGDTLW
-2557 GIAKSRYGNGGL
+2557 GIARSHYGNAGL
-2569 WSEIWNNNRGNLRS
+2569 WSEIWNNNKGNLRS

-2638 RNMLSNI
+2638 RNILSNI

-2671 NVSSTYE
+2671 NVSSTRE
-2678 IEAALNNLVNAA
+2678 IETALNNLVNAA

>member
-17 SLDTVKKALQEIQT
+17 SLDTVKKALQEIQK

-37 EKMGSSLQGKDA
+37 EKMGSPLQGKDA

-57 STAKEVEN
+57 NTAKEVEN
-65 ALRNAFNADLGTY
+65 ALRNAFNVDLGTY

-83 RDSIDHIGLDKVY
+83 RESLNHIGLDKVY

-119 TNLQMKQSS
+119 TNLQMKQSN
-128 KLLDNMARSF
+128 KLLNDMAISF
-138 KNTVQWGI
+138 KNTVKWGV
-146 SSSIWNNMTNS
+146 SSSIWNNMTTS
-157 LDKAWDYTK
+157 LGKAWDYTK
-166 KLDSS
+166 RLDSS

-177 VSSQTADQMERFA
+177 VSYQTADQMERFA

-213 YYQQGLEGNAV
+213 YYQQGLDGDAV

-252 WNNFKDG
+252 WNNFEDG

-280 SDEIAAGLEKFSSVA
+280 SDEIAAGLEKFASVA

-307 ALTTITATTRQS
+307 ALTTITAATRQS

-338 LGKTLEDGTT
+338 LGNTLEDGTT
-348 IGTYSEALEKVG
+348 LGKYSEALEKVG
-360 INIKNQNGEL
+360 INIKTQSGDL
-370 KNMDDILDE
+370 KAMDDILDE
-379 MGAKWSTLSKDQQVA
+379 MGAKWSTLNKDQQVA
-394 LAQSVAG
+394 LAQAVAG

-415 SDMEVNIERATNAA
+415 SDMEINVERATNAA
-429 GTLNKQQDIYMESTS
+429 GTLNKQQDVYMESTK
-444 AHLEQLGS
+444 AHLEQLGT

-461 IDNEGMNDLIDD
+461 IDNKGMNDLIDD
-473 ATSLVTL
+473 ATSLTTL

-532 NDIEYLKAQKFS
+532 NDIEYLKTQQFS
-544 NSALSDRVYQAGL
+544 NSALSDPVYQAGL

-579 SLVQEVIEVNKLAD
+579 DLVQEVIEVNKLAD

-611 QEGFGVSNNT
+611 QEGFDVSNNS
-621 EDSYSVSEEEILI
+621 EGNFVSEEEILF
-634 LKDDLEEAND
+634 LKDDLKEAND

-676 DTDTQLRTLA
+676 DTDAQLRTLA

-731 KTGQEEAKIT
+731 KTGQEESKIT

-777 DAETGQEKTKQLADA
+777 DTETGQEKTKQLADA
-792 VESAN
+792 VENAG

-811 RVQGIVDLTAAF
+811 RIQGIVNLTAAF

-839 LDNEDLSTAE
+839 LDDEDLSTAE

-864 IVNGLQLIGKSVKI
+864 IVNGLQLIGKSVKV
-878 IPSVVAA
+878 IPGVIAA

-896 AKAAGMLGA
+896 AKAAGTLGTA
-905 KIWSALL
+905 IWSALL

-917 ILGITAAAAVLVG
+917 ILGITAAVAVLVG
-930 VIYSIV
+930 AIYSIV

-943 DAAKEA
+943 DAAKKA
-949 KEQAEAAAEAATQ
+949 AEQAENAAEAATQ
-962 ATEEYEKLANAFE
+962 ATEEYEKLANVFE

-1006 ELIEADNSLAKYAT
+1006 ELIETDNSLAKYAT
-1020 KKNGIITF
+1020 KKNGLITF
-1028 EKEDGTEFTQDELL
+1028 EKDDGTEFTQDELL
-1042 AVSKTK
+1042 ASSKAK

-1073 NFLRDV
+1073 NFLRDI

-1085 QALKNALATT
+1085 QALKNAIATT
-1095 AISLGT
+1095 AVTIGT
-1101 LGLGMPAA
+1101 LGVGAPAA
-1109 LGSGKQSMQNTLST
+1109 LNAGKQSMQNTLST

-1145 KVEESLNKLSGLTDE
+1145 KVEESLNRLSGLTDE

-1181 LNATNK
+1181 LNATNR

-1194 ENSLENNKDYAGLT
+1194 ENSLENDKDYAGLT
-1208 DEQKAAV
+1208 DEQKSAV

-1224 EDVEERLRKEAEKKW
+1224 EDVEKRLRKEAEEKW
-1239 NKDKWFGS
+1239 NQDAWFGG
-1247 GNEDEVHQAYADAR
+1247 GNEDEVHQAYAKAR
-1261 GWTLSQDKVGDK
+1261 GWTLSQDKIGDK
-1273 AAYLDKE
+1273 AVYLDKE

-1305 DYDKNNLDSIINATK
+1305 DYDKNSLDSIIKATK
-1320 SIDTKSFDSKYGT
+1320 NINTNQFDSQYGT
-1333 NLEAGILSTISSGGN
+1333 NLEAGILSTISSGGR
-1348 LKDATDTLFAGISP
+1348 LDTDALFAGISP
-1362 SEIAKLENFSG
+1362 SEITKLENFSG

-1396 TFAEKFKQAA
+1396 TFAENFKKAA

-1419 NAINTMDTSPEDLG
+1419 NAMNTMDTSPEDLG

-1459 MTEEAEAAVVV
+1459 MTEEAEAAVTV

-1493 ILKTS
+1493 ILKNS

-1519 LDTEEDFISETF
+1519 LDTEEDYISETF
-1531 VQDHLEDIQKAADGD
+1531 VKDHLEDIQKAADGD
-1546 ADAIDRLHKALAVD
+1546 AEAIDRLHKALAVD

-1573 AQVQNLIN
+1573 GQVQNLIN

-1638 NFETHPETITR
+1638 NFETHPEKITR

-1677 QPITETIEVPSLSSD
+1677 QPITETIEVPSLSSNT
-1692 SKNSYKGIKSI
+1692 KNSYKGIKSI

-1717 NKGGKSAGGG
+1717 NSGGKSASGG
-1727 SSKETKYNTSNDKA
+1727 SSKETKYNTSKDKA

-1756 ELKKIQSQTEKL
+1756 ELKKIQSQTDKL

-1806 SQLQSYGVGL
+1806 NQLQGYGVGL

-1845 EAAKKRWE
+1845 EAAKNRWE

-1870 SLKQDIQ
+1870 SLKQNIQ

-1924 LGNAQHNLN
+1924 LGNAQYNLD
-1933 SLNRFYDEQGLG
+1933 SLNRFYDKQGLG

-1954 TELLNELKT
+1954 TKLLNELKT
-1963 MDATGSADYYD
+1963 MDATGSADSYD
-1974 DNRKQALEDL
+1974 ENRKKALEDL

-2013 DDISDQMQEQLDAY
+2013 DDISDQMQDQLKAY
-2027 EQLSDT
+2027 EQLSNT

-2074 VEFWEQQMTVLEE
+2074 VEFWEQQMAVLKE

-2107 SSIESAIEN
+2107 SNIESAIEN

-2275 YNFDKEQYISNLDEM
+2275 YNFDKDQYTANLEEM

-2355 EDYAKYATLAEAEQE
+2355 EDYGKYASLAEAEQE
-2370 ILMDQMIPQWNDG
+2370 ILMDQMIPQWNTG

-2394 GGFIPTCEDA
+2394 GGFGPTCEEA
-2404 LNQLAE
+2404 LNKLAE

-2418 LAELQEAA
+2418 LGKLQEAA
-2426 AVSFEEVA
+2426 AVSFEEIT

-2475 TAQYDGARKAA
+2475 TAQYEGARKAA
-2486 LNAAEASY
+2486 SDAAEASY

-2508 AKNTAS
+2508 AKNDSAKVDQQAKGNGGS
-2514 GASTSSS
+2514 GSGSGGSSG
-2521 SSSSSSNSSSSSSS
+2521 
-2535 GQYSNYRLGGQSYT
+2535 GQYSGYRLGGQSYT
-2549 IRKGDTLW
+2549 IRRGDTLW
-2557 GIAKSRYGNGGL
+2557 GIARSHYGNAGL
-2569 WSEIWNNNRGNLRS
+2569 WSEIWNNNKGNLRS

-2638 RNMLSNI
+2638 RNILSNI

-2671 NVSSTYE
+2671 NVSSTHE
-2678 IEAALNNLVNAA
+2678 IETALNNLVNAA

>member
-1 MANQINYKI
+1 MAMESQYKI
-10 NFETNTQ
+10 KIKASTDTASFNEVKK
-17 SLDTVKKALQEIQT
+17 SLDEALKNLSVKIDSKETGAEL
-31 ITTTQF
+31 
-37 EKMGSSLQGKDA
+37 K
-49 VKELMSIK
+49 KELTQAQEQVMLFK
-57 STAKEVEN
+57 TAFEG
-65 ALRNAFNADLGTY
+65 AFDSKLGVI
-78 NITKL
+78 NLTKL
-83 RDSIDHIGLDKVY
+83 NSKLKESSVDIGQVARGYQEMGQQGIQQFRQLTSTILSVNRNLDKT
-96 NKLGQIKTIGPQ
+96 KTI
-108 AFQGLSTSLLT
+108 FDK
-119 TNLQMKQSS
+119 MKET
-128 KLLDNMARSF
+128 MR
-138 KNTVQWGI
+138 NTINWGI
-146 SSSIWNNMTNS
+146 SSSIMNS
-157 LDKAWDYTK
+157 FTGAVKKSYGYVRDLDK
-166 KLDSS
+166 S
-171 LNDIRV
+171 LNNIRI
-177 VSSQTADQMERFA
+177 VSNESADSMERFA
-190 QYANRAAKDLGT
+190 IEASKSAKFLGS

-208 KAALI
+208 DAALI
-213 YYQQGLEGNAV
+213 YYQQGLSGEDV

-237 TGEAASQVS
+237 TGESASQIS

-252 WNNFKDG
+252 WNNFDDG
-259 SHTIEY
+259 SKSLEY
-265 YADVLAKLGAETASS
+265 YADVLARLGADTASS

-338 LGKTLEDGTT
+338 LGDTLEDGTT

-360 INIKNQNGEL
+360 INIKDQNGEL
-370 KNMDDILDE
+370 KKMDDILDE
-379 MGAKWSTLSKDQQVA
+379 MGNKWNTLSKDQQVS

-415 SDMEVNIERATNAA
+415 DTGNDSDASMVNNLERAKNAA
-429 GTLNKQQDIYMESTS
+429 GSLNKQQSIYLESVDAQLNKLQTSWEAVYKELFDVDTIKSFASALSDIAGLTKNIIGSLGGGKGVFMTILPTITQITSKDLTKNLSGVIANIQRATENANKLKAEMAISEVYKNVGLKDETLNKMIGMKQQVLGYGDLPSDEQNNWLDNILDTTAALQKEKEEWENVLDEIHKVQKIFTENADGIVVFDDTKENLQILQNLLNDTSETYDKDIKGMQEDLKKLNDISDQVDKGSLGLQQTFDEISGGLDVGEQYSSMIFPADALPFVSDEALNNLKNAKEEYISLRDEIVDILEKFPEMDKTEQAALGGNLTQSFQRLIEASKKAKAEVQKNTKTMASNVKKEMDGASKNIDKKIEENENTFGKLIKNLDLSKAINSTIKLAS
-444 AHLEQLGS
+444 GVGQIAS
-452 AAERVMDAF
+452 AAANITNIPNIWEDQNLDTGDKILQTISA
-461 IDNEGMNDLIDD
+461 ISI
-473 ATSLVTL
+473 SLVTL
-480 FANFV
+480 R
-485 ESLGGGA
+485 
-492 NMLKMFGSIGTQV
+492 
-505 FSSQIATGISNI
+505 SSFKGISETIGGSGSLLKDYFNWI
-517 ITNFKVAKNNAAALI
+517 SGVVAQKKAMSAADKVAQLTSQKDILIAEARNAELAKEAATRGVNVSQLGEETVATATNNAIKTVETKITQAQTAATNAQTIAQTKNNIAKMADPTKLLIVAAVALVAAITAVTVALI
-532 NDIEYLKAQKFS
+532 KNSREQQK
-544 NSALSDRVYQAGL
+544 
-557 AAANKFA
+557 
-564 DNKSSMTKEEMAKAT
+564 
-579 SLVQEVIEVNKLAD
+579 
-593 EWERAKTQA
+593 
-602 IEYARMVST
+602 
-611 QEGFGVSNNT
+611 
-621 EDSYSVSEEEILI
+621 
-634 LKDDLEEAND
+634 AND
-644 LEEAIEATFKKIDTI
+644 LEEARSKLAEDSKVAEKAREESEAIRQLAEGYDEIYKQYQKGSASKQDLASKTIDLIDSYGDEDLKVLALAEDYETLNEKIKENQLLKNQQTIETAKEEQKSIQSTMRADIRKNRKESEID
-659 ARKFG
+659 K
-664 TKVGDTAGKAVQ
+664 DTAGVSGWSI
-676 DTDTQLRTLA
+676 
-686 EDLYKYV
+686 DL
-693 EGFTDQVGEVN
+693 
-704 LKAAGELKNRVEGL
+704 
-718 TRKEKWIGNIENK
+718 
-731 KTGQEEAKIT
+731 
-741 VNTFEQLE
+741 
-749 KIQKIKMNLFK
+749 
-760 DYEEVKGKIN
+760 KGSN
-770 TYIKEEW
+770 
-777 DAETGQEKTKQLADA
+777 G
-792 VESAN
+792 AN
-797 KKVDEFNE
+797 
-805 KLDFKD
+805 
-811 RVQGIVDLTAAF
+811 
-823 GQLSMG
+823 
-829 INTLSNLKDI
+829 
-839 LDNEDLSTAE
+839 
-849 KTTQIIMALSTSIPM
+849 
-864 IVNGLQLIGKSVKI
+864 
-878 IPSVVAA
+878 
-885 MLGLTASEVSA
+885 
-896 AKAAGMLGA
+896 
-905 KIWSALL
+905 
-912 PVLPI
+912 
-917 ILGITAAAAVLVG
+917 
-930 VIYSIV
+930 
-936 KAYNEDA
+936 
-943 DAAKEA
+943 
-949 KEQAEAAAEAATQ
+949 
-962 ATEEYEKLANAFE
+962 
-975 KYDKGIKQ
+975 
-983 LKDLTAGTE
+983 
-992 EYNEALKSA
+992 
-1001 NEAAM
+1001 
-1006 ELIEADNSLAKYAT
+1006 
-1020 KKNGIITF
+1020 
-1028 EKEDGTEFTQDELL
+1028 
-1042 AVSKTK
+1042 SK
-1048 MNSAKAASSLAQA
+1048 
-1061 NANRAQQKLDYT
+1061 
-1073 NFLRDV
+1073 
-1079 DLDIDE
+1079 
-1085 QALKNALATT
+1085 
-1095 AISLGT
+1095 
-1101 LGLGMPAA
+1101 
-1109 LGSGKQSMQNTLST
+1109 
-1123 DDLSVIIDQLIA
+1123 
-1135 DGGEEVFALG
+1135 
-1145 KVEESLNKLSGLTDE
+1145 SLNKLIE
-1160 EKRTLLEHSDKLKDL
+1160 NLEDLGINVGKGTGHISLDDFIKVATENEDKLRQILEASETDAAQQLISILEDESDYLEKNRTSREGMQTAQKENIGIKKVKDITKNRTDNEEFSVEDYDKAVTDMVSQALKEGLYESSEEGKEDAKKWAETYLNNISEEFKSAGNRSTLSKNISKTLQEQLKNATIITPEAKLSEEQLNSDDYQEFSQAFTTNKVEEQVKSL
-1175 TTATID
+1175 TTALQALSEEQLSAIAGVENYSD
-1181 LNATNK
+1181 Q
-1187 LLLQQSL
+1187 LLVL
-1194 ENSLENNKDYAGLT
+1194 
-1208 DEQKAAV
+1208 
-1215 SARYGEGLT
+1215 
-1224 EDVEERLRKEAEKKW
+1224 W
-1239 NKDKWFGS
+1239 
-1247 GNEDEVHQAYADAR
+1247 
-1261 GWTLSQDKVGDK
+1261 
-1273 AAYLDKE
+1273 
-1280 GNAQTVEDDD
+1280 
-1290 ARAYLINQEVQKNLK
+1290 
-1305 DYDKNNLDSIINATK
+1305 
-1320 SIDTKSFDSKYGT
+1320 
-1333 NLEAGILSTISSGGN
+1333 GN
-1348 LKDATDTLFAGISP
+1348 L
-1362 SEIAKLENFSG
+1362 
-1373 EDWKEA
+1373 
-1379 LGLTD
+1379 
-1384 AEMETL
+1384 
-1390 GLGSGQ
+1390 GS
-1396 TFAEKFKQAA
+1396 
-1406 EENYKWD
+1406 
-1413 PEAAIK
+1413 
-1419 NAINTMDTSPEDLG
+1419 
-1433 LDEKEFSG
+1433 
-1441 YAKHLMDMAN
+1441 
-1451 ETDNLADS
+1451 
-1459 MTEEAEAAVVV
+1459 AEAAVQAMAKAVNNMDNN
-1470 TRGIMRMN
+1470 GISLN
-1478 QGIDKLAKGQEEWID
+1478 QTTKKTIEQYDKNEAGVKGYIKYLQKENKALAENEELAEAVAVRQIELGEA
-1493 ILKTS
+1493 LK
-1498 SRTSQEYYDALT
+1498 ECVGKWEDW
-1510 DMQDALADI
+1510 QDALEDCDKGTADYYST
-1519 LDTEEDFISETF
+1519 LGEMAEAFSDVFGVDLETDFIE
-1531 VQDHLEDIQKAADGD
+1531 DNMKDLEALINGDVDAFERLQKAAAHNYVDNMTIFSD
-1546 ADAIDRLHKALAVD
+1546 DQEEIDRIKSELNSF
-1560 MVAHIAVDNGLDE
+1560 IDE
-1573 AQVQNLIN
+1573 YSGMEIGTEITMDDTNLIDTLN
-1581 QVQGLQIPDIEVGA
+1581 
-1595 KLDSS
+1595 
-1600 QFSNDEKAFLDQML
+1600 
-1614 EIVENAKMTA
+1614 NALKEGKMT
-1624 DEANEFFG
+1624 EE
-1632 QMGFDA
+1632 QMNKYLASIGYKGKVTYIDA
-1638 NFETHPETITR
+1638 PGPTTT
-1649 QVPVTIT
+1649 
-1656 ESEIT
+1656 SEISANILGKDVRLGKVKTT
-1661 SVFPL
+1661 STVKVPQIESLEATEDSASTFTNSTV
-1666 KMRSSSYQKGT
+1666 RSATQGSNSSGGKGKE
-1677 QPITETIEVPSLSSD
+1677 TEYNSSD
-1692 SKNSYKGIKSI
+1692 DI
-1703 TRRATGSFN
+1703 
-1712 NYSSA
+1712 
-1717 NKGGKSAGGG
+1717 
-1727 SSKETKYNTSNDKA
+1727 A
-1741 DIYQEVNTQLQSTND
+1741 DIYQEVNTQLESTND

-1845 EAAKKRWE
+1845 EAAKERWE
-1853 DFKQL
+1853 NFKQL

-1924 LGNAQHNLN
+1924 LGNAQYNLN

-2074 VEFWEQQMTVLEE
+2074 VEFWEQQMAVLEE

-2116 LQDKYLNAINAIFD
+2116 LQDKYLNTINAIFD

-2171 LQQKYLDAIDKTSS
+2171 LQQKYLDAIDETSS

-2394 GGFIPTCEDA
+2394 GGFIPTCQDA

>member
-1 MANQINYKI
+1 MAMESQYKI
-10 NFETNTQ
+10 KIKASTDTASFNEVKK
-17 SLDTVKKALQEIQT
+17 SLDEALKNLSVKIDSKETGAEL
-31 ITTTQF
+31 
-37 EKMGSSLQGKDA
+37 K
-49 VKELMSIK
+49 KELTQAQEQVMLFK
-57 STAKEVEN
+57 TAFEG
-65 ALRNAFNADLGTY
+65 AFDSKLGVI
-78 NITKL
+78 NLTKL
-83 RDSIDHIGLDKVY
+83 NSKLKESSVDIGQVARGYQEMGQQGIQQFRQLTSTILSVNRNLDKT
-96 NKLGQIKTIGPQ
+96 KTI
-108 AFQGLSTSLLT
+108 FDK
-119 TNLQMKQSS
+119 MKET
-128 KLLDNMARSF
+128 MR
-138 KNTVQWGI
+138 NTINWGI
-146 SSSIWNNMTNS
+146 SSSIMNS
-157 LDKAWDYTK
+157 FTGAVKKSYGYVRDLDK
-166 KLDSS
+166 S
-171 LNDIRV
+171 LNNIRV
-177 VSSQTADQMERFA
+177 VSNESADSMERFA
-190 QYANRAAKDLGT
+190 IEASKSAKFLGS

-208 KAALI
+208 DAALI
-213 YYQQGLEGNAV
+213 YYQQGLSGEDV

-237 TGEAASQVS
+237 TGESASQVS

-252 WNNFKDG
+252 WNNFDDG
-259 SHTIEY
+259 SKSLEY
-265 YADVLAKLGAETASS
+265 YADVLARLGADTASS

-295 ETVGLS
+295 NTVGLS

-338 LGKTLEDGTT
+338 LGDTLEDGTT
-348 IGTYSEALEKVG
+348 LGTYSEALEKVG
-360 INIKNQNGEL
+360 INIKDQNGEL
-370 KNMDDILDE
+370 KKMDDILNE
-379 MGAKWSTLSKDQQVA
+379 MGNKWNILSKDQQVS

-415 SDMEVNIERATNAA
+415 NTGNDSDASMVNNLERAKNAV
-429 GTLNKQQDIYMESTS
+429 GSLNKQQSLYLESVDAQLNKLQTSWEAVYKELFDVDTIKSFASALSDIAGLTKNIIGSLGGGKGVFMTILPTITQITSKDLTKNLSGVIANIQRATENANKLKAEMAISEVYKNVGLKDETLNKMIGMKQQVLGYGDLPSDEQNNWLDNILDTTAALQKEKEEWENVLDEIHKVQKIFTENADGIAVFDDTKENLQILQNLLNDTSQTYDKDIKGMQEDLKNLNDISDQVDKGSLSLQETFDKITGEYGLDVGEQYSSMFFSTDALPFVS
-444 AHLEQLGS
+444 DEALNNLKNAKEEYISLRDEIADILEKFPEMSKTEQAALGGNLTQSFQRLIEASKKAKAEVQKNTKTMASNVKKEIDGASKNIDKKIEENENTFGKLIKSLDLSKAINSTIKLASGVGQIAS
-452 AAERVMDAF
+452 AAANITNIPNIWEDQNLDTGDKILQTISA
-461 IDNEGMNDLIDD
+461 ISI
-473 ATSLVTL
+473 SLVTL
-480 FANFV
+480 R
-485 ESLGGGA
+485 
-492 NMLKMFGSIGTQV
+492 
-505 FSSQIATGISNI
+505 SSFKGISETIGGSGSLLKDYSNWI
-517 ITNFKVAKNNAAALI
+517 SGVVAQKKAMSAADKVAQLTSQKDILIAEARNAELAKEAATRGVNVSQLGAETVATATNNATKTVETKITQAQTAATEAQTVAQIKNNIAKMADPTKLLIVAAVALVAAITAVTVALI
-532 NDIEYLKAQKFS
+532 KNSREQQK
-544 NSALSDRVYQAGL
+544 
-557 AAANKFA
+557 
-564 DNKSSMTKEEMAKAT
+564 
-579 SLVQEVIEVNKLAD
+579 
-593 EWERAKTQA
+593 
-602 IEYARMVST
+602 
-611 QEGFGVSNNT
+611 
-621 EDSYSVSEEEILI
+621 
-634 LKDDLEEAND
+634 AND
-644 LEEAIEATFKKIDTI
+644 LEEARSKLAEDSKVAEKAREESEAIRQLAEGYDEIYKQYQKGSASKQDLASKTIDLIDSYGDEDLKVLALAEDYETLNEKIKENQLLKNQQTIEAAQEEQKSIQSTMRADIRKNRKESEID
-659 ARKFG
+659 K
-664 TKVGDTAGKAVQ
+664 DTAGVSGWSI
-676 DTDTQLRTLA
+676 
-686 EDLYKYV
+686 DLK
-693 EGFTDQVGEVN
+693 GSNGVN
-704 LKAAGELKNRVEGL
+704 
-718 TRKEKWIGNIENK
+718 
-731 KTGQEEAKIT
+731 
-741 VNTFEQLE
+741 
-749 KIQKIKMNLFK
+749 
-760 DYEEVKGKIN
+760 
-770 TYIKEEW
+770 
-777 DAETGQEKTKQLADA
+777 
-792 VESAN
+792 
-797 KKVDEFNE
+797 
-805 KLDFKD
+805 
-811 RVQGIVDLTAAF
+811 
-823 GQLSMG
+823 
-829 INTLSNLKDI
+829 
-839 LDNEDLSTAE
+839 
-849 KTTQIIMALSTSIPM
+849 
-864 IVNGLQLIGKSVKI
+864 
-878 IPSVVAA
+878 
-885 MLGLTASEVSA
+885 
-896 AKAAGMLGA
+896 
-905 KIWSALL
+905 
-912 PVLPI
+912 
-917 ILGITAAAAVLVG
+917 
-930 VIYSIV
+930 
-936 KAYNEDA
+936 
-943 DAAKEA
+943 
-949 KEQAEAAAEAATQ
+949 
-962 ATEEYEKLANAFE
+962 
-975 KYDKGIKQ
+975 
-983 LKDLTAGTE
+983 
-992 EYNEALKSA
+992 
-1001 NEAAM
+1001 
-1006 ELIEADNSLAKYAT
+1006 
-1020 KKNGIITF
+1020 
-1028 EKEDGTEFTQDELL
+1028 
-1042 AVSKTK
+1042 SK
-1048 MNSAKAASSLAQA
+1048 
-1061 NANRAQQKLDYT
+1061 
-1073 NFLRDV
+1073 
-1079 DLDIDE
+1079 
-1085 QALKNALATT
+1085 
-1095 AISLGT
+1095 
-1101 LGLGMPAA
+1101 
-1109 LGSGKQSMQNTLST
+1109 
-1123 DDLSVIIDQLIA
+1123 
-1135 DGGEEVFALG
+1135 
-1145 KVEESLNKLSGLTDE
+1145 SLNKLIE
-1160 EKRTLLEHSDKLKDL
+1160 NLEDL
-1175 TTATID
+1175 GIDVGKGTGHISLDDFIKVATE
-1181 LNATNK
+1181 NENK
-1187 LLLQQSL
+1187 LRQVLEASETDAAQQLISIL
-1194 ENSLENNKDYAGLT
+1194 
-1208 DEQKAAV
+1208 
-1215 SARYGEGLT
+1215 
-1224 EDVEERLRKEAEKKW
+1224 
-1239 NKDKWFGS
+1239 
-1247 GNEDEVHQAYADAR
+1247 EDESDYLEKNRTSREGMQTAQKENI
-1261 GWTLSQDKVGDK
+1261 GIKKVKDITK
-1273 AAYLDKE
+1273 NRTDNE
-1280 GNAQTVEDDD
+1280 EFSVE
-1290 ARAYLINQEVQKNLK
+1290 
-1305 DYDKNNLDSIINATK
+1305 DYDKAVADMVSQALKEGLYESSEEGKEDAKKWAETYLNNISEEFK
-1320 SIDTKSFDSKYGT
+1320 SAGNRSTLSK
-1333 NLEAGILSTISSGGN
+1333 NISKTLQEQ
-1348 LKDATDTLFAGISP
+1348 LKDATTITPETKLSEEQLNSDDYQEFSQAFTTNKVEEQVKSLTTALQTLSEEQLSAIAGV
-1362 SEIAKLENFSG
+1362 ENYSDQLLVLWG
-1373 EDWKEA
+1373 N
-1379 LGLTD
+1379 
-1384 AEMETL
+1384 
-1390 GLGSGQ
+1390 LGS
-1396 TFAEKFKQAA
+1396 
-1406 EENYKWD
+1406 
-1413 PEAAIK
+1413 
-1419 NAINTMDTSPEDLG
+1419 
-1433 LDEKEFSG
+1433 
-1441 YAKHLMDMAN
+1441 
-1451 ETDNLADS
+1451 
-1459 MTEEAEAAVVV
+1459 AEAAVQAMAEAVNNMDNN
-1470 TRGIMRMN
+1470 GISLN
-1478 QGIDKLAKGQEEWID
+1478 QTTKKTIEQYDKNEAGVKGYIKYLQKEN
-1493 ILKTS
+1493 K
-1498 SRTSQEYYDALT
+1498 
-1510 DMQDALADI
+1510 ALADN
-1519 LDTEEDFISETF
+1519 EELAEAVAVRQIELGEALKDCVGKWDDWQNALEECDEGTADYYSTLGEMAEAFSDVFGVDLETDFIE
-1531 VQDHLEDIQKAADGD
+1531 DNLKDLEALINGDVDAFQRLQEAAAHHYVANMTIYSNDQEE
-1546 ADAIDRLHKALAVD
+1546 IDRIKNELNSF
-1560 MVAHIAVDNGLDE
+1560 IDE
-1573 AQVQNLIN
+1573 YSGMEVGTVITMDDTNLISTLN
-1581 QVQGLQIPDIEVGA
+1581 NAL
-1595 KLDSS
+1595 
-1600 QFSNDEKAFLDQML
+1600 KAG
-1614 EIVENAKMTA
+1614 E
-1624 DEANEFFG
+1624 
-1632 QMGFDA
+1632 
-1638 NFETHPETITR
+1638 
-1649 QVPVTIT
+1649 
-1656 ESEIT
+1656 
-1661 SVFPL
+1661 
-1666 KMRSSSYQKGT
+1666 
-1677 QPITETIEVPSLSSD
+1677 ITETQMNKILSGIGYKGKVTYVDAPGPTTTSEISANILGKDIRLGKVKTTSTVKVPQIESLTATENSASTFTNSTVRSATQGSNSRSGSGKGKETEYNSSD
-1692 SKNSYKGIKSI
+1692 DI
-1703 TRRATGSFN
+1703 
-1712 NYSSA
+1712 
-1717 NKGGKSAGGG
+1717 
-1727 SSKETKYNTSNDKA
+1727 A

-1756 ELKKIQSQTEKL
+1756 ELKKIQSQTDKL

-1806 SQLQSYGVGL
+1806 SQLQNYGVGL

-1822 NQQSYVEA
+1822 NQQSYIEA

-1924 LGNAQHNLN
+1924 LGNTNYNLE
-1933 SLNRFYDEQGLG
+1933 SLGRYYDEQGLG

-1993 DLTDIEDIID
+1993 DLIDIEDIID

-2013 DDISDQMQEQLDAY
+2013 DDISDQMQDQLKAY

-2074 VEFWEQQMTVLEE
+2074 VEFWEQQMAVLEK

-2171 LQQKYLDAIDKTSS
+2171 LQQKYLDAIDETSS

-2410 TTEQYETD
+2410 TTEQYEID

-2535 GQYSNYRLGGQSYT
+2535 SQYSNYRLGGQSYT

>member
-17 SLDTVKKALQEIQT
+17 SLDTVKKALQEIQK

-37 EKMGSSLQGKDA
+37 EKMGSPLQGKDA

-65 ALRNAFNADLGTY
+65 ALRNAFNVDLGTY

-83 RDSIDHIGLDKVY
+83 RESLNHIGLDKVY

-119 TNLQMKQSS
+119 TNLQMKQSN
-128 KLLDNMARSF
+128 KLLNDMAISF
-138 KNTVQWGI
+138 KNTVKWGI
-146 SSSIWNNMTNS
+146 SSSIWNNMTTS
-157 LDKAWDYTK
+157 LGKAWDYTK
-166 KLDSS
+166 RLDSS

-177 VSSQTADQMERFA
+177 VSYQTADQMERFA

-213 YYQQGLEGNAV
+213 YYQQGLDGDAV

-237 TGEAASQVS
+237 TGEVASQVS

-252 WNNFKDG
+252 WNNFEDG

-280 SDEIAAGLEKFSSVA
+280 SDEIAAGLEKFASVA

-307 ALTTITATTRQS
+307 ALTTITAATRQS

-338 LGKTLEDGTT
+338 LGNTLEDGTT
-348 IGTYSEALEKVG
+348 LGKYSEALEKVG
-360 INIKNQNGEL
+360 INIKTQSGDL
-370 KNMDDILDE
+370 KDMDDILDE
-379 MGAKWSTLSKDQQVA
+379 MGAKWSTLNKDQQVA
-394 LAQSVAG
+394 LAQAVAG

-415 SDMEVNIERATNAA
+415 SDMETNVERATNAA
-429 GTLNKQQDIYMESTS
+429 GTLNKQQDVYMESTK
-444 AHLEQLGS
+444 AHLEQLGT

-461 IDNEGMNDLIDD
+461 IDNKGMNDLIDD
-473 ATSLVTL
+473 ATSLTTL

-532 NDIEYLKAQKFS
+532 NDIEYLKTQKFS
-544 NSALSDRVYQAGL
+544 NSALSDPVYQAGL

-579 SLVQEVIEVNKLAD
+579 DLVQEVIEVNKLAD

-611 QEGFGVSNNT
+611 QEGFGVSNNS
-621 EDSYSVSEEEILI
+621 EGNFVSEEEILF
-634 LKDDLEEAND
+634 LKDDLKEAND

-676 DTDTQLRTLA
+676 DTDAQLRTLA

-777 DAETGQEKTKQLADA
+777 DTETGQEKTKQLADA
-792 VESAN
+792 VENAG

-811 RVQGIVDLTAAF
+811 RIQGIVNLTAAF

-839 LDNEDLSTAE
+839 LDDEDLSTAE

-864 IVNGLQLIGKSVKI
+864 IVNGLQLIGKSVKV
-878 IPSVVAA
+878 IPGVIAG

-896 AKAAGMLGA
+896 AKAAGTLGTA
-905 KIWSALL
+905 IWSALL

-917 ILGITAAAAVLVG
+917 ILGITAAVAVLVG

-943 DAAKEA
+943 DAAKKA
-949 KEQAEAAAEAATQ
+949 AEQAKNAAEAATQ
-962 ATEEYEKLANAFE
+962 ATEEYEKLASIFE

-1042 AVSKTK
+1042 SASKTK
-1048 MNSAKAASSLAQA
+1048 MNSAKAASSLAQS

-1085 QALKNALATT
+1085 QALKNAIATGI
-1095 AISLGT
+1095 ISVGT
-1101 LGLGMPAA
+1101 LGAGAPAA
-1109 LGSGKQSMQNTLST
+1109 LNAGKQSMQNTLST

-1194 ENSLENNKDYAGLT
+1194 EDSLENNKEYAGLT
-1208 DEQKAAV
+1208 DNQKAAV

-1224 EDVEERLRKEAEKKW
+1224 EDVEKKLRKKAEEKW
-1239 NKDKWFGS
+1239 NQDAWFGG
-1247 GNEDEVHQAYADAR
+1247 GNEDEVHQAYAKSR
-1261 GWTLSQDKVGDK
+1261 GWTLSQDKTGDK
-1273 AAYLDKE
+1273 AVYLDKE
-1280 GNAQTVEDDD
+1280 GNAQTVEDDN

-1305 DYDKNNLDSIINATK
+1305 DYDKNSLDSIIKATK
-1320 SIDTKSFDSKYGT
+1320 NINTNQFDSKYGT
-1333 NLEAGILSTISSGGN
+1333 NLEAGILNTISSGGK
-1348 LKDATDTLFAGISP
+1348 LDTDALFAGISP
-1362 SEIAKLENFSG
+1362 SEIAKLEDFSG
-1373 EDWKEA
+1373 EKWKEA

-1384 AEMETL
+1384 TEMETL

-1396 TFAEKFKQAA
+1396 VFAENFKKAA

-1413 PEAAIK
+1413 PEAAVK
-1419 NAINTMDTSPEDLG
+1419 NAINTMETSPEDLG
-1433 LDEKEFSG
+1433 LDEKEFAG

-1493 ILKTS
+1493 ILKNS

-1519 LDTEEDFISETF
+1519 LDTEEDYISETF
-1531 VQDHLEDIQKAADGD
+1531 VRDHLEDIQKAADGD
-1546 ADAIDRLHKALAVD
+1546 AEAIDRLHKALAVD

-1573 AQVQNLIN
+1573 GQVQNLIN

-1638 NFETHPETITR
+1638 NFETHPEKITR

-1677 QPITETIEVPSLSSD
+1677 QPITETIEVPSLSSNT
-1692 SKNSYKGIKSI
+1692 KNSYKGIKSI

-1712 NYSSA
+1712 NYSPVNS
-1717 NKGGKSAGGG
+1717 GGKSAGGGG

-1756 ELKKIQSQTEKL
+1756 ELKKIQSQTDKL

-1774 QNINAQI
+1774 QNINEQI

-1806 SQLQSYGVGL
+1806 SQLQGYGVGL

-1870 SLKQDIQ
+1870 SLKQNIQ

-1924 LGNAQHNLN
+1924 LGNAQYNLD

-1954 TELLNELKT
+1954 TKLLNELKT
-1963 MDATGSADYYD
+1963 MDATGSADSYD
-1974 DNRKQALEDL
+1974 ENRKKALEDL

-1993 DLTDIEDIID
+1993 DLTDIEDVID

-2013 DDISDQMQEQLDAY
+2013 DDISDQMQDQLKAY

-2087 GSEEWEKA
+2087 GSKEWEKA

-2107 SSIESAIEN
+2107 SNIESAIEN

-2171 LQQKYLDAIDKTSS
+2171 LQQKYLDAIDKTNS
-2185 LAGQQKLTKLMNE
+2185 LAGQKKLTKLMNE

-2237 STMRLRRDSQGN
+2237 STIRLRRDSQGN

-2275 YNFDKEQYISNLDEM
+2275 YNFDKDQYTANLEEM

-2355 EDYAKYATLAEAEQE
+2355 EDYGKYASLAEAEQE
-2370 ILMDQMIPQWNDG
+2370 ILMDQMIPQWNTG

-2394 GGFIPTCEDA
+2394 GGFGPTCEEA
-2404 LNQLAE
+2404 LNKLAE

-2418 LAELQEAA
+2418 LGKLQEAA
-2426 AVSFEEVA
+2426 AVSFEEIA

-2475 TAQYDGARKAA
+2475 TAQYEGARKAA
-2486 LNAAEASY
+2486 SDAAEASY

-2508 AKNTAS
+2508 AKNDSAKVDQQAKNGGGS
-2514 GASTSSS
+2514 G
-2521 SSSSSSNSSSSSSS
+2521 SSS
-2535 GQYSNYRLGGQSYT
+2535 GGGSGGQYSGYRLGGRSYT
-2549 IRKGDTLW
+2549 IRRGDTLW
-2557 GIAKSRYGNGGL
+2557 GIARSQYGNAGL

-2638 RNMLSNI
+2638 RSMLSNI
-2645 GSQGLGQIQSS
+2645 GSQSLGQIQNSES
-2656 GNALEQNVHIEASFP
+2656 AFEQNVHIEASFP
-2671 NVSSTYE
+2671 NVSSTHE

-2690 TQHIHKNK
+2690 TQHIHNNKR

>member
-17 SLDTVKKALQEIQT
+17 SLDTVKKALQEIQK

-37 EKMGSSLQGKDA
+37 EKMGSPLQGKDA

-65 ALRNAFNADLGTY
+65 ALRNAFNVDLGTY

-83 RDSIDHIGLDKVY
+83 RESLNHIGLDKVY

-119 TNLQMKQSS
+119 TNLQMKQSN
-128 KLLDNMARSF
+128 KLLNDMAISF
-138 KNTVQWGI
+138 KNTVKWGI
-146 SSSIWNNMTNS
+146 SSSIWNNMTTS
-157 LDKAWDYTK
+157 LGKAWDYTK
-166 KLDSS
+166 RLDSS

-177 VSSQTADQMERFA
+177 VSYQTADQMERFA

-213 YYQQGLEGNAV
+213 YYQQGLDGDAV

-237 TGEAASQVS
+237 TGEVASQVS

-252 WNNFKDG
+252 WNNFEDG

-280 SDEIAAGLEKFSSVA
+280 SDEIAAGLEKFASVA

-307 ALTTITATTRQS
+307 ALTTITAATRQS

-338 LGKTLEDGTT
+338 LGNTLEDGTT
-348 IGTYSEALEKVG
+348 LGKYSEALEKVG
-360 INIKNQNGEL
+360 INIKTQSGDL
-370 KNMDDILDE
+370 KAMDDILDE
-379 MGAKWSTLSKDQQVA
+379 MGAKWSTLNKDQQVA
-394 LAQSVAG
+394 LAQAVAG

-415 SDMEVNIERATNAA
+415 SDMETNVERATNAA
-429 GTLNKQQDIYMESTS
+429 GTLNKQQDVYMESTK
-444 AHLEQLGS
+444 AHLEQLGT

-461 IDNEGMNDLIDD
+461 IDNKGMNDLIDD
-473 ATSLVTL
+473 ATSLTTL

-532 NDIEYLKAQKFS
+532 NDIEYLKTQKFS
-544 NSALSDRVYQAGL
+544 NSALSDPVYQAGL

-579 SLVQEVIEVNKLAD
+579 DLVQEVIEVNKLAD

-611 QEGFGVSNNT
+611 QEGFGVSNNS
-621 EDSYSVSEEEILI
+621 EGNFVSEEEILF
-634 LKDDLEEAND
+634 LKDDLKEAND

-676 DTDTQLRTLA
+676 DTDAQLRTLA

-777 DAETGQEKTKQLADA
+777 DTETGQEKTKQLADA
-792 VESAN
+792 VENAG

-811 RVQGIVDLTAAF
+811 RIQGIVNLTAAF

-829 INTLSNLKDI
+829 INTLGNLKDI
-839 LDNEDLSTAE
+839 LDDEDLSTAE

-864 IVNGLQLIGKSVKI
+864 IVNGLQLIGKSVKV
-878 IPSVVAA
+878 IPGVIAA

-896 AKAAGMLGA
+896 AKAAGTLGTA
-905 KIWSALL
+905 IWSALL

-917 ILGITAAAAVLVG
+917 ILGITAAVAVLVG

-943 DAAKEA
+943 DAAKKA
-949 KEQAEAAAEAATQ
+949 AEQAKNAAEAATQ
-962 ATEEYEKLANAFE
+962 ATEEYEKLASIFE

-1042 AVSKTK
+1042 AASKTK
-1048 MNSAKAASSLAQA
+1048 MNSAKAASSLAQS

-1085 QALKNALATT
+1085 QALKNAIATS
-1095 AISLGT
+1095 IVSVGT
-1101 LGLGMPAA
+1101 LGAGAPAA
-1109 LGSGKQSMQNTLST
+1109 LNAGKQSMQNTLST

-1194 ENSLENNKDYAGLT
+1194 EDSLENNKEYAGLT
-1208 DEQKAAV
+1208 DDQKAAV

-1224 EDVEERLRKEAEKKW
+1224 EDVEKELRKKAEEKW
-1239 NKDKWFGS
+1239 NQDAWFGG
-1247 GNEDEVHQAYADAR
+1247 GNEDEVHQAYAKSR
-1261 GWTLSQDKVGDK
+1261 GWTLSQDKTGDK
-1273 AAYLDKE
+1273 AVYLDKE

-1305 DYDKNNLDSIINATK
+1305 DYDKNSLDSIIKATK
-1320 SIDTKSFDSKYGT
+1320 NINTNQFDSKYGT
-1333 NLEAGILSTISSGGN
+1333 NLEAGILSTISSGGK
-1348 LKDATDTLFAGISP
+1348 LDTDALFAGISP
-1362 SEIAKLENFSG
+1362 SEIAKLEDFSG
-1373 EDWKEA
+1373 EKWKEA

-1384 AEMETL
+1384 TEMETL

-1396 TFAEKFKQAA
+1396 VFAENFKKAA

-1413 PEAAIK
+1413 PEAAVK
-1419 NAINTMDTSPEDLG
+1419 NAINTMETSPEDLG

-1493 ILKTS
+1493 ILKNS

-1519 LDTEEDFISETF
+1519 LDTEEDYISETF
-1531 VQDHLEDIQKAADGD
+1531 VRDHLEDIQKAADGD
-1546 ADAIDRLHKALAVD
+1546 AEAIDRLHKALAVD

-1573 AQVQNLIN
+1573 GQVQNLIN

-1638 NFETHPETITR
+1638 NFETHPEKITR

-1677 QPITETIEVPSLSSD
+1677 QPITETIEVPSLSSNT
-1692 SKNSYKGIKSI
+1692 KNSYKGIKSI

-1712 NYSSA
+1712 NYSPVNS
-1717 NKGGKSAGGG
+1717 GGKSAGGGG

-1756 ELKKIQSQTEKL
+1756 ELKKIQSQTDKL

-1774 QNINAQI
+1774 QNINEQI

-1806 SQLQSYGVGL
+1806 SQLQGYGVGL

-1870 SLKQDIQ
+1870 SLKQNIQ

-1924 LGNAQHNLN
+1924 LGNAQYNLD

-1954 TELLNELKT
+1954 TKLLNELKT
-1963 MDATGSADYYD
+1963 MDATGSADSYD
-1974 DNRKQALEDL
+1974 ENRKKALEDL

-2013 DDISDQMQEQLDAY
+2013 DDISDQMQDQLKAY
-2027 EQLSDT
+2027 EQLSNT

-2074 VEFWEQQMTVLEE
+2074 VEFWEQQMAVLEE

-2275 YNFDKEQYISNLDEM
+2275 YNFDKDQYISNLDEM

-2322 QYEELINGIVRDN
+2322 QYEELINGIVKDN

-2355 EDYAKYATLAEAEQE
+2355 EDYGKYASLAEAEQE
-2370 ILMDQMIPQWNDG
+2370 ILMDQMIPQWNAG

-2394 GGFIPTCEDA
+2394 GGFGPTCEEA
-2404 LNQLAE
+2404 LNKLAE

-2418 LAELQEAA
+2418 LGKLQDAA
-2426 AVSFEEVA
+2426 AVSFEEIA

-2475 TAQYDGARKAA
+2475 TAQYEGARKAA
-2486 LNAAEASY
+2486 SDAAEASY

-2508 AKNTAS
+2508 AKNDSAKVDQQAKGNGGS
-2514 GASTSSS
+2514 GSGSGGSSG
-2521 SSSSSSNSSSSSSS
+2521 
-2535 GQYSNYRLGGQSYT
+2535 GQYSGYRLGGQSYT
-2549 IRKGDTLW
+2549 IRRGDTLW
-2557 GIAKSRYGNGGL
+2557 GIARSHYGNAGL
-2569 WSEIWNNNRGNLRS
+2569 WSEIWNNNKGNLRS

-2638 RNMLSNI
+2638 RNILSNI

-2671 NVSSTYE
+2671 NVSSTRE
-2678 IEAALNNLVNAA
+2678 IETALNNLVNAA

>member
-1 MANQINYKI
+1 MATKGEIAKLKVSVDVDVNKA
-10 NFETNTQ
+10 
-17 SLDTVKKALQEIQT
+17 SLAELQKSLKDIQNSAKKADFQE
-31 ITTTQF
+31 
-37 EKMGSSLQGKDA
+37 
-49 VKELMSIK
+49 ELTSGLKQAAIEAQKVSDILTK
-57 STAKEVEN
+57 SWN
-65 ALRNAFNADLGTY
+65 
-78 NITKL
+78 TKL
-83 RDSIDHIGLDKVY
+83 NQMDLTKLNKNIKESYGSIDSLKKAMMQGGEVGAAAY
-96 NKLGQIKTIGPQ
+96 NKIAQ
-108 AFQGLSTSLLT
+108 SVLT
-119 TNLQMKQSS
+119 TNVQLKQSNI
-128 KLLDNMARSF
+128 LLDKMAITMG
-138 KNTVQWGI
+138 NTIRFGI
-146 SSSIWNNMTNS
+146 SSAVFNRITDSISECYN
-157 LDKAWDYTK
+157 YVK

-171 LNDIRV
+171 LNNIRI
-177 VSSQTADQMERFA
+177 VSNASADEMERFA
-190 QYANRAAKDLGT
+190 VQANKAAKALKT

-208 KAALI
+208 NASLI
-213 YYQQGLEGNAV
+213 YYQQGITDFEEIK
-224 TERTNA
+224 ERTDA
-230 TLKLANT
+230 TLKLSNT
-237 TGEAASQVS
+237 TGETASSVS

-252 WNNFKDG
+252 WNNFDDG
-259 SHTIEY
+259 SKSLEY
-265 YADVLAKLGAETASS
+265 YADVLAKLGSETASS

-307 ALTTITATTRQS
+307 ALTTITAATRQS

-338 LGKTLEDGTT
+338 LGDTLDDGTT
-348 IGTYSEALEKVG
+348 LGSYSEALEKVG
-360 INIKNQNGEL
+360 INIKTQSGDL
-370 KNMDDILDE
+370 KDMDDILDE
-379 MGAKWSTLSKDQQVA
+379 MGAKWGTLSKDQQVA
-394 LAQSVAG
+394 LAQAVAG

-415 SDMEVNIERATNAA
+415 SDMELNIERANDAT
-429 GTLNKQQDIYMESTS
+429 GTLNKQQAIYAESVE
-444 AHLEQLGS
+444 AHLQKLSTEAEKTYSLLFDEDALKSFASLATKLLATLNSYITGLGGGLNALGTIAFKTMGVFSNQIGGLVQQRLENQRAQKTNESNEQVKQNFANELGAGS
-452 AAERVMDAF
+452 DKGLVANEEALNKQIEYYNQIKTLKGSLNEEDVQDLNNSLSKIGQLKERIAFLENYKDIAED
-461 IDNEGMNDLIDD
+461 INKGDSSKEGLSKSISQQKKYINDLINSTNEAKKAFEDYNKVMAEEGNVWPTD
-473 ATSLVTL
+473 EYRDSVTSFFNE
-480 FANFV
+480 FANYQK
-485 ESLGGGA
+485 E
-492 NMLKMFGSIGTQV
+492 GT
-505 FSSQIATGISNI
+505 IA
-517 ITNFKVAKNNAAALI
+517 AE
-532 NDIEYLKAQKFS
+532 DAQKVMKKLDEGQT
-544 NSALSDRVYQAGL
+544 LSQSDLDILLKGYNQDLETSRDKLYQLQGAYQACVDTENGMNVQLNTQL
-557 AAANKFA
+557 A
-564 DNKSSMTKEEMAKAT
+564 
-579 SLVQEVIEVNKLAD
+579 Q
-593 EWERAKTQA
+593 
-602 IEYARMVST
+602 
-611 QEGFGVSNNT
+611 
-621 EDSYSVSEEEILI
+621 
-634 LKDDLEEAND
+634 
-644 LEEAIEATFKKIDTI
+644 EEAIFKKKIQQ
-659 ARKFG
+659 K
-664 TKVGDTAGKAVQ
+664 
-676 DTDTQLRTLA
+676 
-686 EDLYKYV
+686 
-693 EGFTDQVGEVN
+693 
-704 LKAAGELKNRVEGL
+704 
-718 TRKEKWIGNIENK
+718 KE
-731 KTGQEEAKIT
+731 QEEIAAATRGLSLILSTIT
-741 VNTFEQLE
+741 S
-749 KIQKIKMNLFK
+749 
-760 DYEEVKGKIN
+760 IN
-770 TYIKEEW
+770 
-777 DAETGQEKTKQLADA
+777 
-792 VESAN
+792 
-797 KKVDEFNE
+797 
-805 KLDFKD
+805 
-811 RVQGIVDLTAAF
+811 GISD
-823 GQLSMG
+823 
-829 INTLSNLKDI
+829 TLK
-839 LDNEDLSTAE
+839 NEDLDRWE
-849 KTTQIIMALSTSIPM
+849 KFKSIA
-864 IVNGLQLIGKSVKI
+864 
-878 IPSVVAA
+878 SVVLVQGFSIAKNWKDIGALFSVGGKAATSAISSLAVQLGVVESSAVAAEMSAGAMWTA
-885 MLGLTASEVSA
+885 MLGPIALIV
-896 AKAAGMLGA
+896 AG
-905 KIWSALL
+905 I
-912 PVLPI
+912 
-917 ILGITAAAAVLVG
+917 AAVGVG
-930 VIYSIV
+930 IYALV
-936 KAYNEDA
+936 KAYNADA
-943 DAAKEA
+943 DAAKQA
-949 KEQAEAAAEAATQ
+949 AEQAEVLTNRYQELQTTAEELKQTISDYSNAIEQ
-962 ATEEYEKLANAFE
+962 MKSLDKQTEEYTTTLEQANKKAKELIETYKL
-975 KYDKGIKQ
+975 YDKYHIENGVITFDEGTLENIQEQANSAASKAESEMYAAKIASNQASLKSQTTDTSREIGSIVGTGTYSDYGNEYTRKLTNDELTETAQALNTLKTSLGDEYDIIASNKDKLKETLLTLNGVPNSVKENIDAILKNKESLLDLASSMDEVAKSNMFYSEQIMNNLIENKYGDKINKMATVVGEDGKATVDESRAKQIQAILAQQENATTKALNKELSNIDVSNIKRNSQ
-983 LKDLTAGTE
+983 LKDIDDD
-992 EYNEALKSA
+992 K
-1001 NEAAM
+1001 
-1006 ELIEADNSLAKYAT
+1006 DLAKTYA
-1020 KKNGIITF
+1020 
-1028 EKEDGTEFTQDELL
+1028 KEVLGYEDTSKMTYKGGWNKGTLKDETGQTVIDE
-1042 AVSKTK
+1042 VSDDVMRQEIARVRAEAEIKDNYAGK
-1048 MNSAKAASSLAQA
+1048 IDESSLLSSVE
-1061 NANRAQQKLDYT
+1061 NIMKGGQKLGEQYGTDFT
-1073 NFLRDV
+1073 DALLNSITAQDGKV
-1079 DLDIDE
+1079 DL
-1085 QALKNALATT
+1085 
-1095 AISLGT
+1095 
-1101 LGLGMPAA
+1101 
-1109 LGSGKQSMQNTLST
+1109 SGVFA
-1123 DDLSVIIDQLIA
+1123 DLSPSEYLNLSDLASDPNRLQ
-1135 DGGEEVFALG
+1135 EVM
-1145 KVEESLNKLSGLTDE
+1145 GLTDE
-1160 EKRTLLEHSDKLKDL
+1160 DLVVLGENWAEKIQEGLVGYEWNMDDAITNAIKKDSKDL
-1175 TTATID
+1175 EKNNIDTEEIEDYAKQLMVVAKASDGLDDSLSEQADTALDVAKTVMIMND
-1181 LNATNK
+1181 GIENLAENWEEWDDILKKSSSTSEEYAEAIGGIRKAMSQILGVEESAFTNDFLEK
-1187 LLLQQSL
+1187 HFDQIAEAAKGDEDAIESL
-1194 ENSLENNKDYAGLT
+1194 RNSLQ
-1208 DEQKAAV
+1208 DEII
-1215 SARYGEGLT
+1215 
-1224 EDVEERLRKEAEKKW
+1224 
-1239 NKDKWFGS
+1239 GS
-1247 GNEDEVHQAYADAR
+1247 V
-1261 GWTLSQDKVGDK
+1261 L
-1273 AAYLDKE
+1273 
-1280 GNAQTVEDDD
+1280 
-1290 ARAYLINQEVQKNLK
+1290 
-1305 DYDKNNLDSIINATK
+1305 LDS
-1320 SIDTKSFDSKYGT
+1320 G
-1333 NLEAGILSTISSGGN
+1333 
-1348 LKDATDTLFAGISP
+1348 
-1362 SEIAKLENFSG
+1362 
-1373 EDWKEA
+1373 
-1379 LGLTD
+1379 
-1384 AEMETL
+1384 
-1390 GLGSGQ
+1390 
-1396 TFAEKFKQAA
+1396 FAEEKIA
-1406 EENYKWD
+1406 N
-1413 PEAAIK
+1413 IK
-1419 NAINTMDTSPEDLG
+1419 NQFNDLEDQFGRLDLG
-1433 LDEKEFSG
+1433 VTLQGDDELVQNLQKV
-1441 YAKHLMDMAN
+1441 MDA
-1451 ETDNLADS
+1451 AQ
-1459 MTEEAEAAVVV
+1459 MTEEESNQYLQSIGMEPTYEQTEMPETKTIPTYEV
-1470 TRGIMRMN
+1470 TPSISMKEKDLGIFGTHKVPIMSFKVT
-1478 QGIDKLAKGQEEWID
+1478 Q
-1493 ILKTS
+1493 S
-1498 SRTSQEYYDALT
+1498 S
-1510 DMQDALADI
+1510 
-1519 LDTEEDFISETF
+1519 TEELTGKTTLGSVTT
-1531 VQDHLEDIQKAADGD
+1531 
-1546 ADAIDRLHKALAVD
+1546 
-1560 MVAHIAVDNGLDE
+1560 NGTTPKIKTLKK
-1573 AQVQNLIN
+1573 
-1581 QVQGLQIPDIEVGA
+1581 VG
-1595 KLDSS
+1595 
-1600 QFSNDEKAFLDQML
+1600 
-1614 EIVENAKMTA
+1614 
-1624 DEANEFFG
+1624 G
-1632 QMGFDA
+1632 
-1638 NFETHPETITR
+1638 
-1649 QVPVTIT
+1649 
-1656 ESEIT
+1656 
-1661 SVFPL
+1661 
-1666 KMRSSSYQKGT
+1666 
-1677 QPITETIEVPSLSSD
+1677 
-1692 SKNSYKGIKSI
+1692 
-1703 TRRATGSFN
+1703 TGSAKFN

-1756 ELKKIQSQTEKL
+1756 ELKKIQSQTDKL

-1781 QNLNKNLDLTNKKLR
+1781 QTLNKNLDLTNKKLR
-1796 IAQGEQQGFI
+1796 IAQGEQQGLV

-1845 EAAKKRWE
+1845 EAAKERWE
-1853 DFKQL
+1853 NFKQL

-1890 FNMEIEVTLDLDD
+1890 FNMEIEVKLDLDD
-1903 ARKQWEEFKKDV
+1903 ERKQWEEFKKDV
-1915 IDKIEDDDI
+1915 IDKIEDDNI
-1924 LGNAQHNLN
+1924 LGNAQYNLN

-1974 DNRKQALEDL
+1974 NDRKKALEDL

-2059 KEQNFNSRLDFQKQQ
+2059 KEQNFNSRLNFQKQQ
-2074 VEFWEQQMTVLEE
+2074 VEFWEQQMTVLEK

-2171 LQQKYLDAIDKTSS
+2171 LQQKYLDAIDETSS

>member
-17 SLDTVKKALQEIQT
+17 SLDTVKKALQEIQK

-37 EKMGSSLQGKDA
+37 EKMGSPLQGKDA

-65 ALRNAFNADLGTY
+65 ALRNTFNADLGTY

-83 RDSIDHIGLDKVY
+83 RESIDHIGLDKVY

-119 TNLQMKQSS
+119 TNLQMKQSN
-128 KLLDNMARSF
+128 KLLDSMARSF

-171 LNDIRV
+171 LNAIRV

-230 TLKLANT
+230 TLKLANV
-237 TGEAASQVS
+237 TGEAANQVS

-252 WNNFKDG
+252 WNNFEDG

-370 KNMDDILDE
+370 KKMDDILDE
-379 MGAKWSTLSKDQQVA
+379 MGNKWSTLSKDQQVA

-602 IEYARMVST
+602 IEYAQMIST
-611 QEGFGVSNNT
+611 QEGFGISNNT
-621 EDSYSVSEEEILI
+621 EDSYSVNEEEILI

-664 TKVGDTAGKAVQ
+664 TKVGDTAGKVVQ

-693 EGFTDQVGEVN
+693 ESFTDQVGEVN

-1042 AVSKTK
+1042 AASKTK

-1101 LGLGMPAA
+1101 LGLGMPDA
-1109 LGSGKQSMQNTLST
+1109 LGAGKQSMQNTLST

-1224 EDVEERLRKEAEKKW
+1224 EDVEERLRKEAEKNW
-1239 NKDKWFGS
+1239 NKDKWFGG

-1273 AAYLDKE
+1273 AVYLDKE

-1290 ARAYLINQEVQKNLK
+1290 ARAYLINQEVQNNLK
-1305 DYDKNNLDSIINATK
+1305 DYDKNSLDSIINATK

-1333 NLEAGILSTISSGGN
+1333 NLEAGILSTVSSGGK
-1348 LKDATDTLFAGISP
+1348 LDTDVLFAGISP

-1373 EDWKEA
+1373 EKWKEA

-1384 AEMETL
+1384 TEMETL

-1396 TFAEKFKQAA
+1396 VFAENFKKAA

-1413 PEAAIK
+1413 PEAAVK
-1419 NAINTMDTSPEDLG
+1419 NAINTMETSPEDLG

-1470 TRGIMRMN
+1470 ARGIMRMN

-1573 AQVQNLIN
+1573 TQVQNLIN
-1581 QVQGLQIPDIEVGA
+1581 QVQGLQIPNIEVGA

-1600 QFSNDEKAFLDQML
+1600 QFKNDEKEFLDQML

-1924 LGNAQHNLN
+1924 LGNAQYNLN

-1963 MDATGSADYYD
+1963 MDAAGSADYYD
-1974 DNRKQALEDL
+1974 DNRKKALEDL

-2074 VEFWEQQMTVLEE
+2074 VEFWEQQMAVLEE

-2095 RDNWMSAVNDWQ
+2095 RDNWMSAINDWQ

-2535 GQYSNYRLGGQSYT
+2535 SQYSNYRLGGQSYT

>member
-17 SLDTVKKALQEIQT
+17 SLDTVKKALQEIQK

-37 EKMGSSLQGKDA
+37 EKMGSPLQGKDA

-65 ALRNAFNADLGTY
+65 ALRNAFNVDLGTY

-83 RDSIDHIGLDKVY
+83 RESLNHIGLDKVY

-119 TNLQMKQSS
+119 TNLQMKQSN
-128 KLLDNMARSF
+128 KLLNDMAISF
-138 KNTVQWGI
+138 KNTVKWGI
-146 SSSIWNNMTNS
+146 SSSIWNNMTTS
-157 LDKAWDYTK
+157 LGKAWDYTK
-166 KLDSS
+166 RLDSS

-177 VSSQTADQMERFA
+177 VSYQTADQMERFA

-213 YYQQGLEGNAV
+213 YYQQGLDGDAV

-237 TGEAASQVS
+237 TGEVASQVS

-252 WNNFKDG
+252 WNNFEDG
-259 SHTIEY
+259 SHTVEY

-280 SDEIAAGLEKFSSVA
+280 SDEIAAGLEKFASVA

-307 ALTTITATTRQS
+307 ALTTITAATRQS

-338 LGKTLEDGTT
+338 LGNTLEDGTT
-348 IGTYSEALEKVG
+348 LGKYSEALEKVG
-360 INIKNQNGEL
+360 INIKTQSGDL
-370 KNMDDILDE
+370 KAMDDILDE
-379 MGAKWSTLSKDQQVA
+379 MGAKWSTLNKDQQVA
-394 LAQSVAG
+394 LAQAVAG

-415 SDMEVNIERATNAA
+415 SDMETNVERATNAA
-429 GTLNKQQDIYMESTS
+429 GTLNKQQDVYMESTK
-444 AHLEQLGS
+444 AHLEQLGT

-461 IDNEGMNDLIDD
+461 IDNKGMNDLIDD

-532 NDIEYLKAQKFS
+532 NDIEYLKTQKFS
-544 NSALSDRVYQAGL
+544 NSALSDPVYQAGL

-579 SLVQEVIEVNKLAD
+579 NLVQEVIEVNKLAD

-611 QEGFGVSNNT
+611 QEGFGVSSNSEGNF
-621 EDSYSVSEEEILI
+621 VSEEEILF
-634 LKDDLEEAND
+634 LKDDLKEAND
-644 LEEAIEATFKKIDTI
+644 LEEAIEVTFKKIDTI

-676 DTDTQLRTLA
+676 DTDAQLRTLA

-792 VESAN
+792 VENAD

-864 IVNGLQLIGKSVKI
+864 IVNGLQLIGKSVKV
-878 IPSVVAA
+878 IPGVIAA

-896 AKAAGMLGA
+896 AKAAGTLGTA
-905 KIWSALL
+905 IWSALL

-917 ILGITAAAAVLVG
+917 ILGITAAVAVLVG

-943 DAAKEA
+943 DAAKKA
-949 KEQAEAAAEAATQ
+949 AEQAKNAAEAATQ
-962 ATEEYEKLANAFE
+962 ATEEYEKLASIFE

-1042 AVSKTK
+1042 AASKTK
-1048 MNSAKAASSLAQA
+1048 MNSAKAASSLAQS

-1085 QALKNALATT
+1085 QALKNAIATS
-1095 AISLGT
+1095 IVSVGT
-1101 LGLGMPAA
+1101 LGAGAPAA
-1109 LGSGKQSMQNTLST
+1109 LNAGKQSMQNTLST

-1194 ENSLENNKDYAGLT
+1194 EDSLENNKEYAGLT
-1208 DEQKAAV
+1208 DDQKAAV

-1224 EDVEERLRKEAEKKW
+1224 EDVEKELRKKAEEKW
-1239 NKDKWFGS
+1239 NQDAWFGG
-1247 GNEDEVHQAYADAR
+1247 GNEDEVHQAYAKSR
-1261 GWTLSQDKVGDK
+1261 GWTLSQDKTGDK
-1273 AAYLDKE
+1273 AVYLDKE

-1305 DYDKNNLDSIINATK
+1305 DYDKNSLDSIIKATK
-1320 SIDTKSFDSKYGT
+1320 NINTNQFDSKYGT
-1333 NLEAGILSTISSGGN
+1333 NLEAGILSTISSGGK
-1348 LKDATDTLFAGISP
+1348 LDTDALFAGISP
-1362 SEIAKLENFSG
+1362 SEIAKLEDFSG
-1373 EDWKEA
+1373 EKWKEA

-1384 AEMETL
+1384 TEMETL

-1396 TFAEKFKQAA
+1396 VFAENFKKAA

-1413 PEAAIK
+1413 PEAAVK
-1419 NAINTMDTSPEDLG
+1419 NAINTMETSPEDLG

-1493 ILKTS
+1493 ILKNS

-1519 LDTEEDFISETF
+1519 LDTEEDYISETF
-1531 VQDHLEDIQKAADGD
+1531 VRDHLEDIQKAADGD
-1546 ADAIDRLHKALAVD
+1546 AEAIDRLHKALAVD

-1573 AQVQNLIN
+1573 GQVQNLIN

-1638 NFETHPETITR
+1638 NFETHPEKITR

-1677 QPITETIEVPSLSSD
+1677 QPITETIEVPSLSSNT
-1692 SKNSYKGIKSI
+1692 KNSYKGIKSI

-1712 NYSSA
+1712 NYSPVNS
-1717 NKGGKSAGGG
+1717 GGKSAGGGG

-1756 ELKKIQSQTEKL
+1756 ELKKIQSQTDKL

-1774 QNINAQI
+1774 QNINEQI

-1806 SQLQSYGVGL
+1806 SQLQGYGVGL

-1870 SLKQDIQ
+1870 SLKQNIQ

-1924 LGNAQHNLN
+1924 LGNAQYNLD

-1954 TELLNELKT
+1954 TKLLNELKT
-1963 MDATGSADYYD
+1963 MDATGSADSYD
-1974 DNRKQALEDL
+1974 ENRKKALEDL

-1993 DLTDIEDIID
+1993 DLTDIEDVID

-2013 DDISDQMQEQLDAY
+2013 DDISDQMQDQLKAY

-2087 GSEEWEKA
+2087 GSKEWEKA

-2107 SSIESAIEN
+2107 SNIESAIEN

-2185 LAGQQKLTKLMNE
+2185 LAGQKKLTKLMNE

-2275 YNFDKEQYISNLDEM
+2275 YNFDKDQYTANLEEM

-2355 EDYAKYATLAEAEQE
+2355 EDYGKYASLAEAEQE
-2370 ILMDQMIPQWNDG
+2370 ILMDQMIPQWNTG

-2394 GGFIPTCEDA
+2394 GGFGPTCEEA
-2404 LNQLAE
+2404 LNKLAE

-2418 LAELQEAA
+2418 LGKLQEAA
-2426 AVSFEEVA
+2426 AVSFEEIA

-2475 TAQYDGARKAA
+2475 TAQYEGARKAA
-2486 LNAAEASY
+2486 SDAAEASY

-2508 AKNTAS
+2508 AKNDSAKVDQQVKNGGGS
-2514 GASTSSS
+2514 G
-2521 SSSSSSNSSSSSSS
+2521 SSS
-2535 GQYSNYRLGGQSYT
+2535 GGSSGGQYSGYRLGGRSYT
-2549 IRKGDTLW
+2549 IRRGDTLW
-2557 GIAKSRYGNGGL
+2557 GIARSQYGNAGL

-2638 RNMLSNI
+2638 RSMLSNI
-2645 GSQGLGQIQSS
+2645 GSQSLGQIQNSES
-2656 GNALEQNVHIEASFP
+2656 AFEQNVHIEASFP
-2671 NVSSTYE
+2671 NVSSTHE

-2690 TQHIHKNK
+2690 TQHIHNNKR